1 MEEDYE
7 YDFAYECRRLVE
19 AMAPRSAR
27 SFRQEFNMQDL
38 TTEHTYTSHY
48 TTEKY
53 VRTSH
58 STELDGQPVI
68 KSMTNGKLNSPN
80 YTTKTIITEDDR
92 PDVRKL
98 KRVHRMYE
106 GPNIIESKGILHPET
121 REILT
126 VGQAISMRI
135 LDVRTGRLLSA
146 PDTRQTMTIEQAA
159 QEGLIDPKLAAR
171 LTGPCG
177 MTEDG
182 NEVTLL
188 EAIQR
193 ELYDAEQGLSDPAE
207 KRIKVTVEGEQS
219 SQGMSISDALN
230 RGQVDL
236 QRGLYRLPNGSYIT
250 IAEAY
255 QRGYL
260 IYNEII
266 KIKSSALCL
275 SDAISQDLVD
285 NSGWILDRNSGD
297 RYQIDIAIQNE
308 LINPNI
314 REVVDPKNDTK
325 VTLAEAIE
333 KNIIN
338 TKHSKYIHTVTKEK
352 LTFKD
357 AAIKRYICK
366 PMTLKDV
373 CDNNLMTNDGK
384 ILSPANRAPLNILEA
399 ISAGVLDSDNVK
411 CITNTTTGGLLTL
424 SEALGA
430 KIILHDNK
438 FRDNLTGE
446 ICTIPEAV
454 DRGLITSVSQRS
466 IFDIDGFKDPKTGE
480 FVSFNIALSKGNLK
494 YVNGETFL
502 KSETGDWVFLE
513 DCTKVSLVRA
523 EVLEMFNRKIGVYEN
538 GKELSVL
545 DAVFKNVLDPK
556 TGHLLDSTTKRPIP
570 FNKAVEINM
579 ITPEGAA
586 LLNSLL
592 NITLTLQTV
601 TKTVKRYVTVTNTS
615 ATQRSETIITFAEAI
630 RRGLIDENT
639 QTFTDPTTGTVFPIQ
654 QALDE
659 GLLGVEKNEP
669 RVVHI
674 SDRVS
679 KKDLVPGQVVELKIT
694 KKSYIKD
701 LPPSPEGK
709 VQRDSSRPETVKS
722 PDFAIHEMQPR
733 EGMVQEIRTVT
744 SKSVVSEP
752 TVTSMTIKKN
762 TIELPRGGWT
772 LKEAIQQNLFDPTT
786 GMFIIPGTD
795 RVLDLEEAIKI
806 NIVNG
811 DSANVVD
818 PKSRKEVPLYRALES
833 RIIDSTGHYK
843 HKTEI
848 ITMKEAI
855 ERRFITFIQLTST
868 THSQKVI
875 TITSV
880 AGMPDKME
888 ISEMYDTPSHETI
901 SEDQSALE
909 PVQVT
914 PGVIFDPATAL
925 VISTSSGVSE
935 NVLEAVDRGIL
946 PANSVKV
953 IEPQSGR
960 PISLK
965 QAVDKGIVN
974 PKTGEYTDKTGKRIT
989 LVDAAKIGLVAVV
1002 GAPLVAASKVIQVVK
1017 STMVVDPQTG
1027 ENLPMEVAY
1036 ERGLVD
1042 PITYKKYEESIRDRT
1057 PDMEVTEEVKTS
1069 STSIVTYSQVT
1080 TTKTLPSETTIT
1092 VVVDPKTG
1100 EKLPIDVAYER
1111 GLIDP
1116 VSYKKYEL
1124 SIKEKSPDFEQ
1135 RLISSPSSSGVT
1147 FTQVSSVTTPD
1158 KMVTMVVDPKTGEQ
1172 LPIEVAYEKGILDPI
1187 TYKIYQDAVAIKQ
1200 QEVQP
1205 VTGKTVPGT
1214 STVTISQVSK
1224 PVSVG
1229 AAVSEGFITVESIQ
1243 NSLSADNRRVIE
1255 SPTTTDKTK
1264 TKPTDVVQIIKSTI
1278 STKPKYKVNIGR
1290 EQTPEAQVLEKP
1302 VVLQKLRKHVVTP
1315 LEAVEQGLV
1324 DKETAKI
1331 LESVRVYKD
1340 ESGSPITLEI
1350 AIEKG
1355 IIDENKGKI
1364 VDPVRGDV
1372 LTIKEAIK
1380 RGILDI
1386 EGQDEVLIP
1395 LARSLTIPE
1404 VLEQGLL
1411 DPVTGKIVHPETGSL
1426 LTLREAIICDIVDPL
1441 SSITLAPGKKI
1452 TLAEAVERNIIDNDK
1467 NVVKTSDGPLDFVSA
1482 VNAQVFSDSE
1492 IKPIID
1498 IPPAAMTLNI
1508 AIKKNLIN
1516 PHTGEMKHP
1525 LTGEMTPVG
1534 DAVKKDLIMA
1544 IPYPQ
1549 TSETITLEEAL
1560 DKGAVNLKQATF
1572 TDPKSKEVIPLDKAL
1587 EKGLLAVKPMTDMQA
1602 TGIITTTTETFTSQ
1616 HTVTTK
1622 MIELLADYVLVSSNE
1637 VQNTKTGE
1645 IISIDEARRQGIIR
1659 DEQTSKEQFTTN
1671 DTNFSFE
1678 DALNLGYINIET
1690 GTFTHPKTGE
1700 TVTISEAVTTGL
1712 LNTEVPSESGKS
1724 SPKKQVLEML
1734 DLNEAFELL
1743 FDEKTQKFRD
1753 PKSPNK
1759 VLTFKEALDKKII
1772 NPDSVIYNV
1781 EAGKPVTLKEALNS
1795 GLIDKKTGKLKE
1807 PKTGKSLDIKNAAKM
1822 GLIAVVAAPVLA
1834 GMAVVQGAKSVT
1846 SKIMQPKQEQAVES
1860 SSRIVTSEKTTV
1872 YEPVGHDKDKK
1883 SSDKDK
1889 RPIVS
1894 DVHKPGKVDDKPQ
1907 KSSPQTPTAAE
1918 QTPITVSKTVTV
1930 TKKPDAYDIQE
1941 ELVASQ
1947 DTTVTENVVIEKTTI
1962 VTSKDEKPE
1971 DERLK
1976 QKPKSIKEAKPDQ
1989 PSTDLVTEQTTVTE
2003 VLKKPKELVPK
2014 DVDTTKGK
2022 HIAEKPS
2029 PTVDME
2035 HVVFEEK
2042 PVIQEFTERT
2052 AEGEEVV
2059 TVTKTTV
2066 TKTIYDTAEEAVPSD
2081 KQDQSPTSLPQPG
2094 KERTPTSESKTVV
2107 QEKTTVVT
2115 SAPEQTTVKPADTQI
2130 LPSQRPE
2137 DLSSKPGYSFTKFD
2151 DGPTIEEIHEV
2162 TPDGKEITRIVKTT
2176 VSKSEPTEFI
2186 TEHSSTVITSSS
2198 STFTTVEITQN
2209 ESSSYQVVTE
2219 ETSGPQDYTE
2229 TVIQEYQVTEAPDE
2243 PDDVQATRQYKVSP
2257 PSEKEEGTDKDS
2269 ALPKGVLPTDKV
2281 KEVTE
2286 PKEKPAKIQKDLEPE
2301 KPVEVAPGVIYDP
2314 NTSVV
2319 ISAKEGVADNLLE
2332 AVNKGIVPA
2341 DTVKVVEPKTGK
2353 EITLKEAIKKGVVDS
2368 KTGEIKDKSGK
2379 KISIG
2384 DAAKIGLIA
2393 VVGAPILAAA
2403 KVVQVVKNAVVVD
2416 PKTGEKLP
2424 LDEAREKG
2432 LVDPDTYKK
2441 YEQLIKTTTPE
2452 EITTVSYDVTTT
2464 QGPTEV
2470 TYTETIIQHGT
2481 VTTTHTIQELSSQTT
2496 ESPTTVIS
2504 EITTST
2510 VPEQKMIGVGK
2521 TTPIITVND
2530 GKSVSAM
2537 LIDAERQPLRVI
2549 EEITEQ
2555 NVTKEKSEPIKPL
2568 YENIQLIDAI
2578 AQGKIEPKVCRI
2590 IINGVESPLTV
2601 QDSLEQE
2608 QISRFAPVDVIS
2620 KNCVVVKELKPS
2632 YSVAISQRLTPE
2644 ELSEMGVYDIEKQV
2658 FLNPETGA
2666 KITFEELVYGLQIF
2680 DPETLL
2686 VKDLG
2691 SKSDDYIS
2699 FDEAIARPIID
2710 KTTGHMVNPKTGKRV
2725 PFLECVQLGWIVE
2738 KPEDVSI
2745 PEQVTIESALE
2756 QGLYNAKTGEIKDVN
2771 TGALVPIGQA
2781 IEKGL
2786 VDQESL
2792 LIKVPRTNEIISL
2805 SDAIERNIIEIHEGV
2820 ITIVE
2825 TREIIEISVA
2835 IQRGFITVIRRPISI
2850 EAVIENDMYEP
2861 KTGKI
2866 KDKVTEQL
2874 VSVGDAV
2881 DRNIVHPTISEIKDT
2896 ALEKFV
2902 PLSEALDTKLID
2914 PETGK
2919 IKDKKTGKDIPLD
2932 DALKK
2937 GLVATK
2943 AVTFSLF
2950 DIIELG
2956 YYSPETGKVMN
2967 PRTGQFITLK
2977 DAIQDKLVDPS
2988 EVKIKDDKSEAVV
3001 PFDKAVKS
3009 GLIDL
3014 EKGVI
3019 TSPLCNLKD
3028 ACDKG
3033 YLLSDKKPWSLQEGL
3048 VQGFYDPET
3057 GLLTINDVT
3066 MTLEDAIKI
3075 GNINPE
3081 ALTVRNSV
3089 TGEIISLADAI
3100 KVGIV
3105 DSKEGK
3111 VRDPIYG
3118 DKISLTDAS
3127 ERGLIVPAKRKL
3139 SLPEA
3144 VFKGFYDPKTGK
3156 FSNPLSKEKIPTD
3169 RAIKK
3174 RLIDPQSTLVHAAG
3188 KVIPFEFAVD
3198 RGIVDSR
3205 TGTIR
3210 LGDENIDFREAFE
3223 RGILVEVR
3231 KPMSLIEA
3239 LEKGVYNEITGLFMD
3254 PQSGKKYTLVEAI
3267 KMGLVDAHSVHILD
3281 NRLGKWDKI
3290 TLPESLE
3297 TGVIDDQTGK
3307 IRNINSDNE
3316 EISLRKAFEIGL
3328 LVDSKA
3334 PISLQRALHQGLYDD
3349 STGKIIDPATNRK
3362 ITLHEAI
3369 RRSIISPKYLCYFD
3383 KKSEKPLSLG
3393 DCCRS
3398 EIIDRRSGKFHEPGS
3413 DVAISLSEAM
3423 SLGLIVDIESAGFTL
3438 YEALAM
3444 NMYSINEL
3452 AFIHPVSERPITLKT
3467 AIAEELINPETS
3479 LVKHIPSS
3487 KYIKLTEAI
3496 ESGIIDD
3503 ENSIYILPN
3512 GNQINLLD
3520 AKHRGLIVTTKKN
3533 LSLEEIIRNGLF
3545 RADNG
3550 KIVDPSTNE
3559 FIDINK
3565 AIEINLLNPDLTVVK
3580 DNFTNKFKPLPNAIQ
3595 QGDVDVSKGRVI
3607 DTKAKKTYS
3616 LDIAFDKGLLVTV
3629 IQPITSQT
3637 AKKHVTESLASKE
3650 PTLRE
3655 FTLDEAIKYEFI
3667 DPETAVI
3674 KDPHKNKYIPLKL
3687 GITEGIIDKN
3697 AKGSF
3702 DTQNRSRTLCFVF
3715 ENGLIV
3721 YVREPLTFEQ
3731 AIEEGHLNIATAR
3744 FTDPHSNEVLT
3755 IRDAAALGY
3764 IDPDTALIKD
3774 NLKKRLV
3781 KLPEA
3786 FRKGLM
3792 DAEKGNILDT
3802 ETSKL
3807 NTLTAAIES
3816 GLLMTPKKSFSLIE
3830 TLNFGIYNPTTGA
3843 LNDPFITTSVMDRKR
3858 LNLGEAIAQGIVD
3871 PSSTV
3876 VKEPETGKIMPLVQ
3890 AMEQKLVDPV
3900 EGRLTIDPVKSIS
3913 LDLVKALK
3921 KGYLLPAETRQAVEE
3936 KYRLCDET
3944 LSKLLEWIAVV
3955 EERLANQEAVK
3966 EDMDELR
3973 NQINILKLIKDD
3985 LESHQ
3990 RQVSACA
3997 DQAKQLLVSG
4007 GDVLA
4012 PHEVAALE
4020 RGVRQLKQRCDK
4032 CTDKCDKML
4041 RRLAAARDEL
4051 GKFSNELNA
4060 FNTWMESAYR
4070 TLEDK
4075 EAALSKLNSLPDQ
4088 SEDVREFVSDVIA
4101 HQADL
4106 RFITMSAQ
4114 KFVDESK
4121 EFLSILNEYR
4131 TSLPSRLSH
4140 IAPRGDSAVREG
4152 AGSARRRHADLCARA
4167 QRLQDRL
4174 RGAADVTRH
4183 YHDALQRAGRWIS
4196 EVEPQ
4201 VNSAL
4206 SEPVGGEPRAV
4217 ESQLSK
4223 AKALHNEIISQ
4234 GRLIDNAKDACENLV
4249 KSLEG
4254 NLTPSEI
4261 RQLEV
4266 PVLDLTAR
4274 YKDIVEGIGS
4284 RCSELEAALL
4294 QCQGLQDAAETQ
4306 AHWVGQAES
4315 LFKSQQKPASL
4326 IRERL
4331 DEQMREQRIAIG
4343 ELEARRPTLA
4353 KLLASARQAALTP
4366 SNARIAKK
4374 LEQRAD
4380 DIYARYEKLLE
4391 RSSKRGEFLE
4401 EVSSELAQFTAQAS
4415 TLDAAYSQLI
4425 EQADTRELA
4434 RMPAEEIGGRLTQLA
4449 QFRDKQMPLL
4459 EECLRNGKQLIS
4471 KKDVTDTHVIRDRM
4485 KALENQWR
4493 DFNATLEEK
4502 QKLSKQRAD
4511 QLNQYESLK
4520 IQVLDWLQSM
4530 ENRVTRLQPVA
4541 VDLDVIKQQQDE
4553 LRPLAKEYRDFSITI
4568 DKVNEAGAVYEALTR
4583 GDRADSPHRKRQ
4595 IYSPTK
4601 RQTPSR
4607 TLDGRSPSPSKG
4619 HGLVSPGS
4627 THSTSSGFSSRRSS
4641 QDGFHL
4647 EELSPVQQQ
4656 LSEINNRYSLLGTKL
4671 SDRTAELDA
4680 VREELRKHL
4689 DSLRALN
4696 TFLDK
4701 VQRQLPKES
4710 VPNTKEE
4717 ADKTIKQARAVLE
4730 EMYEKQSILDSTKT
4744 QVRELLKRKQSVL
4757 GADRLHDE
4765 MEDVASRWKALHDAF
4780 KDKIRLMEEMKDFH
4794 DTHSNLSQ
4802 WLLAKDRMMAA
4813 LGPISSDSRM
4823 VQTQVQ
4829 QVQVLREEFRGQQPQ
4844 LAHLEEVGAAVLD
4857 RLEPSS
4863 PDANKLR
4870 QKVTD
4875 VQDRW
4880 NDLLN
4885 KLEQRADSLGAM
4897 ADTSREFDAGLARL
4911 RDALHAIADK
4921 LDDTATET
4929 EPDELL
4935 RKIENL
4941 ERQLEGQRPLLADL
4955 EGAGAALA
4963 QVLSDP
4969 SSRQDIQSKLAAVAR
4984 QYDNLQ
4990 RKLDHRKAEIE
5001 AALKDGRN
5009 LEENVARTLGW
5020 LQSELN
5026 SLPSRLQVSADATK
5040 LQQQLERH
5048 EPLYRELTQR
5058 EHELIMLLD
5067 KGREMEK
5074 KPAHQNLRK
5083 DLDRIQTQWDKL
5095 KRETV
5100 DRHTRLQTAME
5111 HCRKFH
5117 KAQES
5122 FVPWLSDLEDRLAKL
5137 PATAFT
5143 KKEVEK
5149 QLRELQQIR
5158 NDIWKRSGEYE
5169 NNKTLGETFISA
5181 CDVDQDVVRKL
5192 LDSMKE
5198 RWDRINNEVLQQVEF
5213 LETTARKLG
5222 EFAERVR
5229 AVDTPLQRCEERL
5242 QEALAAP
5249 PAQAAEAVA
5258 RLADQIHALRAP
5270 LQSINSAADD
5280 IVSLALECS
5289 GRDAASRAREV
5300 LEEQAQALAD
5310 RLEDL
5315 EARAGDAKGKMAGA
5329 AAAMTLFQD
5338 KVKNLSHDLSD
5349 LEKELDGM
5357 KPPGRDIKTV
5367 RQQLDDIGRFYK
5379 RLEKADDLVGDTERA
5394 AETLVDSG
5402 YTVDSAKT
5410 RDQVEGL
5417 RKQLAKL
5424 DERAR
5429 SKEQDL
5435 DDTLSKLEA
5444 FYKAYDSVMD
5454 DVSEAAEQVRSL
5466 KPVSSEVEQIR
5477 SQQKDFAE
5485 LKRRTLEPLG
5495 QNVAHCNKIGQGLVR
5510 SALQGVNTQVLEK
5523 DLEKMNDKWNALK
5536 EKMNER
5542 ERRLDVGLLQSGK
5555 FAEALAG
5562 LEKWLADTE
5571 DMVNNQKP
5579 PSADYKVVKAQL
5591 QEQKFLKKMLMDRQ
5605 NSMSSLFAMG
5615 NEVAGGCEAAER
5627 KAIEKQLKGL
5637 MQRFDALTNGAQQRM
5652 LDLEQ
5657 AMMVAKQF
5665 QEELQPLVEWLGTTE
5680 RKVKSLQLVPTDEE
5694 KIQHKIREHK
5704 NLHEDI
5710 ISKQPAFKQLTET
5723 ASTLMGLVGDDE
5735 ATALADRLQAATDR
5749 YQALVDHS
5757 LNIGDL
5763 LEASRKGLRHLV
5775 LTYQDL
5781 SAWMDSME
5789 QYLAKR
5795 KILPVHMEKLL
5806 RQMDELAEK
5815 TEEIASKQEAVD
5827 STVESGLELM
5837 KHISGDEALQLKDK
5851 LDALQRRYNDLTSRG
5866 AELLRV
5872 ASETL
5877 PLVQQLYNSHGRLT
5891 DWMAGAESC
5900 LQSVEPREEDILRLE
5915 AELQEYRPVLENINQ
5930 IGPQL
5935 CQISPGEGATHIESI
5950 VTRDN
5955 RRFDAIAEQVQRKA
5969 ERLLLSKKRSL
5980 EVVGDMEEVLE
5991 WLRGVDSALRAAEP
6005 PSCDAPTVRAQ
6016 LKEQRPLSDDVAA
6029 QRVRVRDL
6037 LSQAKKV
6044 LRECQSSE
6052 ETAVIRDRSEELKEM
6067 MEEVGHL
6074 SAERLAALEQ
6084 ALPLAEH
6091 FADTH
6096 HGLSSWLDDMEKQI
6110 QMLAMPALR
6119 PEQIVQQQDK
6129 NEMLQQSINNHKP
6142 LVDKLVKTGE
6152 ALSKLC
6158 GDDDAAKVQDIVD
6171 GDCERYN
6178 ALRAELRQR
6187 QQELE
6192 QALQESSQFS
6202 DKLEGMLRALSGAA
6216 DQLHRAEPVSAH
6228 PPKIEDQIDENNAL
6242 VEDLEKRTEAYNAV
6256 QRAASDVISK
6266 ANKSDPAVRDIRN
6279 KLDKLNKLWG
6289 DVQKASSERGN
6300 SLDATLEVSRRF
6312 WAALHA
6318 VMAQLGELED
6328 TLCAQAPPA
6337 AQPRAIQAQ
6346 QVALQEIRHE
6356 IDHTKPEV
6364 EKVRK
6369 TGSTLMSL
6377 CGEPDKPEVKKHM
6390 EDLDSAWDNITAL
6403 YARREENLIDAME
6416 KAMEFHDTLQNL
6428 QEFLDSAEDKF
6439 SRMGPLGSDI
6449 DAVKR
6454 QIAQLASFKQE
6465 VDPHMVKVEALNRSL
6480 MRQAQELTERTSS
6493 EQAAAI
6499 KAPLTEVNSR
6509 WSALLRGMVERQ
6521 QQLERAL
6528 LRLGQLQHALQEL
6541 LSWIENTSATLDT
6554 LKPVAGDPQILE
6566 VELAKLKVLVNDI
6579 AAHQASVDTL
6589 NDAGAQIVQ
6598 QGTGTDEAGETA
6610 EKLATLNRKWRELQ
6624 QKARDRQTELEDA
6637 LREAQSFNAE
6647 IGDLL
6652 SWLSEV
6658 DSVIAASKPVGGL
6671 PETASEQLERFMEVY
6686 NEIEANRPKVEAV
6699 LQQGQEYLKKQER
6712 PNPTSQ
6718 LHHNLKNLK
6727 SRWDNVTARASDKK
6741 IKLEIALKEATEFH
6755 DALQAFV
6762 DWLTSAEKTLTSAKP
6777 VSRVMETLLT
6787 QIEEHKS
6794 FQKEVATHRETMLHL
6809 DKKGTHLKYFSQKQD
6824 VILIKN
6830 LLVSVQ
6836 HRWERVVSKA
6846 AERTRALDHGFK
6858 EAKEY
6863 NDMWHNLMNWLNDT
6877 EQQLDTFN
6885 AEATVNDPE
6894 KIKQRLTKH
6903 REFQKALA
6911 AKQPV
6916 YDQTMKTGKQLKDKA
6931 PKGDEN
6937 TLKTMMSD
6945 MKTKWTTVCSKAV
6958 DRQRKLEE
6966 ALLYSGQFK
6975 DAMSALLDWLK
6986 KQQKE
6991 LGQDSPVHGDL
7002 DTVMALIEQHKQ
7014 FEEDLHSRE
7023 QQMHSVM
7030 KTGKDLEATV
7040 PREDAASIRQQCSE
7054 LKTAWEAVQS
7064 LSEKKAHKLE
7074 TALKEAEKLHRSV
7087 NMLLEWLSDAETK
7100 LRFSGQLPEGD
7111 QETQQQIR
7119 EHERFVRELNEKQ
7132 RDKDDTITL
7141 AHSILSKAHP
7151 DAVTVIK
7158 HWITIIQSRW
7168 DEVWQWA
7175 MQRGSKLETHMQ
7187 SLKDLDLVL
7196 EELLQWLIGLE
7207 NTLLSLESEPLPES
7221 IELLEGLIEDHKEL
7235 MEHTQKRQNE
7245 VDRVCKAYQ
7254 VKSQSQ
7260 GRESTPRK
7268 VSAKTA
7274 TKGAPGRGSQ
7284 HDLNRERSVS
7294 PDYYGSRRFSRV
7306 SPGRET
7312 PDRNL
7317 PHYGPRF
7324 PAKGSS
7330 KGAEPEFR
7338 SPRVKQLWDKWRTV
7352 WLLAWERQRRL
7363 HERLMHL
7370 KELQRVS
7377 NFSWDDW
7384 RKRFLKFM
7392 NHKKS
7397 RLTDL
7402 FRKMDKDNN
7411 GLIPRHEFIDGIINT
7426 KFDTSRLEM
7435 GAVADLFDRNG
7446 GGLIDWEEFIAALRP
7461 DWVERRGP
7469 PTDADKIHDE
7479 VKRLVMLCTCR
7490 QKFRVFQVGEGK
7502 YRFGDSQK
7510 LRLVRILRS
7519 TVMVRVGGGWVAL
7532 DEFLVK
7538 NDPCRA
7544 EEFMEQLRPIFEAL
7558 RQREELP
7565 CSYPLHVGSTHG
7577 TKQAFIYGHS
7587 RSQGSTTPGA
7597 HHYSHHHGY
7606 QPSPGYHWVRERTA
7620 RSVPMSAGVVAGRA
7634 SRSSLSAGTPDSL
7647 SDNEAASGL
7656 GARYRKPSVPRS
7668 TLTPGGSRPG
7678 SRPGSRAGSKPPSRH
7693 GSNLSLD
7700 STDDVSTPSR
7710 IPMRRVTNTKTSIA
7724 RAAANA
7730 SKLGVTTPN
7739 GGSRPRTPTGFLTP
7753 ASGRYATGGMYR
7765 TSSIPTLSPVP
7776 ALVSST
7782 HSQPSSMASEHPK
7795 SLSHTHPAFQTQG
7808 STKIPVYVGN
7818 RSHRSPSVERR
7829 LKISRKSHS
7838 RETSQEPSP
7847 TSQGPSRK
7855 SEQRSPEDDSSLFSI
7870 SGMTSDNEYESNIS
7884 ESSGEASKPTQ
7895 RDVKGSGSFAST
7907 EGQTPGRSRIPVLKD
7922 HHTNSNTNRQRT
7934 PSGSTTPVRS
7944 GQQTAVTRLMR
7955 KPSDSSDAGTPTTPA
7970 SRRGTPASSRTTEKR
7985 EPFRL

>member
-1 MEEDYE
+1 MSTQAYYKERLGFDPQEAVQDGVNGGAYYDGPHPSKRHRGDRGEHSDTHDQVYEENLTKFKDERDAIQKKTFTKWVNKHLKKVNRHVNDLFEDLRDGLNLISLLEVLSGEHLPRERGRMRFHMLQNVQMALDFLRYKKIKLVNIRAEDIVDGNPKLTLGLIWTIILHFQISDIVIGQEANVTAREALLSWARRSTAKYPGVRVADFTSSWRDGLAFNALIHRNRPDLIDWRNIRSRQVRERLETAFHVVEKEYGVTRLLDPEDVDTHEPDEKSLITYISSLYETFPEPPAVHPLFDAESQRRAAAYTEQAAQHRAWLHEKCALMQDRAFPSTLIEMKKLLSESTRFRQEEVPLRQREKQKLFHHYRELEKYFESVGECDIEPTLRPDALEQAWSRLLMAQQERERDLTDEIRRLERLQRLAEKLHRDIKQTESGLDSVERHIESEIRRVERGVHPADAKLAAESIEQELRAMEHTVQEMFQDSHALREGRYPQAADLHRRVQQVHDRWLNARQSFTGRLVPRLSSVRMPVQQTTVRRETRTVLETRVHDADPKFQQLSEATRWCKERLKKLHESDYGSDLPSVQHELDKHQREHKQIDQFHSKVEQCVHNRANFSGEELNLYNQHLSQLQKLYAELLSTSTKRMSDLDALQDFLQSATAELNWLNEKEQVELSRDWADPHINLPAVQHYYEQLMSSLEKRELQFSNVIDRGEALIAQHHPATKTIESHLQVMQSQWAWVLQLTLCLETHLKHTTQYHNFFEEVKEAEKWIQKREEALNSTFSQSEFTLDQGERLLKGMQELREELNSHGGLVSRLVEDAQEIRPVKQRRAPITRPLRAETVCAYKHANVAIEKGSAVTVVDNSGRSRWRVRLGGAGTEVQVPGAVVALPPPCQDAIDAAGRLRSAYDRVIQLWQRKQLRMRQNMIFATIKVVKGWDFPQFVAMGAEQRQAIRRALNEDAEKLLAEGDPADPQLRRLRREIDDVNRLFDEFERRARAEEESKNAARIFTEQSSNLLERLEVLERQLHERIASHIPRDLDTLEHLVLQHKDWETSVHSLTSDVEEVQATFRGIALKTPAMKKSLDKVMGKWNDMQSKSQLFVDRLKFVEIVVNSMEENHQTISEFEIKLAQFNDLPNDVE
-7 YDFAYECRRLVE
+7 LLKDMHEDLLRMQVAVSKQQIQIDQMNDDAENCRRLVE
-19 AMAPRSAR
+19 TSRAGLPHSSLPRSGKHIDLERLDKEVSQLNNRWNNVCSQLAERLR
-27 SFRQEFNMQDL
+27 S
-38 TTEHTYTSHY
+38 
-48 TTEKY
+48 
-53 VRTSH
+53 
-58 STELDGQPVI
+58 
-68 KSMTNGKLNSPN
+68 
-80 YTTKTIITEDDR
+80 
-92 PDVRKL
+92 
-98 KRVHRMYE
+98 
-106 GPNIIESKGILHPET
+106 
-121 REILT
+121 
-126 VGQAISMRI
+126 
-135 LDVRTGRLLSA
+135 
-146 PDTRQTMTIEQAA
+146 
-159 QEGLIDPKLAAR
+159 
-171 LTGPCG
+171 C
-177 MTEDG
+177 
-182 NEVTLL
+182 
-188 EAIQR
+188 EA
-193 ELYDAEQGLSDPAE
+193 
-207 KRIKVTVEGEQS
+207 
-219 SQGMSISDALN
+219 
-230 RGQVDL
+230 
-236 QRGLYRLPNGSYIT
+236 
-250 IAEAY
+250 AY
-255 QRGYL
+255 QLLRN
-260 IYNEII
+260 YN
-266 KIKSSALCL
+266 A
-275 SDAISQDLVD
+275 
-285 NSGWILDRNSGD
+285 G
-297 RYQIDIAIQNE
+297 
-308 LINPNI
+308 
-314 REVVDPKNDTK
+314 
-325 VTLAEAIE
+325 
-333 KNIIN
+333 
-338 TKHSKYIHTVTKEK
+338 
-352 LTFKD
+352 
-357 AAIKRYICK
+357 
-366 PMTLKDV
+366 
-373 CDNNLMTNDGK
+373 
-384 ILSPANRAPLNILEA
+384 LE
-399 ISAGVLDSDNVK
+399 
-411 CITNTTTGGLLTL
+411 
-424 SEALGA
+424 
-430 KIILHDNK
+430 
-438 FRDNLTGE
+438 
-446 ICTIPEAV
+446 
-454 DRGLITSVSQRS
+454 
-466 IFDIDGFKDPKTGE
+466 
-480 FVSFNIALSKGNLK
+480 
-494 YVNGETFL
+494 
-502 KSETGDWVFLE
+502 
-513 DCTKVSLVRA
+513 
-523 EVLEMFNRKIGVYEN
+523 
-538 GKELSVL
+538 
-545 DAVFKNVLDPK
+545 
-556 TGHLLDSTTKRPIP
+556 
-570 FNKAVEINM
+570 
-579 ITPEGAA
+579 
-586 LLNSLL
+586 
-592 NITLTLQTV
+592 
-601 TKTVKRYVTVTNTS
+601 
-615 ATQRSETIITFAEAI
+615 
-630 RRGLIDENT
+630 
-639 QTFTDPTTGTVFPIQ
+639 
-654 QALDE
+654 
-659 GLLGVEKNEP
+659 
-669 RVVHI
+669 
-674 SDRVS
+674 
-679 KKDLVPGQVVELKIT
+679 
-694 KKSYIKD
+694 
-701 LPPSPEGK
+701 
-709 VQRDSSRPETVKS
+709 
-722 PDFAIHEMQPR
+722 
-733 EGMVQEIRTVT
+733 
-744 SKSVVSEP
+744 
-752 TVTSMTIKKN
+752 
-762 TIELPRGGWT
+762 
-772 LKEAIQQNLFDPTT
+772 KEA
-786 GMFIIPGTD
+786 
-795 RVLDLEEAIKI
+795 EW
-806 NIVNG
+806 
-811 DSANVVD
+811 
-818 PKSRKEVPLYRALES
+818 
-833 RIIDSTGHYK
+833 
-843 HKTEI
+843 
-848 ITMKEAI
+848 I
-855 ERRFITFIQLTST
+855 EDAYSKL
-868 THSQKVI
+868 
-875 TITSV
+875 
-880 AGMPDKME
+880 
-888 ISEMYDTPSHETI
+888 
-901 SEDQSALE
+901 
-909 PVQVT
+909 
-914 PGVIFDPATAL
+914 
-925 VISTSSGVSE
+925 
-935 NVLEAVDRGIL
+935 
-946 PANSVKV
+946 
-953 IEPQSGR
+953 
-960 PISLK
+960 
-965 QAVDKGIVN
+965 QAQ
-974 PKTGEYTDKTGKRIT
+974 P
-989 LVDAAKIGLVAVV
+989 
-1002 GAPLVAASKVIQVVK
+1002 
-1017 STMVVDPQTG
+1017 
-1027 ENLPMEVAY
+1027 
-1036 ERGLVD
+1036 
-1042 PITYKKYEESIRDRT
+1042 
-1057 PDMEVTEEVKTS
+1057 
-1069 STSIVTYSQVT
+1069 
-1080 TTKTLPSETTIT
+1080 
-1092 VVVDPKTG
+1092 
-1100 EKLPIDVAYER
+1100 
-1111 GLIDP
+1111 
-1116 VSYKKYEL
+1116 
-1124 SIKEKSPDFEQ
+1124 
-1135 RLISSPSSSGVT
+1135 
-1147 FTQVSSVTTPD
+1147 
-1158 KMVTMVVDPKTGEQ
+1158 
-1172 LPIEVAYEKGILDPI
+1172 PIEVRPKEHF
-1187 TYKIYQDAVAIKQ
+1187 
-1200 QEVQP
+1200 E
-1205 VTGKTVPGT
+1205 
-1214 STVTISQVSK
+1214 
-1224 PVSVG
+1224 
-1229 AAVSEGFITVESIQ
+1229 
-1243 NSLSADNRRVIE
+1243 
-1255 SPTTTDKTK
+1255 PTR
-1264 TKPTDVVQIIKSTI
+1264 
-1278 STKPKYKVNIGR
+1278 N
-1290 EQTPEAQVLEKP
+1290 
-1302 VVLQKLRKHVVTP
+1302 
-1315 LEAVEQGLV
+1315 
-1324 DKETAKI
+1324 
-1331 LESVRVYKD
+1331 
-1340 ESGSPITLEI
+1340 
-1350 AIEKG
+1350 
-1355 IIDENKGKI
+1355 
-1364 VDPVRGDV
+1364 
-1372 LTIKEAIK
+1372 
-1380 RGILDI
+1380 
-1386 EGQDEVLIP
+1386 
-1395 LARSLTIPE
+1395 
-1404 VLEQGLL
+1404 
-1411 DPVTGKIVHPETGSL
+1411 L
-1426 LTLREAIICDIVDPL
+1426 LT
-1441 SSITLAPGKKI
+1441 S
-1452 TLAEAVERNIIDNDK
+1452 
-1467 NVVKTSDGPLDFVSA
+1467 VV
-1482 VNAQVFSDSE
+1482 
-1492 IKPIID
+1492 
-1498 IPPAAMTLNI
+1498 
-1508 AIKKNLIN
+1508 
-1516 PHTGEMKHP
+1516 
-1525 LTGEMTPVG
+1525 
-1534 DAVKKDLIMA
+1534 
-1544 IPYPQ
+1544 
-1549 TSETITLEEAL
+1549 
-1560 DKGAVNLKQATF
+1560 
-1572 TDPKSKEVIPLDKAL
+1572 
-1587 EKGLLAVKPMTDMQA
+1587 
-1602 TGIITTTTETFTSQ
+1602 
-1616 HTVTTK
+1616 
-1622 MIELLADYVLVSSNE
+1622 
-1637 VQNTKTGE
+1637 
-1645 IISIDEARRQGIIR
+1645 
-1659 DEQTSKEQFTTN
+1659 
-1671 DTNFSFE
+1671 
-1678 DALNLGYINIET
+1678 
-1690 GTFTHPKTGE
+1690 
-1700 TVTISEAVTTGL
+1700 
-1712 LNTEVPSESGKS
+1712 
-1724 SPKKQVLEML
+1724 
-1734 DLNEAFELL
+1734 
-1743 FDEKTQKFRD
+1743 
-1753 PKSPNK
+1753 
-1759 VLTFKEALDKKII
+1759 
-1772 NPDSVIYNV
+1772 
-1781 EAGKPVTLKEALNS
+1781 
-1795 GLIDKKTGKLKE
+1795 
-1807 PKTGKSLDIKNAAKM
+1807 
-1822 GLIAVVAAPVLA
+1822 
-1834 GMAVVQGAKSVT
+1834 
-1846 SKIMQPKQEQAVES
+1846 
-1860 SSRIVTSEKTTV
+1860 
-1872 YEPVGHDKDKK
+1872 
-1883 SSDKDK
+1883 
-1889 RPIVS
+1889 
-1894 DVHKPGKVDDKPQ
+1894 
-1907 KSSPQTPTAAE
+1907 
-1918 QTPITVSKTVTV
+1918 
-1930 TKKPDAYDIQE
+1930 
-1941 ELVASQ
+1941 
-1947 DTTVTENVVIEKTTI
+1947 
-1962 VTSKDEKPE
+1962 
-1971 DERLK
+1971 
-1976 QKPKSIKEAKPDQ
+1976 
-1989 PSTDLVTEQTTVTE
+1989 
-2003 VLKKPKELVPK
+2003 
-2014 DVDTTKGK
+2014 
-2022 HIAEKPS
+2022 
-2029 PTVDME
+2029 
-2035 HVVFEEK
+2035 
-2042 PVIQEFTERT
+2042 
-2052 AEGEEVV
+2052 
-2059 TVTKTTV
+2059 
-2066 TKTIYDTAEEAVPSD
+2066 
-2081 KQDQSPTSLPQPG
+2081 
-2094 KERTPTSESKTVV
+2094 ERTP
-2107 QEKTTVVT
+2107 
-2115 SAPEQTTVKPADTQI
+2115 
-2130 LPSQRPE
+2130 
-2137 DLSSKPGYSFTKFD
+2137 
-2151 DGPTIEEIHEV
+2151 
-2162 TPDGKEITRIVKTT
+2162 
-2176 VSKSEPTEFI
+2176 
-2186 TEHSSTVITSSS
+2186 
-2198 STFTTVEITQN
+2198 
-2209 ESSSYQVVTE
+2209 
-2219 ETSGPQDYTE
+2219 
-2229 TVIQEYQVTEAPDE
+2229 
-2243 PDDVQATRQYKVSP
+2243 
-2257 PSEKEEGTDKDS
+2257 
-2269 ALPKGVLPTDKV
+2269 
-2281 KEVTE
+2281 
-2286 PKEKPAKIQKDLEPE
+2286 
-2301 KPVEVAPGVIYDP
+2301 
-2314 NTSVV
+2314 
-2319 ISAKEGVADNLLE
+2319 
-2332 AVNKGIVPA
+2332 
-2341 DTVKVVEPKTGK
+2341 
-2353 EITLKEAIKKGVVDS
+2353 
-2368 KTGEIKDKSGK
+2368 
-2379 KISIG
+2379 
-2384 DAAKIGLIA
+2384 
-2393 VVGAPILAAA
+2393 
-2403 KVVQVVKNAVVVD
+2403 
-2416 PKTGEKLP
+2416 
-2424 LDEAREKG
+2424 
-2432 LVDPDTYKK
+2432 
-2441 YEQLIKTTTPE
+2441 
-2452 EITTVSYDVTTT
+2452 
-2464 QGPTEV
+2464 
-2470 TYTETIIQHGT
+2470 
-2481 VTTTHTIQELSSQTT
+2481 
-2496 ESPTTVIS
+2496 
-2504 EITTST
+2504 
-2510 VPEQKMIGVGK
+2510 
-2521 TTPIITVND
+2521 
-2530 GKSVSAM
+2530 
-2537 LIDAERQPLRVI
+2537 
-2549 EEITEQ
+2549 
-2555 NVTKEKSEPIKPL
+2555 
-2568 YENIQLIDAI
+2568 
-2578 AQGKIEPKVCRI
+2578 KIEKV
-2590 IINGVESPLTV
+2590 N
-2601 QDSLEQE
+2601 
-2608 QISRFAPVDVIS
+2608 VDGG
-2620 KNCVVVKELKPS
+2620 
-2632 YSVAISQRLTPE
+2632 R
-2644 ELSEMGVYDIEKQV
+2644 
-2658 FLNPETGA
+2658 
-2666 KITFEELVYGLQIF
+2666 
-2680 DPETLL
+2680 
-2686 VKDLG
+2686 
-2691 SKSDDYIS
+2691 YI
-2699 FDEAIARPIID
+2699 
-2710 KTTGHMVNPKTGKRV
+2710 
-2725 PFLECVQLGWIVE
+2725 
-2738 KPEDVSI
+2738 
-2745 PEQVTIESALE
+2745 
-2756 QGLYNAKTGEIKDVN
+2756 
-2771 TGALVPIGQA
+2771 
-2781 IEKGL
+2781 
-2786 VDQESL
+2786 
-2792 LIKVPRTNEIISL
+2792 
-2805 SDAIERNIIEIHEGV
+2805 
-2820 ITIVE
+2820 
-2825 TREIIEISVA
+2825 
-2835 IQRGFITVIRRPISI
+2835 
-2850 EAVIENDMYEP
+2850 
-2861 KTGKI
+2861 
-2866 KDKVTEQL
+2866 
-2874 VSVGDAV
+2874 
-2881 DRNIVHPTISEIKDT
+2881 
-2896 ALEKFV
+2896 
-2902 PLSEALDTKLID
+2902 
-2914 PETGK
+2914 
-2919 IKDKKTGKDIPLD
+2919 
-2932 DALKK
+2932 
-2937 GLVATK
+2937 
-2943 AVTFSLF
+2943 
-2950 DIIELG
+2950 
-2956 YYSPETGKVMN
+2956 
-2967 PRTGQFITLK
+2967 
-2977 DAIQDKLVDPS
+2977 
-2988 EVKIKDDKSEAVV
+2988 
-3001 PFDKAVKS
+3001 
-3009 GLIDL
+3009 
-3014 EKGVI
+3014 
-3019 TSPLCNLKD
+3019 
-3028 ACDKG
+3028 
-3033 YLLSDKKPWSLQEGL
+3033 
-3048 VQGFYDPET
+3048 
-3057 GLLTINDVT
+3057 
-3066 MTLEDAIKI
+3066 
-3075 GNINPE
+3075 
-3081 ALTVRNSV
+3081 
-3089 TGEIISLADAI
+3089 
-3100 KVGIV
+3100 
-3105 DSKEGK
+3105 
-3111 VRDPIYG
+3111 
-3118 DKISLTDAS
+3118 
-3127 ERGLIVPAKRKL
+3127 
-3139 SLPEA
+3139 
-3144 VFKGFYDPKTGK
+3144 
-3156 FSNPLSKEKIPTD
+3156 
-3169 RAIKK
+3169 
-3174 RLIDPQSTLVHAAG
+3174 
-3188 KVIPFEFAVD
+3188 
-3198 RGIVDSR
+3198 
-3205 TGTIR
+3205 
-3210 LGDENIDFREAFE
+3210 REA
-3223 RGILVEVR
+3223 
-3231 KPMSLIEA
+3231 K
-3239 LEKGVYNEITGLFMD
+3239 
-3254 PQSGKKYTLVEAI
+3254 
-3267 KMGLVDAHSVHILD
+3267 
-3281 NRLGKWDKI
+3281 
-3290 TLPESLE
+3290 
-3297 TGVIDDQTGK
+3297 
-3307 IRNINSDNE
+3307 
-3316 EISLRKAFEIGL
+3316 
-3328 LVDSKA
+3328 
-3334 PISLQRALHQGLYDD
+3334 
-3349 STGKIIDPATNRK
+3349 
-3362 ITLHEAI
+3362 
-3369 RRSIISPKYLCYFD
+3369 
-3383 KKSEKPLSLG
+3383 
-3393 DCCRS
+3393 
-3398 EIIDRRSGKFHEPGS
+3398 
-3413 DVAISLSEAM
+3413 
-3423 SLGLIVDIESAGFTL
+3423 
-3438 YEALAM
+3438 
-3444 NMYSINEL
+3444 
-3452 AFIHPVSERPITLKT
+3452 
-3467 AIAEELINPETS
+3467 
-3479 LVKHIPSS
+3479 
-3487 KYIKLTEAI
+3487 
-3496 ESGIIDD
+3496 
-3503 ENSIYILPN
+3503 
-3512 GNQINLLD
+3512 
-3520 AKHRGLIVTTKKN
+3520 
-3533 LSLEEIIRNGLF
+3533 
-3545 RADNG
+3545 
-3550 KIVDPSTNE
+3550 
-3559 FIDINK
+3559 
-3565 AIEINLLNPDLTVVK
+3565 
-3580 DNFTNKFKPLPNAIQ
+3580 
-3595 QGDVDVSKGRVI
+3595 
-3607 DTKAKKTYS
+3607 
-3616 LDIAFDKGLLVTV
+3616 
-3629 IQPITSQT
+3629 
-3637 AKKHVTESLASKE
+3637 
-3650 PTLRE
+3650 
-3655 FTLDEAIKYEFI
+3655 
-3667 DPETAVI
+3667 
-3674 KDPHKNKYIPLKL
+3674 
-3687 GITEGIIDKN
+3687 
-3697 AKGSF
+3697 
-3702 DTQNRSRTLCFVF
+3702 
-3715 ENGLIV
+3715 
-3721 YVREPLTFEQ
+3721 
-3731 AIEEGHLNIATAR
+3731 
-3744 FTDPHSNEVLT
+3744 
-3755 IRDAAALGY
+3755 
-3764 IDPDTALIKD
+3764 
-3774 NLKKRLV
+3774 
-3781 KLPEA
+3781 
-3786 FRKGLM
+3786 
-3792 DAEKGNILDT
+3792 
-3802 ETSKL
+3802 
-3807 NTLTAAIES
+3807 
-3816 GLLMTPKKSFSLIE
+3816 
-3830 TLNFGIYNPTTGA
+3830 
-3843 LNDPFITTSVMDRKR
+3843 
-3858 LNLGEAIAQGIVD
+3858 
-3871 PSSTV
+3871 
-3876 VKEPETGKIMPLVQ
+3876 
-3890 AMEQKLVDPV
+3890 
-3900 EGRLTIDPVKSIS
+3900 
-3913 LDLVKALK
+3913 
-3921 KGYLLPAETRQAVEE
+3921 QAVEE

-3997 DQAKQLLVSG
+3997 DQAKQLVVSG

-4032 CTDKCDKML
+4032 CTEKCDKML

-4051 GKFSNELNA
+4051 GKFTNELNT
-4060 FNTWMESAYR
+4060 FNTWMEGAYR

-4140 IAPRGDSAVREG
+4140 IAPRSESGVREG
-4152 AGSARRRHADLCARA
+4152 AGNARRRHADLCARA
-4167 QRLQDRL
+4167 QRLQDWL
-4174 RGAADVTRH
+4174 RGAADVSRH
-4183 YHDALQRAGRWIS
+4183 YHDALQRAGKWIN
-4196 EVEPQ
+4196 EIEPQ
-4201 VNSAL
+4201 VRSVL

-4223 AKALHNEIISQ
+4223 AKTLHNEIISQ
-4234 GRLIDNAKDACENLV
+4234 GRLIDNAKDACEQLV

-4266 PVLDLTAR
+4266 PVLDLTSR
-4274 YKDIVEGIGS
+4274 YKDITDAVGS

-4331 DEQMREQRIAIG
+4331 DEQIREQRISIG

-4374 LEQRAD
+4374 LEQRAE
-4380 DIYARYEKLLE
+4380 DIYARYEKLVE
-4391 RSSKRGEFLE
+4391 RSSKRSEFLE
-4401 EVSSELAQFTAQAS
+4401 EVSSELAHFSGQAA
-4415 TLDAAYSQLI
+4415 TLDAAHAQLL

-4434 RMPAEEIGGRLTQLA
+4434 RMPAEELGGRLAQLA
-4449 QFRDKQMPLL
+4449 NYRDKQMPLL

-4520 IQVLDWLQSM
+4520 LQVLDWLQSM
-4530 ENRVTRLQPVA
+4530 ESRVTRLQPVA

-4583 GDRADSPHRKRQ
+4583 GDRADSPHRRRQ

-4671 SDRTAELDA
+4671 ADRTAELDA
-4680 VREELRKHL
+4680 VRDELRRHL

-4710 VPNTKEE
+4710 VANTKEE

-4744 QVRELLKRKQSVL
+4744 QVRELLKRKQSVV

-4780 KDKIRLMEEMKDFH
+4780 KDKIRLMEEMKDFL
-4794 DTHSNLSQ
+4794 DTYSNLSV
-4802 WLLAKDRMMAA
+4802 WLGAKDRMMAA

-4844 LAHLEEVGAAVLD
+4844 LAHLEEVGTAVLC
-4857 RLEPSS
+4857 RLEPAS
-4863 PDANKLR
+4863 PDAAKLK
-4870 QKVTD
+4870 QKVAEI
-4875 VQDRW
+4875 QDRW

-4885 KLEQRADSLGAM
+4885 KLEKRADSLGAA
-4897 ADTSREFDAGLARL
+4897 ADTSREFDAGLSRL
-4911 RDALHAIADK
+4911 RDALQTISDK
-4921 LDDTATET
+4921 LDDVAMEN
-4929 EPDELL
+4929 EPDEQL

-4969 SSRQDIQSKLAAVAR
+4969 ASRQDIQSKLAAVAR

-5020 LQSELN
+5020 LQSELS
-5026 SLPSRLQVSADATK
+5026 SLPGRLQVSADAAK

-5074 KPAHQNLRK
+5074 KPAHQGLRK

-5100 DRHTRLQTAME
+5100 DRYTRLQTAKE

-5169 NNKTLGETFISA
+5169 NNKTLGETFISS
-5181 CDVDQDVVRKL
+5181 CDVDQEVVRKL
-5192 LDSMKE
+5192 LDNMKE

-5213 LETTARKLG
+5213 LESTARKLG
-5222 EFAERVR
+5222 EFSERVR
-5229 AVDTPLQRCEERL
+5229 AVETPLQRCEERL
-5242 QEALAAP
+5242 QDALAAP
-5249 PAQAAEAVA
+5249 PARAAETVA
-5258 RLADQIHALRAP
+5258 SLADQIHALRAP
-5270 LQSINSAADD
+5270 LQNINVAADD
-5280 IVSLALECS
+5280 IVQLALECA
-5289 GRDAASRAREV
+5289 GRDAAGRAKAV
-5300 LEEQAQALAD
+5300 LEEQAHALAD
-5310 RLEDL
+5310 RLDEL
-5315 EARAGDAKGKMAGA
+5315 EARAGEAKGRLAGA
-5329 AAAMTLFQD
+5329 AAAMTHFQD

-5349 LEKELDGM
+5349 LEKELDAM

-5367 RQQLDDIGRFYK
+5367 KQQLDDIGRFYK
-5379 RLEKADDLVGDTERA
+5379 RLENADDLVGDTERA
-5394 AETLVDSG
+5394 AEELVDSG

-5454 DVSEAAEQVRSL
+5454 DVTEASEQVRSL

-5485 LKRRTLEPLG
+5485 LKRHTLEPLG

-5510 SALQGVNTQVLEK
+5510 SALQGVSTQILEK

-5536 EKMNER
+5536 EKTNER

-5615 NEVAGGCEAAER
+5615 NEVAGGCEPAER

-5637 MQRFDALTNGAQQRM
+5637 MHRFDALTNGAQQRM

-5704 NLHEDI
+5704 NLHDDI
-5710 ISKQPAFKQLTET
+5710 LSKQPAFKQLTET
-5723 ASTLMGLVGDDE
+5723 ASTLMALVGDDE
-5735 ATALADRLQAATDR
+5735 ASALADRLQAATDR
-5749 YQALVDHS
+5749 YGALVEHS
-5757 LNIGDL
+5757 LSIGDL

-5781 SAWMDSME
+5781 SAWMDAME

-5795 KILPVHMEKLL
+5795 KILPMHMEKLL
-5806 RQMDELAEK
+5806 RQMHELTEK
-5815 TEEIASKQEAVD
+5815 SKEIASKQEAVD

-5866 AELLRV
+5866 ADLLRV

-5877 PLVQQLYNSHGRLT
+5877 PLVEQLYNSHARLA

-5915 AELQEYRPVLENINQ
+5915 AELQEYRPVLENLNQ

-5991 WLRGVDSALRAAEP
+5991 WLRGVDSALRSAEP
-6005 PSCDAPTVRAQ
+6005 PSCEAALVRAQ
-6016 LKEQRPLSDDVAA
+6016 LKEHRPISDDVAA

-6052 ETAVIRDRSEELKEM
+6052 ETAVIRERTEELKEM
-6067 MEEVGHL
+6067 MEEVGQL
-6074 SAERLAALEQ
+6074 AAERLAALEQ

-6119 PEQIVQQQDK
+6119 PEQIVHQQDK
-6129 NEMLQQSINNHKP
+6129 NEMLQQSISNHKP

-6152 ALSKLC
+6152 ALARLC
-6158 GDDDAAKVQDIVD
+6158 GGDDAAKVQDIVD
-6171 GDCERYN
+6171 ADCDRYN

-6228 PPKIEDQIDENNAL
+6228 PPKIEDQIEENNAL
-6242 VEDLEKRTEAYNAV
+6242 VEDLEKRQEAYNAV

-6279 KLDKLNKLWG
+6279 KLDKLNKLWD
-6289 DVQKASSERGN
+6289 DVQRSSTDRGN
-6300 SLDATLEVSRRF
+6300 SLESTLEVARRF
-6312 WAALHA
+6312 WAQLSA
-6318 VMAQLGELED
+6318 VMAQLADLED
-6328 TLCAQAPPA
+6328 TLSAQAPPA
-6337 AQPRAIQAQ
+6337 AQPRAIEAQ

-6428 QEFLDSAEDKF
+6428 LEFLDSAEDKF
-6439 SRMGPLGSDI
+6439 SRMGALGSDI

-6465 VDPHMVKVEALNRSL
+6465 VDPHMVKVEALN
-6480 MRQAQELTERTSS
+6480 RQAQELTERTSS

-6541 LSWIENTSATLDT
+6541 LTWIHNTGETLDT
-6554 LKPVAGDPQILE
+6554 LRPVAGDPQILE

-6699 LQQGQEYLKKQER
+6699 LQQGQEYLKKQDR

-6777 VSRVMETLLT
+6777 VSRVMETLLV

-6858 EAKEY
+6858 EAKEF
-6863 NDMWHNLMNWLNDT
+6863 NEMWNNLMNWLNDT
-6877 EQQLDTFN
+6877 EEQLDTLN

-6975 DAMSALLDWLK
+6975 DAMSALLEWLK
-6986 KQQKE
+6986 KQQKD
-6991 LGQDSPVHGDL
+6991 LAGDSPVHGDL

-7023 QQMHSVM
+7023 QQMQSVM

-7054 LKTAWEAVQS
+7054 LKSAWEAVLS
-7064 LSEKKAHKLE
+7064 LSERKAHRLE
-7074 TALKEAEKLHRSV
+7074 AALKEAEKLHRSV

-7111 QETQQQIR
+7111 VETQQQIR
-7119 EHERFVRELNEKQ
+7119 DHERFVRELNEKQ
-7132 RDKDDTITL
+7132 RDKDDTISL

-7175 MQRGSKLETHMQ
+7175 MQRGGKLEAHMQ

-7254 VKSQSQ
+7254 VKSQNQ

-7268 VSAKTA
+7268 VSAKSA

-7284 HDLNRERSVS
+7284 HDLHRERSVS
-7294 PDYYGSRRFSRV
+7294 PDYYGSRRYRSRIHTRSRRGSRV

-7324 PAKGSS
+7324 PAKGS

-7446 GGLIDWEEFIAALRP
+7446 SGLIDWEQFIAALRP

-7544 EEFMEQLRPIFEAL
+7544 KGRTNIELREQFILADGVSQSMAAFRP
-7558 RQREELP
+7558 RTPRSNTNTP
-7565 CSYPLHVGSTHG
+7565 PSTG
-7577 TKQAFIYGHS
+7577 PIMK
-7587 RSQGSTTPGA
+7587 
-7597 HHYSHHHGY
+7597 
-7606 QPSPGYHWVRERTA
+7606 VRERTA
-7620 RSVPMSAGVVAGRA
+7620 RSVPMSAGGVAGRA

-7656 GARYRKPSVPRS
+7656 GARYKKSSVPRS

-7700 STDDVSTPSR
+7700 STDDVLTPSR

-7730 SKLGVTTPN
+7730 NKLGVTTPN

-7765 TSSIPTLSPVP
+7765 TSSIPTLTPVP

-7944 GQQTAVTRLMR
+7944 GQQTAVTRLLR
-7955 KPSDSSDAGTPTTPA
+7955 KPSDASDSGTPTTPA

-7985 EPFRL
+7985 EPFRH

>member
-1 MEEDYE
+1 
-7 YDFAYECRRLVE
+7 
-19 AMAPRSAR
+19 MAPRSAR

-38 TTEHTYTSHY
+38 TTEQTYTTHY

-58 STELDGQPVI
+58 STELDGQPV

-92 PDVRKL
+92 PDVRNL

-121 REILT
+121 KEILT

-146 PDTRQTMTIEQAA
+146 PGTRQTISIEQAA
-159 QEGLIDPKLAAR
+159 KEGLIDPKLAAR

-182 NEVTLL
+182 NEVTLI

-193 ELYDAEQGLSDPAE
+193 ELYDAEQGLTDPAE
-207 KRIKVTVEGEQS
+207 KRVKVTVEGEKS
-219 SQGMSISDALN
+219 AQGMSISDALN

-275 SDAISQDLVD
+275 SDAISQELVD

-297 RYQIDIAIQNE
+297 RYQIDVAIKNE

-325 VTLAEAIE
+325 ITLAEAIE

-338 TKHSKYIHTVTKEK
+338 TKHSKYVHNITKEK

-357 AAIKRYICK
+357 AASKRFICI

-384 ILSPANRAPLNILEA
+384 ILSPANRSPLNILEA

-480 FVSFNIALSKGNLK
+480 FVSFNVALGKGNLK

-502 KSETGDWVFLE
+502 KSESGDWVFLE

-523 EVLEMFNRKIGVYEN
+523 EVLEMFNRKIGIYEN

-545 DAVFKNVLDPK
+545 DAVFKNILDPK
-556 TGHLLDSTTKRPIP
+556 TGHLLEAATKKPIP

-674 SDRVS
+674 SDRV

-694 KKSYIKD
+694 KKSFIKD

-709 VQRDSSRPETVKS
+709 VQRDSARPETLKS
-722 PDFAIHEMQPR
+722 PDFAIHETVQPR
-733 EGMVQEIRTVT
+733 EGLVQEIRTVT
-744 SKSVVSEP
+744 SKSVVTEP
-752 TVTSMTIKKN
+752 SVTSMTIKKN

-772 LKEAIQQNLFDPTT
+772 LKEAIQQNLFDPST
-786 GMFIIPGTD
+786 GMFVIPGTD
-795 RVLDLEEAIKI
+795 RVLDLEEAIKL
-806 NIVNG
+806 NIING

-818 PKSRKEVPLYRALES
+818 PKSKKEIPLNRALDF

-848 ITMKEAI
+848 MTMKQAI
-855 ERRFITFIQLTST
+855 ERRYIVFIQLTST

-888 ISEMYDTPSHETI
+888 ISEMCDAPSHEIIT
-901 SEDQSALE
+901 EDQSALE
-909 PVQVT
+909 PVQVK

-935 NVLEAVDRGIL
+935 NVLEAVDRGLL

-953 IEPQSGR
+953 VEPQSGR

-965 QAVDKGIVN
+965 QAVEQGIVD
-974 PKTGEYTDKTGKRIT
+974 PKTGEYKDKTGKRIS

-1027 ENLPMEVAY
+1027 ENIPMEVAY

-1042 PITYKKYEESIRDRT
+1042 PVTYKKYEESIRDRS
-1057 PDMEVTEEVKTS
+1057 PEVEVTQEIKTTSTS
-1069 STSIVTYSQVT
+1069 SVTYSQVT
-1080 TTKTLPSETTIT
+1080 TTKTLPTETTVT

-1100 EKLPIDVAYER
+1100 EKLPIEVAYER

-1116 VSYKKYEL
+1116 ISYKKYEL
-1124 SIKEKSPDFEQ
+1124 SIRERTPEYAQ
-1135 RLISSPSSSGVT
+1135 RFTTPSSDIT
-1147 FTQVSSVTTPD
+1147 FTQVPSATTPD
-1158 KMVTMVVDPKTGEQ
+1158 KVVTMVVDPKTGEQ
-1172 LPIEVAYEKGILDPI
+1172 LPIEVAYERGILDPI
-1187 TYKIYQDAVAIKQ
+1187 TYKIYQDSLAINQ
-1200 QEVQP
+1200 QE
-1205 VTGKTVPGT
+1205 TLTKPGIAQT
-1214 STVTISQVSK
+1214 APGASTVTISQVTK

-1243 NSLSADNRRVIE
+1243 NSLSADNRRIIETNVITE
-1255 SPTTTDKTK
+1255 KLKS
-1264 TKPTDVVQIIKSTI
+1264 KPTDIIQINKTTI
-1278 STKPKYKVNIGR
+1278 SAKPKYKVNVGR
-1290 EQTPEAQVLEKP
+1290 EQTPEGQVLDTKP
-1302 VVLQKLRKHVVTP
+1302 IVLQKLRKHVVTP
-1315 LEAVEQGLV
+1315 GEAVEQGLI
-1324 DKETAKI
+1324 DKDTVKI
-1331 LESVRVYKD
+1331 LEAVKVYKD
-1340 ESGSPITLEI
+1340 ESGSPITLEV

-1355 IIDENKGKI
+1355 IVDENQGKI

-1372 LTIKEAIK
+1372 LNIKEAIK
-1380 RGILDI
+1380 RGILDV
-1386 EGQDEVLIP
+1386 EGQDEILIP
-1395 LARSLTIPE
+1395 LAKSLSIPE

-1411 DPVTGKIVHPETGSL
+1411 DPVTGKIVHPETGNL
-1426 LTLREAIICDIVDPL
+1426 LTLREAIICDIIDPL
-1441 SSITLAPGKKI
+1441 SSITIAPGKNI
-1452 TLAEAVERNIIDNDK
+1452 TLAEAIERNIVDHDK
-1467 NVVKTSDGPLDFVSA
+1467 NVFKTSDGPLDFISA
-1482 VNAQVFSDSE
+1482 VNAQVFPESE
-1492 IKPIID
+1492 NKPVID

-1534 DAVKKDLIMA
+1534 DAIKKDLIMA

-1549 TSETITLEEAL
+1549 TSETLTLEEAL

-1572 TDPKSKEVIPLDKAL
+1572 TDPKTKQVLPLDKAL
-1587 EKGLLAVKPMTDMQA
+1587 EQGLVAVKPITDMQT
-1602 TGIITTTTETFTSQ
+1602 TGVVTTITETFTSQ

-1622 MIELLADYVLVSSNE
+1622 MIELLADYVLISSNQ

-1645 IISIDEARRQGIIR
+1645 IISIDEARRHGIVR
-1659 DEQTSKEQFTTN
+1659 DEQTSKEQFIT
-1671 DTNFSFE
+1671 DTNINFE
-1678 DALNLGYINIET
+1678 DALNLGYINIEA

-1700 TVTISEAVTTGL
+1700 TVTISEAVTSGL
-1712 LNTEVPSESGKS
+1712 LNTEVPTDSGKS
-1724 SPKKQVLEML
+1724 SPQKQILDML

-1759 VLTFKEALDKKII
+1759 VMTFKEALEKKVI

-1781 EAGKPVTLKEALNS
+1781 EAGKPVTLKEALNT
-1795 GLIDKKTGKLKE
+1795 GLIDKKTGKVKE
-1807 PKTGKSLDIKNAAKM
+1807 PKTGKSVDIKNAAKM

-1846 SKIMQPKQEQAVES
+1846 SKIMQPKQEKAVES
-1860 SSRIVTSEKTTV
+1860 PNRISTSEKTTR
-1872 YEPVGHDKDKK
+1872 YEPDEDDKDKK
-1883 SSDKDK
+1883 
-1889 RPIVS
+1889 P
-1894 DVHKPGKVDDKPQ
+1894 
-1907 KSSPQTPTAAE
+1907 
-1918 QTPITVSKTVTV
+1918 
-1930 TKKPDAYDIQE
+1930 
-1941 ELVASQ
+1941 
-1947 DTTVTENVVIEKTTI
+1947 
-1962 VTSKDEKPE
+1962 TSKDKN
-1971 DERLK
+1971 
-1976 QKPKSIKEAKPDQ
+1976 
-1989 PSTDLVTEQTTVTE
+1989 
-2003 VLKKPKELVPK
+2003 LVPK
-2014 DVDTTKGK
+2014 DVLQPGKQEEKLQTSQPIWKEPKPLPPTSKTVVAENKTAVDAEEPSRKVSEKYNVKKEISVRQDPIRDEPTREIVIDKKTVIIKETSPNDVSSFEPNDVLKANKIEDRKPELLGSKTVVTETTTV
-2022 HIAEKPS
+2022 HEEVSEKPNQAALRDLDVEYKQVVERPS
-2029 PTVDME
+2029 PIKDME

-2042 PVIQEFTERT
+2042 PAVEEFIETIVEGGKVI
-2052 AEGEEVV
+2052 
-2059 TVTKTTV
+2059 TVTKAVV
-2066 TKTIYDTAEEAVPSD
+2066 TKTASD
-2081 KQDQSPTSLPQPG
+2081 IPEGISSKESNVQSP
-2094 KERTPTSESKTVV
+2094 KEKPEKQNKEKTPTTESKTVV
-2107 QEKTTVVT
+2107 QEMRTVVT
-2115 SAPEQTTVKPADTQI
+2115 TAGTEKILEKPGDKLTSQTTTQK
-2130 LPSQRPE
+2130 PE
-2137 DLSSKPGYSFTKFD
+2137 DLVPKYDAFTKFD
-2151 DGPTIEEIHEV
+2151 DGPTVQEIHEV
-2162 TPDGKEITRIVKTT
+2162 TPDGKEITRIVTTTSKTEP
-2176 VSKSEPTEFI
+2176 SEFL
-2186 TEHSSTVITSSS
+2186 TEHSSTVITSST
-2198 STFTTVEITQN
+2198 STLTTVEITQN
-2209 ESSSYQVVTE
+2209 QSTSYQVITE
-2219 ETSGPQDYTE
+2219 EVSGPKDFTE

-2243 PDDVQATRQYKVSP
+2243 TDDIQITKQYTVSRDSEVPEVLTLGKPDELQRDP
-2257 PSEKEEGTDKDS
+2257 N
-2269 ALPKGVLPTDKV
+2269 
-2281 KEVTE
+2281 
-2286 PKEKPAKIQKDLEPE
+2286 EKPEKGKDQFAAKNKTPEFSERKELEPE
-2301 KPVEVAPGVIYDP
+2301 KPLEVAPGVVYDP

-2319 ISAKEGVADNLLE
+2319 ISAKEGVAENLLE
-2332 AVNKGIVPA
+2332 AVNKGIVPV

-2353 EITLKEAIKKGVVDS
+2353 EITLKEAITKGIVDS
-2368 KTGEIKDKSGK
+2368 KTGEVKDKSGK
-2379 KISIG
+2379 KISIA

-2393 VVGAPILAAA
+2393 VVGAPILDAA
-2403 KVVQVVKNAVVVD
+2403 KVVQVVKSAVVVD

-2424 LDEAREKG
+2424 LDQARERG
-2432 LVDPDTYKK
+2432 LVDADTYKK
-2441 YEQLIKTTTPE
+2441 YEEMIKTQTPE
-2452 EITTVSYDVTTT
+2452 EIATEVLEKTKHPAGVTFTEQIVGNYTTT
-2464 QGPTEV
+2464 S
-2470 TYTETIIQHGT
+2470 
-2481 VTTTHTIQELSSQTT
+2481 TTTTPGEIVITTTT
-2496 ESPTTVIS
+2496 EYTKPIAS
-2504 EITTST
+2504 EITTTT
-2510 VPEQKMIGVGK
+2510 VEQKVIDFSK
-2521 TTPIITVND
+2521 TAPINVND
-2530 GKSVSAM
+2530 GKSISAM

-2549 EEITEQ
+2549 DEITEQ
-2555 NVTKEKSEPIKPL
+2555 NVTKEKAEPLKPL

-2608 QISRFAPVDVIS
+2608 QISRFAPVDVLS
-2620 KNCVVVKELKPS
+2620 KNCVVVREVKPN
-2632 YSVAISQRLTPE
+2632 YTVAISQRITPE
-2644 ELSEMGVYDIEKQV
+2644 ELSEMGVYDIEKQI
-2658 FLNPETGA
+2658 FLHPETGA

-2680 DPETLL
+2680 DPESIL
-2686 VKDLG
+2686 VKDLS
-2691 SKSDDYIS
+2691 SKSDDYIT

-2725 PFLECVQLGWIVE
+2725 PFLECIQLGWIVE
-2738 KPEDVSI
+2738 KPEDVTV

-2756 QGLYNAKTGEIKDVN
+2756 QGLYNPKTGEIKDVN
-2771 TGALVPIGQA
+2771 TGALVPIGKA
-2781 IEKGL
+2781 IENGL

-2792 LIKVPRTNEIISL
+2792 LIKVPRTNEIITL
-2805 SDAIERNIIEIHEGV
+2805 SDAIERNIVEIHEGV
-2820 ITIVE
+2820 ITIIE
-2825 TREIIEISVA
+2825 TQETIEITVA
-2835 IQRGFITVIRRPISI
+2835 IQRGLLTVIRKPISI
-2850 EAVIENDMYEP
+2850 VAVIDNDMYEP
-2861 KTGKI
+2861 KSGKI

-2874 VSVGDAV
+2874 VTVGDAV

-2896 ALEKFV
+2896 ASEKFIS
-2902 PLSEALDTKLID
+2902 LSEALDTKLID

-2919 IKDKKTGKDIPLD
+2919 IRDKKTGKDIPLD

-2950 DIIELG
+2950 DVIELG
-2956 YYSPETGKVMN
+2956 YYSPESGKIMN
-2967 PRTGQFITLK
+2967 PKTGQLITLGEAIK
-2977 DAIQDKLVDPS
+2977 DNLVDPS
-2988 EVKIKDDKSEAVV
+2988 DVKIKDDKSEAVV

-3033 YLLSDKKPWSLQEGL
+3033 YLLSDKKPWTLQEGL

-3081 ALTVRNSV
+3081 ALTVRNSI

-3100 KVGIV
+3100 KAGII

-3111 VRDPIYG
+3111 VRDPIHG

-3198 RGIVDSR
+3198 RGIIDSR

-3267 KMGLVDAHSVHILD
+3267 KLNLIDAQSVHILD

-3307 IRNINSDNE
+3307 IRNINNDNE

-3362 ITLHEAI
+3362 ITLHEAL

-3413 DVAISLSEAM
+3413 DVQVSLSEAM

-3444 NMYSINEL
+3444 NMYSITEL
-3452 AFIHPVSERPITLKT
+3452 AFIHPVSDRPISLKT
-3467 AIAEELINPETS
+3467 AITEEFINPETS

-3487 KYIKLTEAI
+3487 KYIKLSEAI
-3496 ESGIIDD
+3496 SSGIVDD

-3559 FIDINK
+3559 FVDINK
-3565 AIEINLLNPDLTVVK
+3565 AIETKLLNPDLTVVK
-3580 DNFTNKFKPLPNAIQ
+3580 DNFTNKFKPLPVAIQ
-3595 QGDVDVSKGRVI
+3595 QGDVDISKGRVI

-3629 IQPITSQT
+3629 IQPITSQMLI
-3637 AKKHVTESLASKE
+3637 KKYVTDSAASKE
-3650 PTLRE
+3650 PILRE

-3667 DPETAVI
+3667 DPATAVI

-3702 DTQNRSRTLCFVF
+3702 DTQNRSQTLCFVF

-3721 YVREPLTFEQ
+3721 YVREPVTFEQ
-3731 AIEEGHLNIATAR
+3731 AIENGHLNVATAR
-3744 FTDPHSNEVLT
+3744 FTDPQSKEVLT
-3755 IRDAAALGY
+3755 IRDAATLGY

-3816 GLLMTPKKSFSLIE
+3816 GLLMTPKKSFTLIE

-3876 VKEPETGKIMPLVQ
+3876 VKEPETGKICPLVQ
-3890 AMEQKLVDPV
+3890 AIEQKLVDPV

-3921 KGYLLPAETRQAVEE
+3921 KGYLLPAETRPLPAMLKNPFELNRECLPVRDHINDDIKNHHRFAKYLTSHSHCAKNFEVAMQAVEE

-4012 PHEVAALE
+4012 PHEL
-4020 RGVRQLKQRCDK
+4020 QI
-4032 CTDKCDKML
+4032 
-4041 RRLAAARDEL
+4041 
-4051 GKFSNELNA
+4051 SNELNT
-4060 FNTWMESAYR
+4060 FNTWMEGAYR
-4070 TLEDK
+4070 TLEEK

-4140 IAPRGDSAVREG
+4140 VPSRGESSVRDD
-4152 AGSARRRHADLCARA
+4152 ATRARRRHAELGARA
-4167 QRLQDRL
+4167 QRLHDWL
-4174 RGAADVTRH
+4174 RAAADGTRH
-4183 YHDALQRAGRWIS
+4183 YHDALQRATKWI
-4196 EVEPQ
+4196 
-4201 VNSAL
+4201 
-4206 SEPVGGEPRAV
+4206 
-4217 ESQLSK
+4217 
-4223 AKALHNEIISQ
+4223 NE
-4234 GRLIDNAKDACENLV
+4234 ACEQLV

-4266 PVLDLTAR
+4266 PVLDLTSR
-4274 YKDIVEGIGS
+4274 YKDITDAVGS

-4294 QCQGLQDAAETQ
+4294 Q
-4306 AHWVGQAES
+4306 
-4315 LFKSQQKPASL
+4315 SQQKPASL

-4331 DEQMREQRIAIG
+4331 DEQIREQRIAIG

-4374 LEQRAD
+4374 LEQRAE
-4380 DIYARYEKLLE
+4380 DIYARYEKLVE
-4391 RSSKRGEFLE
+4391 KSSKRSEFLE
-4401 EVSSELAQFTAQAS
+4401 EVSSELAQFSSQAGA
-4415 TLDAAYSQLI
+4415 LDAAHAQLL

-4434 RMPAEEIGGRLTQLA
+4434 RMPAEELGGRLAHLA
-4449 QFRDKQMPLL
+4449 SYRDKQMPLL

-4520 IQVLDWLQSM
+4520 IQSM
-4530 ENRVTRLQPVA
+4530 ESRVTRLQPVA
-4541 VDLDVIKQQQDE
+4541 VDLEVIKQQQDE

-4568 DKVNEAGAVYEALTR
+4568 D
-4583 GDRADSPHRKRQ
+4583 
-4595 IYSPTK
+4595 
-4601 RQTPSR
+4601 
-4607 TLDGRSPSPSKG
+4607 
-4619 HGLVSPGS
+4619 
-4627 THSTSSGFSSRRSS
+4627 
-4641 QDGFHL
+4641 
-4647 EELSPVQQQ
+4647 
-4656 LSEINNRYSLLGTKL
+4656 
-4671 SDRTAELDA
+4671 
-4680 VREELRKHL
+4680 
-4689 DSLRALN
+4689 
-4696 TFLDK
+4696 
-4701 VQRQLPKES
+4701 
-4710 VPNTKEE
+4710 KEE

-4794 DTHSNLSQ
+4794 DTYSNLSV
-4802 WLLAKDRMMAA
+4802 WLSAKDRMMAA

-4823 VQTQVQ
+4823 VQ
-4829 QVQVLREEFRGQQPQ
+4829 VLREEFRVQQPQ
-4844 LAHLEEVGAAVLD
+4844 LSHLQEVGGAALARLD
-4857 RLEPSS
+4857 PASH
-4863 PDANKLR
+4863 DATKLKH
-4870 QKVTD
+4870 KVTEL
-4875 VQDRW
+4875 QDRW

-4885 KLEQRADSLGAM
+4885 KLEQRAESLGAA
-4897 ADTSREFDAGLARL
+4897 ADTSREFDAGLSRL
-4911 RDALHAIADK
+4911 RDALQTISDK
-4921 LDDTATET
+4921 LDDVALEN
-4929 EPDELL
+4929 EPEEQL

-4969 SSRQDIQSKLAAVAR
+4969 ASRQDIQSKLSAVAR

-5026 SLPSRLQVSADATK
+5026 SLPGRLQVSADATK

-5074 KPAHQNLRK
+5074 KPAHQGLRK
-5083 DLDRIQTQWDKL
+5083 ELDRIQTQWDKL

-5100 DRHTRLQTAME
+5100 DRYTRLQTAKE

-5137 PATAFT
+5137 PAIAFT

-5149 QLRELQQIR
+5149 QLKELQQIR

-5169 NNKTLGETFISA
+5169 NNKTLGETFISS
-5181 CDVDQDVVRKL
+5181 CDIDQEVVRKL

-5198 RWDRINNEVLQQVEF
+5198 RWDRINNEVLQQVEY
-5213 LETTARKLG
+5213 LESTARKLG

-5229 AVDTPLQRCEERL
+5229 GVEAPLARCEARL
-5242 QEALAAP
+5242 LAALAAP
-5249 PAQAAEAVA
+5249 PARAA
-5258 RLADQIHALRAP
+5258 ADKINPNYHLNKFPMESGILQTNHTKSTLSVTKIKLK
-5270 LQSINSAADD
+5270 LQQSINVAADD
-5280 IVSLALECS
+5280 IVQLALECS
-5289 GRDAASRAREV
+5289 GREAAGRARAV
-5300 LEEQAQALAD
+5300 LDEQARALAD
-5310 RLEDL
+5310 R
-5315 EARAGDAKGKMAGA
+5315 
-5329 AAAMTLFQD
+5329 
-5338 KVKNLSHDLSD
+5338 VKSLSHDLSD

-5367 RQQLDDIGRFYK
+5367 KQQLDDIGRFYK
-5379 RLEKADDLVGDTERA
+5379 RLENADDLVGDTERA
-5394 AETLVDSG
+5394 AEELVDSG
-5402 YTVDSAKT
+5402 HTVDDTKT

-5429 SKEQDL
+5429 AKEQDL

-5444 FYKAYDSVMD
+5444 FYKAYDS
-5454 DVSEAAEQVRSL
+5454 AAEQVRSL

-5485 LKRRTLEPLG
+5485 LKRHTLEPLG

-5510 SALQGVNTQVLEK
+5510 SALQGT
-5523 DLEKMNDKWNALK
+5523 
-5536 EKMNER
+5536 NER

-5571 DMVNNQKP
+5571 DM
-5579 PSADYKVVKAQL
+5579 
-5591 QEQKFLKKMLMDRQ
+5591 FLKKMLMDRQ

-5615 NEVAGGCEAAER
+5615 NEVAGGCEPAER

-5637 MQRFDALTNGAQQRM
+5637 MHRYGA
-5652 LDLEQ
+5652 
-5657 AMMVAKQF
+5657 
-5665 QEELQPLVEWLGTTE
+5665 LVE
-5680 RKVKSLQLVPTDEE
+5680 
-5694 KIQHKIREHK
+5694 
-5704 NLHEDI
+5704 
-5710 ISKQPAFKQLTET
+5710 
-5723 ASTLMGLVGDDE
+5723 
-5735 ATALADRLQAATDR
+5735 
-5749 YQALVDHS
+5749 HS

-5781 SAWMDSME
+5781 SAWMDAME

-5795 KILPVHMEKLL
+5795 KILPMHMEKLL
-5806 RQMDELAEK
+5806 RQMHELTEK
-5815 TEEIASKQEAVD
+5815 SKEIASKQEAVD

-5866 AELLRV
+5866 ADLLRV

-5877 PLVQQLYNSHGRLT
+5877 PLVEQLYNSHARLA

-5915 AELQEYRPVLENINQ
+5915 AELQEYRPILENLNQ

-5991 WLRGVDSALRAAEP
+5991 WLRGVDSALRNAEP
-6005 PSCDAPTVRAQ
+6005 PSCEAALVRAQ
-6016 LKEQRPLSDDVAA
+6016 LKEHRPISDDVAA

-6052 ETAVIRDRSEELKEM
+6052 ETAVIRDRSEELKEI
-6067 MEEVGHL
+6067 MEEVGQL
-6074 SAERLAALEQ
+6074 AAERLAALEQ

-6096 HGLSSWLDDMEKQI
+6096 YGLSSWLDDMEKQI

-6119 PEQIVQQQDK
+6119 PEQIVHQQDK

-6152 ALSKLC
+6152 ALAKLC
-6158 GDDDAAKVQDIVD
+6158 GDEDVPKVQDIVD
-6171 GDCERYN
+6171 ADCERYN

-6228 PPKIEDQIDENNAL
+6228 PPKIEDQIEENNAL
-6242 VEDLEKRTEAYNAV
+6242 VEDLEKRQEAYNAV

-6279 KLDKLNKLWG
+6279 KLDKLNNT
-6289 DVQKASSERGN
+6289 DRGN
-6300 SLDATLEVSRRF
+6300 SLDSTLEVARKF
-6312 WAALHA
+6312 WQQLNA
-6318 VMAQLGELED
+6318 VMAQLSELED
-6328 TLCAQAPPA
+6328 TLTAQPPPA
-6337 AQPRAIQAQ
+6337 AQPRAIEAQ

-6428 QEFLDSAEDKF
+6428 LEFLDSAEDKF

-6465 VDPHMVKVEALNRSL
+6465 VDPHMVKVEALN
-6480 MRQAQELTERTSS
+6480 RQAQELTERTSS

-6541 LSWIENTSATLDT
+6541 LTWIQNTGETLDT
-6554 LKPVAGDPQILE
+6554 LRPVAGDPQILE

-6598 QGTGTDEAGETA
+6598 QGTDEAGETA

-6699 LQQGQEYLKKQER
+6699 LQQGQEYLKKQDR

-6727 SRWDNVTARASDKK
+6727 SRWDNVTA
-6741 IKLEIALKEATEFH
+6741 
-6755 DALQAFV
+6755 
-6762 DWLTSAEKTLTSAKP
+6762 
-6777 VSRVMETLLT
+6777 
-6787 QIEEHKS
+6787 
-6794 FQKEVATHRETMLHL
+6794 RETMLHL

-6858 EAKEY
+6858 EAKEF
-6863 NDMWHNLMNWLNDT
+6863 NEMWNNLMNWLNDT
-6877 EQQLDTFN
+6877 EEQLDTLN
-6885 AEATVNDPE
+6885 AEAT
-6894 KIKQRLTKH
+6894 
-6903 REFQKALA
+6903 
-6911 AKQPV
+6911 
-6916 YDQTMKTGKQLKDKA
+6916 
-6931 PKGDEN
+6931 
-6937 TLKTMMSD
+6937 
-6945 MKTKWTTVCSKAV
+6945 
-6958 DRQRKLEE
+6958 
-6966 ALLYSGQFK
+6966 FK

-6986 KQQKE
+6986 KQQKD
-6991 LGQDSPVHGDL
+6991 LAGDSPVHGDL
-7002 DTVMALIEQHKQ
+7002 DTVMALIEQHKVHISSQ
-7014 FEEDLHSRE
+7014 
-7023 QQMHSVM
+7023 
-7030 KTGKDLEATV
+7030 V

-7054 LKTAWEAVQS
+7054 LKSAWEAVLT
-7064 LSEKKAHKLE
+7064 LSERKAHRLE
-7074 TALKEAEKLHRSV
+7074 AALKEAEKLHRSV

-7111 QETQQQIR
+7111 VETQQQIR
-7119 EHERFVRELNEKQ
+7119 DHERFVRELNEKQ
-7132 RDKDDTITL
+7132 RDKDDTISL

-7175 MQRGSKLETHMQ
+7175 MQRGGKLEAHMQ

-7268 VSAKTA
+7268 VSAKSA
-7274 TKGAPGRGSQ
+7274 TKGAPG
-7284 HDLNRERSVS
+7284 
-7294 PDYYGSRRFSRV
+7294 RV

-7324 PAKGSS
+7324 PAKGRDNQ
-7330 KGAEPEFR
+7330 KN
-7338 SPRVKQLWDKWRTV
+7338 Q
-7352 WLLAWERQRRL
+7352 
-7363 HERLMHL
+7363 
-7370 KELQRVS
+7370 
-7377 NFSWDDW
+7377 
-7384 RKRFLKFM
+7384 FLKFM

-7411 GLIPRHEFIDGIINT
+7411 GLIARHEFIDGIINT
-7426 KFDTSRLEM
+7426 S
-7435 GAVADLFDRNG
+7435 
-7446 GGLIDWEEFIAALRP
+7446 
-7461 DWVERRGP
+7461 
-7469 PTDADKIHDE
+7469 
-7479 VKRLVMLCTCR
+7479 
-7490 QKFRVFQVGEGK
+7490 K
-7502 YRFGDSQK
+7502 Y
-7510 LRLVRILRS
+7510 
-7519 TVMVRVGGGWVAL
+7519 T
-7532 DEFLVK
+7532 
-7538 NDPCRA
+7538 
-7544 EEFMEQLRPIFEAL
+7544 
-7558 RQREELP
+7558 LP
-7565 CSYPLHVGSTHG
+7565 Y
-7577 TKQAFIYGHS
+7577 
-7587 RSQGSTTPGA
+7587 
-7597 HHYSHHHGY
+7597 
-7606 QPSPGYHWVRERTA
+7606 
-7620 RSVPMSAGVVAGRA
+7620 
-7634 SRSSLSAGTPDSL
+7634 
-7647 SDNEAASGL
+7647 
-7656 GARYRKPSVPRS
+7656 KP
-7668 TLTPGGSRPG
+7668 
-7678 SRPGSRAGSKPPSRH
+7678 AM
-7693 GSNLSLD
+7693 D
-7700 STDDVSTPSR
+7700 
-7710 IPMRRVTNTKTSIA
+7710 IVT
-7724 RAAANA
+7724 
-7730 SKLGVTTPN
+7730 
-7739 GGSRPRTPTGFLTP
+7739 FF
-7753 ASGRYATGGMYR
+7753 Y
-7765 TSSIPTLSPVP
+7765 
-7776 ALVSST
+7776 
-7782 HSQPSSMASEHPK
+7782 
-7795 SLSHTHPAFQTQG
+7795 
-7808 STKIPVYVGN
+7808 TKIQVFIHG
-7818 RSHRSPSVERR
+7818 
-7829 LKISRKSHS
+7829 
-7838 RETSQEPSP
+7838 
-7847 TSQGPSRK
+7847 
-7855 SEQRSPEDDSSLFSI
+7855 ED
-7870 SGMTSDNEYESNIS
+7870 
-7884 ESSGEASKPTQ
+7884 
-7895 RDVKGSGSFAST
+7895 
-7907 EGQTPGRSRIPVLKD
+7907 
-7922 HHTNSNTNRQRT
+7922 
-7934 PSGSTTPVRS
+7934 
-7944 GQQTAVTRLMR
+7944 
-7955 KPSDSSDAGTPTTPA
+7955 
-7970 SRRGTPASSRTTEKR
+7970 
-7985 EPFRL
+7985 

>member
-1 MEEDYE
+1 MSMYRFVKEGGSSKRLFVQGTLESDDSKPLKSSLKKSSPSPVGSPITTSLNLASVPRSLREGLTRHETVYDGNYPGMERSSSYRSGSYREESYNGRIVHDGNQTHFEYDGESAIAVPTSAGGLGMSELQAIHTNKRMSTEVLGSSLESTKISKKDDSGQRRITTRIVRKVTTLTRGEEKASAEDVRSGTVQRSAEHYRHVEMESSLPRRVKISDIVIGQEANVTAREALLSWARRSTAKYPGVRVTDFTSSWRDGLAFNALIHRNRPDLIDWRNIRSRQVRERLETAFHVVEKEYGVTRLLDPEDVDTHEPDEKSLITYISSLYETFPEPPTVHPLFDAESQRRAAAYTEQAAQHRAWLHEKCALMQDRAFPSTLIEMKKLLSESTRFRQEEVPLRQREKQKLFHHYRELEKYFESVGECDIEPSLRPDALEQAWARLLMAQQERERDLTDEIRRLERLQRLAEKLHRDIKQTEGGLDSVERHIESEIRRVERGVHPADAKLAAEQIEQELRAMEHTIQEMFQDSHALREGRYPQAQDLHRRVQQVHDRWLAARQSFTGRLLPRLSSVRLPVQQTTVRRETRTVLETRVHDADPHFQHLSEATRWCKEKLKKLHESDYGSDLPTVQHELDKHQKEHKQIDMFHSKVEQCVHNRANFSGEELNLYNQHLSQLQKLYAELLSTSTKRMSDLDALQDFLQSATAELNWLNEKEQVELSRDWADPHINLPAVQHYYEHSFGDDREQLMSSLEKRELQFSNVIDRGEALIAQHHPATKTIEAHLQVMQSQWAWVLQLTLCLETHLKHTTQYHNFFEEVKEAEKWIQKREEALNSTFSQSEFTLDQGERLLKGMQELREELNSHGARVSRLNDLAQDVRPVKQRRSPITRPLRAETVCAYKHANVAIEKGSAVTVVDNSGRSRWRVRLGGAGTDVALPGAVLALPPPCQDAIDAAARLRQAYDRVIQLWQRKQLRMRQNMIFATIKVVKGWDFPQFVAMGAEQRQAIRRALNEDAEKLLGEGDPADPQLRRLRREIDDVNRLFDEFERRARAEEESKNAARIFTEQSSSLLERLEILERQLHERIASHIPRDLDSLEHLVLQHKDWETSVHACTHDVEEVQNTFRGIALKTPAMKKSLDKVMGKWNDMQSKSQLFVERLKFVEIVVNSMEENHQTISEFEIKLAQFNDLPNDVE
-7 YDFAYECRRLVE
+7 LLKDMHEDLLRMQVAVSKQQIQVDQMNDDAENCRRLVE
-19 AMAPRSAR
+19 TSRAALPHSSLPRAGKHIDLERLDKEVSQLNNRWNSVCTQLAERLR
-27 SFRQEFNMQDL
+27 S
-38 TTEHTYTSHY
+38 
-48 TTEKY
+48 
-53 VRTSH
+53 
-58 STELDGQPVI
+58 
-68 KSMTNGKLNSPN
+68 
-80 YTTKTIITEDDR
+80 
-92 PDVRKL
+92 
-98 KRVHRMYE
+98 
-106 GPNIIESKGILHPET
+106 
-121 REILT
+121 
-126 VGQAISMRI
+126 
-135 LDVRTGRLLSA
+135 
-146 PDTRQTMTIEQAA
+146 
-159 QEGLIDPKLAAR
+159 
-171 LTGPCG
+171 C
-177 MTEDG
+177 
-182 NEVTLL
+182 
-188 EAIQR
+188 EA
-193 ELYDAEQGLSDPAE
+193 
-207 KRIKVTVEGEQS
+207 
-219 SQGMSISDALN
+219 
-230 RGQVDL
+230 
-236 QRGLYRLPNGSYIT
+236 
-250 IAEAY
+250 AY
-255 QRGYL
+255 QLLRN
-260 IYNEII
+260 YN
-266 KIKSSALCL
+266 A
-275 SDAISQDLVD
+275 
-285 NSGWILDRNSGD
+285 G
-297 RYQIDIAIQNE
+297 
-308 LINPNI
+308 
-314 REVVDPKNDTK
+314 
-325 VTLAEAIE
+325 
-333 KNIIN
+333 
-338 TKHSKYIHTVTKEK
+338 
-352 LTFKD
+352 
-357 AAIKRYICK
+357 
-366 PMTLKDV
+366 
-373 CDNNLMTNDGK
+373 
-384 ILSPANRAPLNILEA
+384 LE
-399 ISAGVLDSDNVK
+399 
-411 CITNTTTGGLLTL
+411 
-424 SEALGA
+424 
-430 KIILHDNK
+430 
-438 FRDNLTGE
+438 
-446 ICTIPEAV
+446 
-454 DRGLITSVSQRS
+454 
-466 IFDIDGFKDPKTGE
+466 
-480 FVSFNIALSKGNLK
+480 
-494 YVNGETFL
+494 
-502 KSETGDWVFLE
+502 
-513 DCTKVSLVRA
+513 
-523 EVLEMFNRKIGVYEN
+523 
-538 GKELSVL
+538 
-545 DAVFKNVLDPK
+545 
-556 TGHLLDSTTKRPIP
+556 
-570 FNKAVEINM
+570 
-579 ITPEGAA
+579 
-586 LLNSLL
+586 
-592 NITLTLQTV
+592 
-601 TKTVKRYVTVTNTS
+601 
-615 ATQRSETIITFAEAI
+615 
-630 RRGLIDENT
+630 
-639 QTFTDPTTGTVFPIQ
+639 
-654 QALDE
+654 
-659 GLLGVEKNEP
+659 
-669 RVVHI
+669 
-674 SDRVS
+674 
-679 KKDLVPGQVVELKIT
+679 
-694 KKSYIKD
+694 
-701 LPPSPEGK
+701 
-709 VQRDSSRPETVKS
+709 
-722 PDFAIHEMQPR
+722 
-733 EGMVQEIRTVT
+733 
-744 SKSVVSEP
+744 
-752 TVTSMTIKKN
+752 
-762 TIELPRGGWT
+762 
-772 LKEAIQQNLFDPTT
+772 KEA
-786 GMFIIPGTD
+786 
-795 RVLDLEEAIKI
+795 EW
-806 NIVNG
+806 
-811 DSANVVD
+811 
-818 PKSRKEVPLYRALES
+818 
-833 RIIDSTGHYK
+833 IDDAYSK
-843 HKTEI
+843 
-848 ITMKEAI
+848 
-855 ERRFITFIQLTST
+855 L
-868 THSQKVI
+868 
-875 TITSV
+875 
-880 AGMPDKME
+880 
-888 ISEMYDTPSHETI
+888 
-901 SEDQSALE
+901 
-909 PVQVT
+909 
-914 PGVIFDPATAL
+914 
-925 VISTSSGVSE
+925 
-935 NVLEAVDRGIL
+935 
-946 PANSVKV
+946 
-953 IEPQSGR
+953 
-960 PISLK
+960 
-965 QAVDKGIVN
+965 QAQ
-974 PKTGEYTDKTGKRIT
+974 P
-989 LVDAAKIGLVAVV
+989 
-1002 GAPLVAASKVIQVVK
+1002 
-1017 STMVVDPQTG
+1017 
-1027 ENLPMEVAY
+1027 
-1036 ERGLVD
+1036 
-1042 PITYKKYEESIRDRT
+1042 
-1057 PDMEVTEEVKTS
+1057 
-1069 STSIVTYSQVT
+1069 
-1080 TTKTLPSETTIT
+1080 
-1092 VVVDPKTG
+1092 
-1100 EKLPIDVAYER
+1100 
-1111 GLIDP
+1111 
-1116 VSYKKYEL
+1116 
-1124 SIKEKSPDFEQ
+1124 
-1135 RLISSPSSSGVT
+1135 
-1147 FTQVSSVTTPD
+1147 
-1158 KMVTMVVDPKTGEQ
+1158 
-1172 LPIEVAYEKGILDPI
+1172 PIEVRP
-1187 TYKIYQDAVAIKQ
+1187 
-1200 QEVQP
+1200 
-1205 VTGKTVPGT
+1205 
-1214 STVTISQVSK
+1214 
-1224 PVSVG
+1224 
-1229 AAVSEGFITVESIQ
+1229 
-1243 NSLSADNRRVIE
+1243 
-1255 SPTTTDKTK
+1255 
-1264 TKPTDVVQIIKSTI
+1264 
-1278 STKPKYKVNIGR
+1278 
-1290 EQTPEAQVLEKP
+1290 
-1302 VVLQKLRKHVVTP
+1302 
-1315 LEAVEQGLV
+1315 
-1324 DKETAKI
+1324 
-1331 LESVRVYKD
+1331 
-1340 ESGSPITLEI
+1340 
-1350 AIEKG
+1350 
-1355 IIDENKGKI
+1355 
-1364 VDPVRGDV
+1364 
-1372 LTIKEAIK
+1372 
-1380 RGILDI
+1380 
-1386 EGQDEVLIP
+1386 
-1395 LARSLTIPE
+1395 
-1404 VLEQGLL
+1404 
-1411 DPVTGKIVHPETGSL
+1411 
-1426 LTLREAIICDIVDPL
+1426 
-1441 SSITLAPGKKI
+1441 
-1452 TLAEAVERNIIDNDK
+1452 
-1467 NVVKTSDGPLDFVSA
+1467 
-1482 VNAQVFSDSE
+1482 
-1492 IKPIID
+1492 
-1498 IPPAAMTLNI
+1498 
-1508 AIKKNLIN
+1508 
-1516 PHTGEMKHP
+1516 
-1525 LTGEMTPVG
+1525 
-1534 DAVKKDLIMA
+1534 
-1544 IPYPQ
+1544 
-1549 TSETITLEEAL
+1549 
-1560 DKGAVNLKQATF
+1560 
-1572 TDPKSKEVIPLDKAL
+1572 
-1587 EKGLLAVKPMTDMQA
+1587 
-1602 TGIITTTTETFTSQ
+1602 
-1616 HTVTTK
+1616 
-1622 MIELLADYVLVSSNE
+1622 
-1637 VQNTKTGE
+1637 
-1645 IISIDEARRQGIIR
+1645 
-1659 DEQTSKEQFTTN
+1659 KEQFEPTR
-1671 DTNFSFE
+1671 
-1678 DALNLGYINIET
+1678 NL
-1690 GTFTHPKTGE
+1690 
-1700 TVTISEAVTTGL
+1700 
-1712 LNTEVPSESGKS
+1712 
-1724 SPKKQVLEML
+1724 
-1734 DLNEAFELL
+1734 
-1743 FDEKTQKFRD
+1743 
-1753 PKSPNK
+1753 
-1759 VLTFKEALDKKII
+1759 LT
-1772 NPDSVIYNV
+1772 SVV
-1781 EAGKPVTLKEALNS
+1781 
-1795 GLIDKKTGKLKE
+1795 
-1807 PKTGKSLDIKNAAKM
+1807 
-1822 GLIAVVAAPVLA
+1822 
-1834 GMAVVQGAKSVT
+1834 
-1846 SKIMQPKQEQAVES
+1846 
-1860 SSRIVTSEKTTV
+1860 
-1872 YEPVGHDKDKK
+1872 
-1883 SSDKDK
+1883 
-1889 RPIVS
+1889 
-1894 DVHKPGKVDDKPQ
+1894 
-1907 KSSPQTPTAAE
+1907 
-1918 QTPITVSKTVTV
+1918 
-1930 TKKPDAYDIQE
+1930 
-1941 ELVASQ
+1941 
-1947 DTTVTENVVIEKTTI
+1947 
-1962 VTSKDEKPE
+1962 
-1971 DERLK
+1971 
-1976 QKPKSIKEAKPDQ
+1976 
-1989 PSTDLVTEQTTVTE
+1989 
-2003 VLKKPKELVPK
+2003 
-2014 DVDTTKGK
+2014 
-2022 HIAEKPS
+2022 
-2029 PTVDME
+2029 
-2035 HVVFEEK
+2035 
-2042 PVIQEFTERT
+2042 
-2052 AEGEEVV
+2052 
-2059 TVTKTTV
+2059 
-2066 TKTIYDTAEEAVPSD
+2066 
-2081 KQDQSPTSLPQPG
+2081 
-2094 KERTPTSESKTVV
+2094 ERTP
-2107 QEKTTVVT
+2107 
-2115 SAPEQTTVKPADTQI
+2115 
-2130 LPSQRPE
+2130 
-2137 DLSSKPGYSFTKFD
+2137 
-2151 DGPTIEEIHEV
+2151 
-2162 TPDGKEITRIVKTT
+2162 
-2176 VSKSEPTEFI
+2176 
-2186 TEHSSTVITSSS
+2186 
-2198 STFTTVEITQN
+2198 
-2209 ESSSYQVVTE
+2209 
-2219 ETSGPQDYTE
+2219 
-2229 TVIQEYQVTEAPDE
+2229 
-2243 PDDVQATRQYKVSP
+2243 
-2257 PSEKEEGTDKDS
+2257 
-2269 ALPKGVLPTDKV
+2269 
-2281 KEVTE
+2281 
-2286 PKEKPAKIQKDLEPE
+2286 
-2301 KPVEVAPGVIYDP
+2301 
-2314 NTSVV
+2314 
-2319 ISAKEGVADNLLE
+2319 
-2332 AVNKGIVPA
+2332 
-2341 DTVKVVEPKTGK
+2341 
-2353 EITLKEAIKKGVVDS
+2353 
-2368 KTGEIKDKSGK
+2368 
-2379 KISIG
+2379 
-2384 DAAKIGLIA
+2384 
-2393 VVGAPILAAA
+2393 
-2403 KVVQVVKNAVVVD
+2403 
-2416 PKTGEKLP
+2416 
-2424 LDEAREKG
+2424 
-2432 LVDPDTYKK
+2432 
-2441 YEQLIKTTTPE
+2441 
-2452 EITTVSYDVTTT
+2452 
-2464 QGPTEV
+2464 
-2470 TYTETIIQHGT
+2470 
-2481 VTTTHTIQELSSQTT
+2481 
-2496 ESPTTVIS
+2496 
-2504 EITTST
+2504 
-2510 VPEQKMIGVGK
+2510 
-2521 TTPIITVND
+2521 
-2530 GKSVSAM
+2530 
-2537 LIDAERQPLRVI
+2537 
-2549 EEITEQ
+2549 
-2555 NVTKEKSEPIKPL
+2555 
-2568 YENIQLIDAI
+2568 
-2578 AQGKIEPKVCRI
+2578 KIEKV
-2590 IINGVESPLTV
+2590 N
-2601 QDSLEQE
+2601 
-2608 QISRFAPVDVIS
+2608 VDGG
-2620 KNCVVVKELKPS
+2620 
-2632 YSVAISQRLTPE
+2632 R
-2644 ELSEMGVYDIEKQV
+2644 
-2658 FLNPETGA
+2658 
-2666 KITFEELVYGLQIF
+2666 
-2680 DPETLL
+2680 
-2686 VKDLG
+2686 
-2691 SKSDDYIS
+2691 YI
-2699 FDEAIARPIID
+2699 
-2710 KTTGHMVNPKTGKRV
+2710 
-2725 PFLECVQLGWIVE
+2725 
-2738 KPEDVSI
+2738 
-2745 PEQVTIESALE
+2745 
-2756 QGLYNAKTGEIKDVN
+2756 
-2771 TGALVPIGQA
+2771 
-2781 IEKGL
+2781 
-2786 VDQESL
+2786 
-2792 LIKVPRTNEIISL
+2792 
-2805 SDAIERNIIEIHEGV
+2805 
-2820 ITIVE
+2820 
-2825 TREIIEISVA
+2825 
-2835 IQRGFITVIRRPISI
+2835 
-2850 EAVIENDMYEP
+2850 
-2861 KTGKI
+2861 
-2866 KDKVTEQL
+2866 
-2874 VSVGDAV
+2874 
-2881 DRNIVHPTISEIKDT
+2881 
-2896 ALEKFV
+2896 
-2902 PLSEALDTKLID
+2902 
-2914 PETGK
+2914 
-2919 IKDKKTGKDIPLD
+2919 
-2932 DALKK
+2932 
-2937 GLVATK
+2937 
-2943 AVTFSLF
+2943 
-2950 DIIELG
+2950 
-2956 YYSPETGKVMN
+2956 
-2967 PRTGQFITLK
+2967 
-2977 DAIQDKLVDPS
+2977 
-2988 EVKIKDDKSEAVV
+2988 
-3001 PFDKAVKS
+3001 
-3009 GLIDL
+3009 
-3014 EKGVI
+3014 
-3019 TSPLCNLKD
+3019 
-3028 ACDKG
+3028 
-3033 YLLSDKKPWSLQEGL
+3033 
-3048 VQGFYDPET
+3048 
-3057 GLLTINDVT
+3057 
-3066 MTLEDAIKI
+3066 
-3075 GNINPE
+3075 
-3081 ALTVRNSV
+3081 
-3089 TGEIISLADAI
+3089 
-3100 KVGIV
+3100 
-3105 DSKEGK
+3105 
-3111 VRDPIYG
+3111 
-3118 DKISLTDAS
+3118 
-3127 ERGLIVPAKRKL
+3127 
-3139 SLPEA
+3139 
-3144 VFKGFYDPKTGK
+3144 
-3156 FSNPLSKEKIPTD
+3156 
-3169 RAIKK
+3169 
-3174 RLIDPQSTLVHAAG
+3174 
-3188 KVIPFEFAVD
+3188 
-3198 RGIVDSR
+3198 
-3205 TGTIR
+3205 
-3210 LGDENIDFREAFE
+3210 REA
-3223 RGILVEVR
+3223 
-3231 KPMSLIEA
+3231 K
-3239 LEKGVYNEITGLFMD
+3239 
-3254 PQSGKKYTLVEAI
+3254 
-3267 KMGLVDAHSVHILD
+3267 
-3281 NRLGKWDKI
+3281 
-3290 TLPESLE
+3290 
-3297 TGVIDDQTGK
+3297 
-3307 IRNINSDNE
+3307 
-3316 EISLRKAFEIGL
+3316 
-3328 LVDSKA
+3328 
-3334 PISLQRALHQGLYDD
+3334 
-3349 STGKIIDPATNRK
+3349 
-3362 ITLHEAI
+3362 
-3369 RRSIISPKYLCYFD
+3369 
-3383 KKSEKPLSLG
+3383 
-3393 DCCRS
+3393 
-3398 EIIDRRSGKFHEPGS
+3398 
-3413 DVAISLSEAM
+3413 
-3423 SLGLIVDIESAGFTL
+3423 
-3438 YEALAM
+3438 
-3444 NMYSINEL
+3444 
-3452 AFIHPVSERPITLKT
+3452 
-3467 AIAEELINPETS
+3467 
-3479 LVKHIPSS
+3479 
-3487 KYIKLTEAI
+3487 
-3496 ESGIIDD
+3496 
-3503 ENSIYILPN
+3503 
-3512 GNQINLLD
+3512 
-3520 AKHRGLIVTTKKN
+3520 
-3533 LSLEEIIRNGLF
+3533 
-3545 RADNG
+3545 
-3550 KIVDPSTNE
+3550 
-3559 FIDINK
+3559 
-3565 AIEINLLNPDLTVVK
+3565 
-3580 DNFTNKFKPLPNAIQ
+3580 
-3595 QGDVDVSKGRVI
+3595 
-3607 DTKAKKTYS
+3607 
-3616 LDIAFDKGLLVTV
+3616 
-3629 IQPITSQT
+3629 
-3637 AKKHVTESLASKE
+3637 
-3650 PTLRE
+3650 
-3655 FTLDEAIKYEFI
+3655 
-3667 DPETAVI
+3667 
-3674 KDPHKNKYIPLKL
+3674 
-3687 GITEGIIDKN
+3687 
-3697 AKGSF
+3697 
-3702 DTQNRSRTLCFVF
+3702 
-3715 ENGLIV
+3715 
-3721 YVREPLTFEQ
+3721 
-3731 AIEEGHLNIATAR
+3731 
-3744 FTDPHSNEVLT
+3744 
-3755 IRDAAALGY
+3755 
-3764 IDPDTALIKD
+3764 
-3774 NLKKRLV
+3774 
-3781 KLPEA
+3781 
-3786 FRKGLM
+3786 
-3792 DAEKGNILDT
+3792 
-3802 ETSKL
+3802 
-3807 NTLTAAIES
+3807 
-3816 GLLMTPKKSFSLIE
+3816 
-3830 TLNFGIYNPTTGA
+3830 
-3843 LNDPFITTSVMDRKR
+3843 
-3858 LNLGEAIAQGIVD
+3858 
-3871 PSSTV
+3871 
-3876 VKEPETGKIMPLVQ
+3876 
-3890 AMEQKLVDPV
+3890 
-3900 EGRLTIDPVKSIS
+3900 
-3913 LDLVKALK
+3913 
-3921 KGYLLPAETRQAVEE
+3921 QAVEE

-4051 GKFSNELNA
+4051 GKFSNELTT
-4060 FNTWMESAYR
+4060 FNTWMEGAYR

-4121 EFLSILNEYR
+4121 EFLTILNEYR

-4140 IAPRGDSAVREG
+4140 VAVRPDSAVRER
-4152 AGSARRRHADLCARA
+4152 AAAARRQHADLCARA
-4167 QRLQDRL
+4167 QRLHDRL
-4174 RGAADVTRH
+4174 RGAADVTRQ
-4183 YHDALQRAGRWIS
+4183 YHDALQRATRWVAEI
-4196 EVEPQ
+4196 EPQ
-4201 VNSAL
+4201 VRSVL

-4223 AKALHNEIISQ
+4223 AKTLHNEILSQ
-4234 GRLIDNAKDACENLV
+4234 GRLIDNARDACEQLV

-4266 PVLDLTAR
+4266 PVIDLTSR
-4274 YKDIVEGIGS
+4274 YKDMSDAVGG
-4284 RCSELEAALL
+4284 RCTELEAALL
-4294 QCQGLQDAAETQ
+4294 QCQGLQDAAEAQ
-4306 AHWVGQAES
+4306 AHWLSQAENA
-4315 LFKSQQKPASL
+4315 LKTQYKPASL

-4331 DEQMREQRIAIG
+4331 DEQVREQRLSLA

-4353 KLLASARQAALTP
+4353 KLLANARDAALTP

-4374 LEQRAD
+4374 LEQRAE
-4380 DIYARYEKLLE
+4380 DIYARYEKLVE
-4391 RSSKRGEFLE
+4391 RSSKRSGFLD
-4401 EVSSELAQFTAQAS
+4401 EVSSELSHFSQLAG
-4415 TLDAAYSQLI
+4415 TLDAAHAQLI
-4425 EQADTRELA
+4425 EQADARDLV
-4434 RMPAEEIGGRLTQLA
+4434 RMPAEELGGRLAQLA
-4449 QFRDKQMPLL
+4449 NYRDKQMPLL
-4459 EECLRNGKQLIS
+4459 EECLRHGKQLIA

-4485 KALENQWR
+4485 KALENVWR

-4511 QLNQYESLK
+4511 QLNQYETLK
-4520 IQVLDWLQSM
+4520 LQVLDWLQSM
-4530 ENRVTRLQPVA
+4530 ESRVGHLQPVA
-4541 VDLDVIKQQQDE
+4541 VDLDVIKHQQDE
-4553 LRPLAKEYRDFSITI
+4553 LRPLAKEYRDASITI

-4671 SDRTAELDA
+4671 ADRQSELDA

-4689 DSLRALN
+4689 ESFRQLN

-4701 VQRQLPKES
+4701 VQRQLPKET

-4765 MEDVASRWKALHDAF
+4765 MEDVSSRWKALHDAF

-4802 WLLAKDRMMAA
+4802 WLSAKDRMMTA

-4857 RLEPSS
+4857 RLEPQS
-4863 PDANKLR
+4863 PDATKLR
-4870 QKVTD
+4870 QKVVD
-4875 VQDRW
+4875 LQDRW

-4885 KLEQRADSLGAM
+4885 KLEKRADSLGAA
-4897 ADTSREFDAGLARL
+4897 ADTSREFDAGLTRL
-4911 RDALHAIADK
+4911 RDALHTISDK
-4921 LDDTATET
+4921 LDDVAMEN
-4929 EPDELL
+4929 EPDEQL

-4955 EGAGAALA
+4955 EAAGAALST
-4963 QVLSDP
+4963 VLSDP
-4969 SSRQDIQSKLAAVAR
+4969 ASRQDIQSKLAAVAR

-5020 LQSELN
+5020 LQSELGA
-5026 SLPSRLQVSADATK
+5026 LPARLLVSADINK

-5122 FVPWLSDLEDRLAKL
+5122 FTPWLSDAEDRLNKL

-5169 NNKTLGETFISA
+5169 NNKTLGETFISS
-5181 CDVDQDVVRKL
+5181 CDVDQEVVRKL

-5242 QEALAAP
+5242 VEALAAP
-5249 PAQAAEAVA
+5249 PAHAAEAVA
-5258 RLADQIHALRAP
+5258 RLTDQIHALRAP
-5270 LQSINSAADD
+5270 LQSINAAADD

-5289 GRDAASRAREV
+5289 GRDAAARARSV
-5300 LEEQAQALAD
+5300 LEEQAHALAD
-5310 RLEDL
+5310 RLDEL
-5315 EARAGDAKGKMAGA
+5315 EARAGEAKGRMAGA
-5329 AAAMTLFQD
+5329 AAAMSHFQD
-5338 KVKNLSHDLSD
+5338 KVKSLSHDLTD

-5367 RQQLDDIGRFYK
+5367 KQQLDDIGRFYK
-5379 RLEKADDLVGDTERA
+5379 RLENADDLVGDTERA
-5394 AETLVDSG
+5394 AEQLVDSG
-5402 YTVDSAKT
+5402 YTVDTAKT

-5454 DVSEAAEQVRSL
+5454 DVNEASEQVRSL

-5477 SQQKDFAE
+5477 AQQKDFTE

-5510 SALQGVNTQVLEK
+5510 SALQGVSTQVLEK

-5536 EKMNER
+5536 EKTNER

-5615 NEVAGGCEAAER
+5615 NEVAAGCEPGER
-5627 KAIEKQLKGL
+5627 KTIEKQLKGL

-5657 AMMVAKQF
+5657 AMKVAKQF

-5710 ISKQPAFKQLTET
+5710 LSKQPPFKQLTET

-5757 LNIGDL
+5757 LEIGDL
-5763 LEASRKGLRHLV
+5763 LESSRKGLRHLV

-5851 LDALQRRYNDLTSRG
+5851 LDALQRRYNELTSRG

-5915 AELQEYRPVLENINQ
+5915 AELQEFRPVLDNINQ

-5935 CQISPGEGATHIESI
+5935 CQISPGEGATYIESI

-5991 WLRGVDSALRAAEP
+5991 WLRGVDAVLRAAEP
-6005 PSCDAPTVRAQ
+6005 PAADANTVRRQ
-6016 LKEQRPLSDDVAA
+6016 LNQQRPLSDDVAA

-6052 ETAVIRDRSEELKEM
+6052 ETAVIRDRSEELKET

-6074 SAERLAALEQ
+6074 SAARLAALEQ

-6129 NEMLQQSINNHKP
+6129 NEMLQQSISNHKP

-6152 ALSKLC
+6152 ALAKLT

-6171 GDCERYN
+6171 TDCERYN

-6202 DKLEGMLRALSGAA
+6202 DKLEGMLRALNGAA
-6216 DQLHRAEPVSAH
+6216 DQLQRAEPVSAH
-6228 PPKIEDQIDENNAL
+6228 PPKIEDQIEENNAL
-6242 VEDLEKRTEAYNAV
+6242 VEDLEKRQEAYNAV

-6279 KLDKLNKLWG
+6279 KLDKLSKIWG
-6289 DVQKASSERGN
+6289 EVQRASSDRGN
-6300 SLDATLEVSRRF
+6300 SLDSTLEVARRF
-6312 WAALHA
+6312 WQQLNA

-6328 TLCAQAPPA
+6328 TLTAQAPPA
-6337 AQPRAIQAQ
+6337 AQPADIQEQ
-6346 QVALQEIRHE
+6346 QLVLQEIRNE
-6356 IDHTKPEV
+6356 IDQTKPEV

-6390 EDLDSAWDNITAL
+6390 EDLDNAWDNITAL

-6428 QEFLDSAEDKF
+6428 QEFLDSAEEKF

-6493 EQAAAI
+6493 EQAATI
-6499 KAPLTEVNSR
+6499 KAPLTKVNSR

-6541 LSWIENTSATLDT
+6541 LSWIQHTSDTLDS
-6554 LKPVAGDPQILE
+6554 LRPVAGDPQILE

-6598 QGTGTDEAGETA
+6598 HGTGTDEAGETA

-6671 PETASEQLERFMEVY
+6671 PETATEQLERFMEVY

-6699 LQQGQEYLKKQER
+6699 LQQGQEYLKRQDK

-6777 VSRVMETLLT
+6777 VSRVMETLLI

-6858 EAKEY
+6858 EAKEF
-6863 NDMWHNLMNWLNDT
+6863 NDMWNNLMNWLNDT
-6877 EQQLDTFN
+6877 EEQLDELN
-6885 AEATVNDPE
+6885 SEATVNDPE

-6931 PKGDEN
+6931 PKSDEN
-6937 TLKTMMSD
+6937 TLKTMMAD

-6986 KQQKE
+6986 KQLKE
-6991 LGQDSPVHGDL
+6991 LSADSPVHGDL

-7023 QQMHSVM
+7023 QQMQSVM
-7030 KTGKDLEATV
+7030 KTGKELEATV
-7040 PREDAASIRQQCSE
+7040 PREDAVLIRQQCAE
-7054 LKTAWEAVQS
+7054 LQTAWDQVHS
-7064 LSEKKAHKLE
+7064 LTETKAHKLDA
-7074 TALKEAEKLHRSV
+7074 ALKQAEKLHRSV

-7175 MQRGSKLETHMQ
+7175 MQRGTKLETHMQ

-7196 EELLQWLIGLE
+7196 EELLQWLVGLE

-7268 VSAKTA
+7268 VSAKSA

-7284 HDLNRERSVS
+7284 HDLHRERSVS
-7294 PDYYGSRRFSRV
+7294 PDYYGSRRFRSRIHTRSRRGSRV

-7324 PAKGSS
+7324 PPKGS

-7363 HERLMHL
+7363 HERLVHL

-7377 NFSWDDW
+7377 NFVWDEW

-7411 GLIPRHEFIDGIINT
+7411 GLIARHEFIDGIINT

-7446 GGLIDWEEFIAALRP
+7446 SGLIDWEEFIAALRP

-7620 RSVPMSAGVVAGRA
+7620 RSVPMSAGGVAGRA

-7710 IPMRRVTNTKTSIA
+7710 IPMRKVTNTRASVA
-7724 RAAANA
+7724 RAAATA
-7730 SKLGVTTPN
+7730 SKLGVATPN
-7739 GGSRPRTPTGFLTP
+7739 GGSRPRTPTGLLTP
-7753 ASGRYATGGMYR
+7753 ASGRLPSGAMYR

-7829 LKISRKSHS
+7829 LKICRKSHS

-7847 TSQGPSRK
+7847 TSQDPSRK

-7922 HHTNSNTNRQRT
+7922 HHTNSNMNRQRT

-7944 GQQTAVTRLMR
+7944 GQQTAVTRLLR
-7955 KPSDSSDAGTPTTPA
+7955 KPSDASDAGTPTTPA

>member
-1 MEEDYE
+1 MDY
-7 YDFAYECRRLVE
+7 FCFLFRLVE

-53 VRTSH
+53 VRTSQT
-58 STELDGQPVI
+58 TELDGQPVV

-80 YTTKTIITEDDR
+80 YTTKTIITDDDR

-135 LDVRTGRLLSA
+135 LDVRTGRLLSS
-146 PDTRQTMTIEQAA
+146 PETRQTMTIDQAA

-193 ELYDAEQGLSDPAE
+193 ELYDAEQGLADPAE
-207 KRIKVTVEGEQS
+207 KRIKVTVEGERS
-219 SQGMSISDALN
+219 TQGMSISDALT

-236 QRGLYRLPNGSYIT
+236 QKGLYRLPNGSYIT

-285 NSGWILDRNSGD
+285 NSGWIMDRNSGE
-297 RYQIDIAIQNE
+297 RFQINVAIKNE
-308 LINPNI
+308 LINPNV

-325 VTLAEAIE
+325 ITLAEAIE

-338 TKHSKYIHTVTKEK
+338 VKTSKYVHNVTKEK

-357 AAIKRYICK
+357 AASHRYICK

-384 ILSPANRAPLNILEA
+384 ILSPANKAPLNILES
-399 ISAGVLDSDNVK
+399 ISVGVLDSDNVK
-411 CITNTTTGGLLTL
+411 CITNTTTGALLTL

-480 FVSFNIALSKGNLK
+480 FVSFNVALSKGNLK
-494 YVNGETFL
+494 YVNGETFV
-502 KSETGDWVFLE
+502 KSESGDWVYLE

-523 EVLEMFNRKIGVYEN
+523 EVLEMFNRKIGVYDN

-545 DAVFKNVLDPK
+545 DAVFKNTLDPK
-556 TGHLLDSTTKRPIP
+556 TGHLLDAKTKKPIP

-615 ATQRSETIITFAEAI
+615 GTQRSEAIITFAEAI

-654 QALDE
+654 QALDQ

-679 KKDLVPGQVVELKIT
+679 KKDLVPGQIVELKIT
-694 KKSYIKD
+694 KKSFIKD
-701 LPPSPEGK
+701 LPDSSPEGK
-709 VQRDSSRPETVKS
+709 VERDNKPETVKS
-722 PDFAIHEMQPR
+722 PDYSLHEAMQPR
-733 EGMVQEIRTVT
+733 EEFVQEIRSVT
-744 SKSVVSEP
+744 SKSVVTEP
-752 TVTSMTIKKN
+752 SVTSMTIKKN

-772 LKEAIQQNLFDPTT
+772 LKEAIEQNLFDPAT

-795 RVLDLEEAIKI
+795 RVLDLEEALKLNVI
-806 NIVNG
+806 NG

-818 PKSRKEVPLYRALES
+818 PKTKKEVPLNKALDL
-833 RIIDSTGHYK
+833 RLIDSVGRYK
-843 HKTEI
+843 YVTEI

-855 ERRFITFIQLTST
+855 ERRYIVFVKLTST
-868 THSQKVI
+868 ISSQKVI

-888 ISEMYDTPSHETI
+888 ISELSKSSSRDVI

-909 PVQVT
+909 PVQVA
-914 PGVIFDPATAL
+914 PGVIFDPSTAL

-935 NVLEAVDRGIL
+935 NVLEAVERGML
-946 PANSVKV
+946 PPNSVTV
-953 IEPQSGR
+953 TEPVSGK

-965 QAVDKGIVN
+965 QAIDQGVIDTR
-974 PKTGEYTDKTGKRIT
+974 TGEYTPQSGAKLS

-1002 GAPLVAASKVIQVVK
+1002 GAPLVAASKVIQVVR
-1017 STMVVDPQTG
+1017 STMVLDPQTG
-1027 ENLPMEVAY
+1027 ESVPMEVAY

-1057 PDMEVTEEVKTS
+1057 PETEVTQEIKTS
-1069 STSIVTYSQVT
+1069 STSSVTYTQVT
-1080 TTKTLPSETTIT
+1080 TTKTIPSETTVT

-1100 EKLPIDVAYER
+1100 EKLPIEVAYER

-1124 SIKEKSPDFEQ
+1124 SIKEKTPEYTQ
-1135 RLISSPSSSGVT
+1135 RITGSPSSHEVT
-1147 FTQVSSVTTPD
+1147 FTQVLSATTPGQ
-1158 KMVTMVVDPKTGEQ
+1158 MVTMVVDPKTNEQ
-1172 LPIEVAYEKGILDPI
+1172 IPIEVAYERGIIDAV
-1187 TYKIYQDAVAIKQ
+1187 TYKIYQDALAIKQ
-1200 QEVQP
+1200 QEALLQASSAKP
-1205 VTGKTVPGT
+1205 VVGT
-1214 STVTISQVSK
+1214 SSVTVSQSSK
-1224 PVSVG
+1224 PISVG

-1243 NSLSADNRRVIE
+1243 NSLSADNRKGIE
-1255 SPTTTDKTK
+1255 SAVLPEKSK
-1264 TKPTDVVQIIKSTI
+1264 SRPTDVIQLTKS
-1278 STKPKYKVNIGR
+1278 SSFSAKPKYKVNVSR
-1290 EQTPEAQVLEKP
+1290 EATPEPQSHESKVI
-1302 VVLQKLRKHVVTP
+1302 VLQKLRKHVMFP
-1315 LEAVEQGLV
+1315 QEAVEKKII
-1324 DKETAKI
+1324 DPETAKI
-1331 LESVRVYKD
+1331 LEGVKSLTD
-1340 ESGSPITLEI
+1340 ESGSPITLEK
-1350 AIEKG
+1350 AIEMG
-1355 IIDENKGKI
+1355 LVDDNKGKI
-1364 VDPVRGDV
+1364 VDPVHGDV
-1372 LTIKEAIK
+1372 VNIKEAIK
-1380 RGILDI
+1380 RGILAG

-1411 DPVTGKIVHPETGSL
+1411 DPATGKIVHPETGSL

-1441 SSITLAPGKKI
+1441 STITIGPGKEI
-1452 TLAEAVERNIIDNDK
+1452 TLAEAIERNFIDNDK
-1467 NVVKTSDGPLDFVSA
+1467 NIVKSSDGPLDLLAA
-1482 VNAQVFSDSE
+1482 VNADVFPEPDN
-1492 IKPIID
+1492 KPLME

-1516 PHTGEMKHP
+1516 PHTGEMRHP
-1525 LTGEMTPVG
+1525 LTGELTPVG
-1534 DAVKKDLIMA
+1534 DAVNKDLIMS

-1549 TSETITLEEAL
+1549 SSETMTLEEAL
-1560 DKGAVNLKQATF
+1560 ENRAVNLKQGTF
-1572 TDPKSKEVIPLDKAL
+1572 TDPKSKKVIPLEAAL
-1587 EKGLLAVKPMTDMQA
+1587 EQGLLAVKPMKDMQA
-1602 TGIITTTTETFTSQ
+1602 VGIVTTFSETFTSQ

-1622 MIELLADYVLVSSNE
+1622 MIEILADYVLVSANE
-1637 VQNTKTGE
+1637 VQNAKTGE
-1645 IISIDEARRQGIIR
+1645 IISIEEARRQGIVK
-1659 DEQTSKEQFTTN
+1659 DEQTSKEQFITS
-1671 DTNFSFE
+1671 DTNINFE

-1700 TVTISEAVTTGL
+1700 TLTISEAVTSGI
-1712 LNTEVPSESGKS
+1712 LNTETPTKPDEP
-1724 SPKKQVLEML
+1724 SPKKQSLEML
-1734 DLNEAFELL
+1734 DLNDAFELL

-1759 VLTFKEALDKKII
+1759 VLTFKEALEKNII
-1772 NPDSVIYNV
+1772 NPESTIFDVA
-1781 EAGKPVTLKEALNS
+1781 AGKPLTLKEALKT

-1807 PKTGKSLDIKNAAKM
+1807 PKTGKSVDIKNAAKM

-1834 GMAVVQGAKSVT
+1834 GMAVVKGAQAIT
-1846 SKIMQPKQEQAVES
+1846 SKITQPKESPVVDSTSRVITPGTTKMIDPVAQDQAKKPEANIIKKEVS
-1860 SSRIVTSEKTTV
+1860 SSGPQPEKQNEKPTILSPESEISEVQSIKTKDVVSAEKRISEK
-1872 YEPVGHDKDKK
+1872 EPSDQVPSKHDSKVVSAPKDTAKVETIDTDGTAVITESLKTDKDKA
-1883 SSDKDK
+1883 
-1889 RPIVS
+1889 
-1894 DVHKPGKVDDKPQ
+1894 KPKEIGKQDQ
-1907 KSSPQTPTAAE
+1907 YE
-1918 QTPITVSKTVTV
+1918 TVSVPSEKADAS
-1930 TKKPDAYDIQE
+1930 KKPDE
-1941 ELVASQ
+1941 MP
-1947 DTTVTENVVIEKTTI
+1947 VTELGSIRAQPI
-1962 VTSKDEKPE
+1962 VD
-1971 DERLK
+1971 
-1976 QKPKSIKEAKPDQ
+1976 
-1989 PSTDLVTEQTTVTE
+1989 
-2003 VLKKPKELVPK
+2003 
-2014 DVDTTKGK
+2014 
-2022 HIAEKPS
+2022 KPS
-2029 PTVDME
+2029 PIRDIE

-2042 PVIQEFTERT
+2042 PVIQEFRQTT
-2052 AEGEEVV
+2052 AEGEEIIS
-2059 TVTKTTV
+2059 VTKTSV
-2066 TKTIYDTAEEAVPSD
+2066 TKTIIDTAEESYVTGSVD
-2081 KQDQSPTSLPQPG
+2081 DSITN
-2094 KERTPTSESKTVV
+2094 KTL
-2107 QEKTTVVT
+2107 ETK
-2115 SAPEQTTVKPADTQI
+2115 D
-2130 LPSQRPE
+2130 
-2137 DLSSKPGYSFTKFD
+2137 SKPGVQDKVVREPKDKVSDKPSSNQESPRETSATPD
-2151 DGPTIEEIHEV
+2151 DDFEIIEEIPTIEEMR
-2162 TPDGKEITRIVKTT
+2162 EITPYDQQSTTVVKTT
-2176 VSKSEPTEFI
+2176 ISKTEPTEI
-2186 TEHSSTVITSSS
+2186 VTEHSSTVITTSS
-2198 STFTTVEITQN
+2198 STVTTVEITENQ
-2209 ESSSYQVVTE
+2209 STSYQVITE
-2219 ETSGPQDYTE
+2219 VTSGPQEGSE
-2229 TVIQEYQVTEAPDE
+2229 TVIQEYHVTEAPDE
-2243 PDDVQATRQYKVSP
+2243 
-2257 PSEKEEGTDKDS
+2257 
-2269 ALPKGVLPTDKV
+2269 TDKV
-2281 KEVTE
+2281 TIQDYESPDKPEIISHKEPQSSTVERSVVSELKT
-2286 PKEKPAKIQKDLEPE
+2286 D

-2314 NTSVV
+2314 DTSVL
-2319 ISAKEGVADNLLE
+2319 ISAKEGITDNLLD
-2332 AVNKGIVPA
+2332 AVNKGIIPSE
-2341 DTVKVVEPKTGK
+2341 TIKVVEPKTGK
-2353 EITLKEAIKKGVVDS
+2353 EITLQEAIKKGVVDD
-2368 KTGEIKDKSGK
+2368 KTGELKDKSGK
-2379 KISIG
+2379 KISIA

-2403 KVVQVVKNAVVVD
+2403 KVVEVVKSAMVVD
-2416 PKTGEKLP
+2416 PKTGEQVP
-2424 LDEAREKG
+2424 IDQARQRGILDS
-2432 LVDPDTYKK
+2432 DTYKK
-2441 YEQLIKTTTPE
+2441 YEEVIKTHAPG
-2452 EITTVSYDVTTT
+2452 STTT
-2464 QGPTEV
+2464 EVVTQITSKPGKDSTLSEKVVETYTTTTTTRPTEV
-2470 TYTETIIQHGT
+2470 EITEVTESSDSVVAEVI
-2481 VTTTHTIQELSSQTT
+2481 TTT
-2496 ESPTTVIS
+2496 V
-2504 EITTST
+2504 
-2510 VPEQKMIGVGK
+2510 EQKLLEFGK
-2521 TTPIITVND
+2521 TTPTTAND
-2530 GKSVSAM
+2530 SKSISAM

-2555 NVTKEKSEPIKPL
+2555 NVTKEKTELPKPI
-2568 YENIQLIDAI
+2568 YENIPLIDAI
-2578 AQGKIEPKVCRI
+2578 AKGRIEPKVCRI

-2608 QISRFAPVDVIS
+2608 QISRFAPVDVLS
-2620 KNCVVVKELKPS
+2620 KNCVVVREFKPS
-2632 YSVAISQRLTPE
+2632 YSVAISHRLTPE

-2666 KITFEELVYGLQIF
+2666 KISFEELVYGLQIF
-2680 DPETLL
+2680 DPESIL

-2725 PFLECVQLGWIVE
+2725 PFLECIQLGWIVE
-2738 KPEDVSI
+2738 KPEDVSV

-2756 QGLYNAKTGEIKDVN
+2756 QGLYNPATGEIKDVN
-2771 TGALVPIGQA
+2771 TGALVPIGKA
-2781 IEKGL
+2781 VESGL

-2792 LIKVPRTNEIISL
+2792 LIKIPRTNEIVSL
-2805 SDAIERNIIEIHEGV
+2805 SDAIERGVIEIHEGV

-2835 IQRGFITVIRRPISI
+2835 IQKGLITVIRRPISI
-2850 EAVIENDMYEP
+2850 AAVIDNDMYEP
-2861 KTGKI
+2861 TTGKI

-2874 VSVGDAV
+2874 VTVGDAV
-2881 DRNIVHPTISEIKDT
+2881 DRNIIHPTISEIKDT

-2902 PLSEALDTKLID
+2902 PLSEAIDTKLID
-2914 PETGK
+2914 SETGK

-2943 AVTFSLF
+2943 SVTFSLF

-2956 YYSPETGKVMN
+2956 YYSPESGKIMDPKTGKL
-2967 PRTGQFITLK
+2967 ITLK
-2977 DAIQDKLVDPS
+2977 EAIEQKLVDPS
-2988 EVKIKDDKSEAVV
+2988 DVKIKDDKSEAVV
-3001 PFDKAVKS
+3001 PFDSAVKS
-3009 GLIDL
+3009 GLIDI
-3014 EKGVI
+3014 EKGVV

-3033 YLLSDKKPWSLQEGL
+3033 YLLSDSKPWSLQEGL

-3066 MTLEDAIKI
+3066 MTLEEAIKI

-3081 ALTVRNSV
+3081 ALTVRNSI
-3089 TGEIISLADAI
+3089 TGEIITLAEAI
-3100 KVGIV
+3100 KAGII

-3156 FSNPLSKEKIPTD
+3156 FSNPLSKEKVPTD

-3174 RLIDPQSTLVHAAG
+3174 RFIDPQSTLVHAAG

-3254 PQSGKKYTLVEAI
+3254 PQSGKKYTLAEAI
-3267 KMGLVDAHSVHILD
+3267 KMNLIDAHSVHILD

-3297 TGVIDDQTGK
+3297 TGVIDDQTSK
-3307 IRNINSDNE
+3307 IRNINNDNE

-3413 DVAISLSEAM
+3413 DVQVSLSEAM

-3438 YEALAM
+3438 YETLAM
-3444 NMYSINEL
+3444 NMYTITEL
-3452 AFIHPVSERPITLKT
+3452 AFIHPVSERLISLKT
-3467 AIAEELINPETS
+3467 AIADELINPETS

-3487 KYIKLTEAI
+3487 KYIKLSEAI
-3496 ESGIIDD
+3496 ENGVIDS
-3503 ENSIYILPN
+3503 ENNVYILPN

-3550 KIVDPSTNE
+3550 KIVDPSNNE

-3565 AIEINLLNPDLTVVK
+3565 AIEIKLLNPDLTVVK
-3580 DNFTNKFKPLPNAIQ
+3580 DNFTNKFKPLPVAIQ
-3595 QGDVDVSKGRVI
+3595 QGDVDVGKGRVI

-3637 AKKHVTESLASKE
+3637 VTKKYVTDSTASKE
-3650 PTLRE
+3650 PVIRE

-3667 DPETAVI
+3667 DPETALI
-3674 KDPHKNKYIPLKL
+3674 KDPHKNKYIPLKV
-3687 GITEGIIDKN
+3687 GIAEGIIDKN

-3702 DTQNRSRTLCFVF
+3702 ETQNRSRTLCFVF

-3731 AIEEGHLNIATAR
+3731 AIENGHLNVATAR

-3755 IRDAAALGY
+3755 IRDAALLGY

-3816 GLLMTPKKSFSLIE
+3816 GLLMTPKKCFSLIE

-3858 LNLGEAIAQGIVD
+3858 LNLGEAIQQGIVD

-3876 VKEPETGKIMPLVQ
+3876 VKEPETGKIWPLVQ
-3890 AMEQKLVDPV
+3890 AIEQKLVDPV
-3900 EGRLTIDPVKSIS
+3900 EGRLIIDPVKSIS

-3955 EERLANQEAVK
+3955 EDRLANQEAVK

-4051 GKFSNELNA
+4051 GKFGNELNA
-4060 FNTWMESAYR
+4060 FNTWMEGAYR

-4121 EFLSILNEYR
+4121 EFLTILNEYR

-4140 IAPRGDSAVREG
+4140 IPARGESAVRG
-4152 AGSARRRHADLCARA
+4152 AAGGARRRHAELCARA
-4167 QRLQDRL
+4167 QRLQERL
-4174 RGAADVTRH
+4174 RGAADVTRL
-4183 YHDALQRAGRWIS
+4183 YHDAMNRAQRWITDI
-4196 EVEPQ
+4196 EPQ
-4201 VNSAL
+4201 VRSVL

-4223 AKALHNEIISQ
+4223 AKTLHNEIVSQ
-4234 GRLIDNAKDACENLV
+4234 GRLIDNVKDACEQLV

-4266 PVLDLTAR
+4266 PVLDLTSR
-4274 YKDIVEGIGS
+4274 YKDLTEAVGS
-4284 RCSELEAALL
+4284 RCAELEAALL

-4306 AHWVGQAES
+4306 AHWVGQAEN
-4315 LFKSQQKPASL
+4315 LFKSQLKPASL

-4331 DEQMREQRIAIG
+4331 DEQVREQRIAIA

-4353 KLLASARQAALTP
+4353 KLLASARDAALTP

-4380 DIYARYEKLLE
+4380 DIYTRYEKLVE
-4391 RSSKRGEFLE
+4391 RSAKRSEFLD
-4401 EVSSELAQFTAQAS
+4401 EVSSELAQFSGQAGA
-4415 TLDAAYSQLI
+4415 LDAAHAQLL
-4425 EQADTRELA
+4425 EQADARELA
-4434 RMPAEEIGGRLTQLA
+4434 RLSADDLANRLAQLA
-4449 QFRDKQMPLL
+4449 HYRDKQMPLL
-4459 EECLRNGKQLIS
+4459 EECLRNGKQLIV

-4530 ENRVTRLQPVA
+4530 EGRVTRLQPVA

-4595 IYSPTK
+4595 MYSPTK

-4607 TLDGRSPSPSKG
+4607 TLDGRSPSPSKA

-4656 LSEINNRYSLLGTKL
+4656 LAEINNRYSLLGTKL
-4671 SDRTAELDA
+4671 ADRTAELDA

-4765 MEDVASRWKALHDAF
+4765 MEDVSSRWKALHDAF

-4802 WLLAKDRMMAA
+4802 WLSAKDRMMTA

-4857 RLEPSS
+4857 RLEPAS

-4875 VQDRW
+4875 LQDRW
-4880 NDLLN
+4880 NELLN
-4885 KLEQRADSLGAM
+4885 KLEKRAESLGAA
-4897 ADTSREFDAGLARL
+4897 ADTSREFEAGLARL
-4911 RDALHAIADK
+4911 RDALQTIGDK
-4921 LDDTATET
+4921 LDEVAMEN
-4929 EPDELL
+4929 EPDEQL

-4963 QVLSDP
+4963 AVLADP
-4969 SSRQDIQSKLAAVAR
+4969 SARHDIQAKLASLAR
-4984 QYDNLQ
+4984 LYDALQ

-5026 SLPSRLQVSADATK
+5026 SLPARLQVSADSVK

-5048 EPLYRELTQR
+5048 EPLYRDLTQR

-5074 KPAHQNLRK
+5074 KPAHQSLRK

-5100 DRHTRLQTAME
+5100 DRYTRLQTAME

-5137 PATAFT
+5137 PDTTFT

-5169 NNKTLGETFISA
+5169 NNKTLGETFISS
-5181 CDVDQDVVRKL
+5181 CDIDQEIVRKL
-5192 LDSMKE
+5192 LDNIKE

-5222 EFAERVR
+5222 EFGEKVR
-5229 AVDTPLQRCEERL
+5229 AVDTPLSRCEERL
-5242 QEALAAP
+5242 QEALSAP
-5249 PAQAAEAVA
+5249 PAHAAEAVA

-5270 LQSINSAADD
+5270 LQSINAAADD

-5289 GRDAASRAREV
+5289 GREAGARARQV
-5300 LEEQAQALAD
+5300 LEEQAQALAE
-5310 RLEDL
+5310 RLDEL
-5315 EARAGDAKGKMAGA
+5315 EARAGDARGRLAGA
-5329 AAAMTLFQD
+5329 AAAMTHFQD

-5349 LEKELDGM
+5349 LEKELDSM
-5357 KPPGRDIKTV
+5357 KPPGRDLKTV

-5379 RLEKADDLVGDTERA
+5379 RLENADDLVGDTERA

-5402 YTVDSAKT
+5402 YTVDTAKT

-5417 RKQLAKL
+5417 RKQLGKL

-5485 LKRRTLEPLG
+5485 LKKRTLEPLG

-5615 NEVAGGCEAAER
+5615 NEVAAGCETAER

-5665 QEELQPLVEWLGTTE
+5665 QEELQPLVEWLGVTE

-5723 ASTLMGLVGDDE
+5723 ASTLLGLVGDDE
-5735 ATALADRLQAATDR
+5735 ASALADRLQAATDR

-5763 LEASRKGLRHLV
+5763 LESSRKGLRHLV

-5781 SAWMDSME
+5781 SAWMDAME
-5789 QYLAKR
+5789 QFLAKR
-5795 KILPVHMEKLL
+5795 KVLPVHMEKLL

-5877 PLVQQLYNSHGRLT
+5877 PLVQQLYNSHARLT

-5915 AELQEYRPVLENINQ
+5915 AEVQEYRPVLDNLNQ

-5950 VTRDN
+5950 VMRDN

-5969 ERLLLSKKRSL
+5969 ERLLLSKTRSL

-5991 WLRGVDSALRAAEP
+5991 WLRGVDAALRAAEP
-6005 PSCDAPTVRAQ
+6005 PSCEASVVRAQ
-6016 LKEQRPLSDDVAA
+6016 LREQRPLSDDVAA

-6119 PEQIVQQQDK
+6119 PEQIAQQQDK
-6129 NEMLQQSINNHKP
+6129 NEMLQQSIANHKP

-6152 ALSKLC
+6152 ALAKLC

-6171 GDCERYN
+6171 ADCERYN

-6216 DQLHRAEPVSAH
+6216 DQLQRAEPVSAH
-6228 PPKIEDQIDENNAL
+6228 PPKIEDQIEENNAL
-6242 VEDLEKRTEAYNAV
+6242 VEDLEKRQEAYNAV

-6279 KLDKLNKLWG
+6279 KLDKLNKLWD
-6289 DVQKASSERGN
+6289 DVQKSSSDRGN
-6300 SLDATLEVSRRF
+6300 SLDSTLEVARKF
-6312 WAALHA
+6312 WQQLNA
-6318 VMAQLGELED
+6318 VMAQLSELED
-6328 TLCAQAPPA
+6328 TLTAQPPPA

-6541 LSWIENTSATLDT
+6541 LSWIQHTSDTLDT
-6554 LKPVAGDPQILE
+6554 LRPVAGDPQILE

-6658 DSVIAASKPVGGL
+6658 DSVITASKPVGGL

-6699 LQQGQEYLKKQER
+6699 LQQGQEYLKRQDK

-6858 EAKEY
+6858 EAKEF
-6863 NDMWHNLMNWLNDT
+6863 NDMWNNLMNWLNDT
-6877 EQQLDTFN
+6877 EEQLDQLN
-6885 AEATVNDPE
+6885 SEATVNDPE

-6911 AKQPV
+6911 GKQPV
-6916 YDQTMKTGKQLKDKA
+6916 YDQTMKIGKQLKDKA

-6937 TLKTMMSD
+6937 TLKTMLQD
-6945 MKTKWTTVCSKAV
+6945 MKTKWTTICSKAV

-6975 DAMSALLDWLK
+6975 DAMSALLEWLR
-6986 KQQKE
+6986 KQQK
-6991 LGQDSPVHGDL
+6991 LLAGDAPVHGDL

-7023 QQMHSVM
+7023 QQMQSVM

-7040 PREDAASIRQQCSE
+7040 PREDAASIRQQCGE
-7054 LKTAWEAVQS
+7054 LKSAWETVQS

-7074 TALKEAEKLHRSV
+7074 SALKEAEKLHRSV

-7111 QETQQQIR
+7111 QETQQQIFD
-7119 EHERFVRELNEKQ
+7119 HERFVRELNEKQ

-7175 MQRGSKLETHMQ
+7175 MQRGSKLESHMQ

-7207 NTLLSLESEPLPES
+7207 NTLLSLEAEPLPES

-7294 PDYYGSRRFSRV
+7294 PDYYGSRRFRSRIHTRTRRGSRV

-7324 PAKGSS
+7324 PPKGSS

-7363 HERLMHL
+7363 HERLVHL

-7411 GLIPRHEFIDGIINT
+7411 GLIARHEFIDGIINT

-7446 GGLIDWEEFIAALRP
+7446 SGLIDWEEFIAALRP

-7587 RSQGSTTPGA
+7587 RSQGSTTPGP

-7620 RSVPMSAGVVAGRA
+7620 RSVPMSAGGVAGRA

-7710 IPMRRVTNTKTSIA
+7710 IPMRKVTNTRTSIA

-7753 ASGRYATGGMYR
+7753 ASGRYPTGGMYR

-7795 SLSHTHPAFQTQG
+7795 SISHTHPAFQTQG

-7829 LKISRKSHS
+7829 LKISRKTHS

-7907 EGQTPGRSRIPVLKD
+7907 DGQTPGRSRIPVLKD
-7922 HHTNSNTNRQRT
+7922 HHTNCNLNRQRT

-7944 GQQTAVTRLMR
+7944 GQQTAVTRLLR
-7955 KPSDSSDAGTPTTPA
+7955 KPSDASDAGTPTTPA
-7970 SRRGTPASSRTTEKR
+7970 SRRATPASSRTTEKR

>member
-1 MEEDYE
+1 MSTQAYYKERLGFDPQEVMQDGVNGGAAYYDGPHQPKRHRGEHQSETHDQVYEENLTKFKDERDAIQKKTFTKWVNKHLKKVNRHVNDLFEDLRDGLNLISLLEVLSGEHLPRERGRMRFHMLQNVQMALDFLRYKKIKLVNIRAEDIVDGNPKLTLGLIWTIILHFQISDIVIGQEANVTAREALLSWARRSTAKYPGVRVTDFTSSWRDGLAFNALIHRNRPDLIDWRNIRSRQVRERLETAFHVVEKEYGVTRLLDPEDVDTHEPDEKSLITYISSLYETFPEPPTVHPLFDAESQRRAAAYTEQAAQHRAWLHEKCALMQDRAFPSTLIEMKKLLSESTRFRQEEVPLRQREKQKLFHHYRELEKYFESVGECDIEPSLRPDALEQAWARLLMAQQERERDLTDEIRRLERLQRLAEKLHRDIKQTEGGLDSVERHIESEIRRVERGVHPADAKLAAEQIEQELRAMEHTIQEMFQDSHALREGRYPQAQDLHRRVQQVHDRWLAARQSFTGRLLPRLSSVRLPVQQTTVRRETRTVLETRVHDADPHFQHLSEATRWCKEKLKKLHESDYGSDLPTVQHELDKHQKEHKQIDMFHSKVEQCVHNRANFSGEELNLYNQHLSQLQKLYAELLSTSTKRMSDLDALQDFLQSATAELNWLNEKEQVELSRDWADPHINLPAVQHYYEQLMSSLEKRELQFSNVIDRGEALIAQHHPATKTIEAHLQVMQSQWAWVLQLTLCLETHLKHTTQYHNFFEEVKEAEKWIQKREEALNSTFSQSEFTLDQGERLLKGMQELREELNSHGARVSRLNDLAQDVRPVKQRRSPITRPLRAETVCAYKHANVAIEKGSAVTVVDNSGRSRWRVRLGGAGTDVALPGAVLALPPPCQDAIDAAARLRQAYDRVIQLWQRKQLRMRQNMIFATIKVVKGWDFPQFVAMGAEQRQAIRRALNEDAEKLLGEGDPADPQLRRLRREIDDVNRLFDEFERRARAEEESKNAARIFTEQSSSLLERLEILERQLHERIASHIPRDLDSLEHLVLQHKDWETSVHACTHDVEEVQNTFRGIALKTPAMKKSLDKVMGKWNDMQSKSQLFVERLKFVEIVVNSMEENHQTISEFEIKLAQFNDLPNDVE
-7 YDFAYECRRLVE
+7 LLKDMHEDLLRMQVAVSKQQIQVDQMNDDAENCRRLVE
-19 AMAPRSAR
+19 TSRAALPHSSLPRAGKHIDLERLDKEVSQLNNRWNSVCTQLAERLR
-27 SFRQEFNMQDL
+27 S
-38 TTEHTYTSHY
+38 
-48 TTEKY
+48 
-53 VRTSH
+53 
-58 STELDGQPVI
+58 
-68 KSMTNGKLNSPN
+68 
-80 YTTKTIITEDDR
+80 
-92 PDVRKL
+92 
-98 KRVHRMYE
+98 
-106 GPNIIESKGILHPET
+106 
-121 REILT
+121 
-126 VGQAISMRI
+126 
-135 LDVRTGRLLSA
+135 
-146 PDTRQTMTIEQAA
+146 
-159 QEGLIDPKLAAR
+159 
-171 LTGPCG
+171 C
-177 MTEDG
+177 
-182 NEVTLL
+182 
-188 EAIQR
+188 EA
-193 ELYDAEQGLSDPAE
+193 
-207 KRIKVTVEGEQS
+207 
-219 SQGMSISDALN
+219 
-230 RGQVDL
+230 
-236 QRGLYRLPNGSYIT
+236 
-250 IAEAY
+250 AY
-255 QRGYL
+255 QLLRN
-260 IYNEII
+260 YN
-266 KIKSSALCL
+266 A
-275 SDAISQDLVD
+275 
-285 NSGWILDRNSGD
+285 G
-297 RYQIDIAIQNE
+297 
-308 LINPNI
+308 
-314 REVVDPKNDTK
+314 
-325 VTLAEAIE
+325 
-333 KNIIN
+333 
-338 TKHSKYIHTVTKEK
+338 
-352 LTFKD
+352 
-357 AAIKRYICK
+357 
-366 PMTLKDV
+366 
-373 CDNNLMTNDGK
+373 
-384 ILSPANRAPLNILEA
+384 LE
-399 ISAGVLDSDNVK
+399 
-411 CITNTTTGGLLTL
+411 
-424 SEALGA
+424 
-430 KIILHDNK
+430 
-438 FRDNLTGE
+438 
-446 ICTIPEAV
+446 
-454 DRGLITSVSQRS
+454 
-466 IFDIDGFKDPKTGE
+466 
-480 FVSFNIALSKGNLK
+480 
-494 YVNGETFL
+494 
-502 KSETGDWVFLE
+502 
-513 DCTKVSLVRA
+513 
-523 EVLEMFNRKIGVYEN
+523 
-538 GKELSVL
+538 
-545 DAVFKNVLDPK
+545 
-556 TGHLLDSTTKRPIP
+556 
-570 FNKAVEINM
+570 
-579 ITPEGAA
+579 
-586 LLNSLL
+586 
-592 NITLTLQTV
+592 
-601 TKTVKRYVTVTNTS
+601 
-615 ATQRSETIITFAEAI
+615 
-630 RRGLIDENT
+630 
-639 QTFTDPTTGTVFPIQ
+639 
-654 QALDE
+654 
-659 GLLGVEKNEP
+659 
-669 RVVHI
+669 
-674 SDRVS
+674 
-679 KKDLVPGQVVELKIT
+679 
-694 KKSYIKD
+694 
-701 LPPSPEGK
+701 
-709 VQRDSSRPETVKS
+709 
-722 PDFAIHEMQPR
+722 
-733 EGMVQEIRTVT
+733 
-744 SKSVVSEP
+744 
-752 TVTSMTIKKN
+752 
-762 TIELPRGGWT
+762 
-772 LKEAIQQNLFDPTT
+772 KEA
-786 GMFIIPGTD
+786 
-795 RVLDLEEAIKI
+795 EW
-806 NIVNG
+806 
-811 DSANVVD
+811 
-818 PKSRKEVPLYRALES
+818 
-833 RIIDSTGHYK
+833 IDDAYSK
-843 HKTEI
+843 
-848 ITMKEAI
+848 
-855 ERRFITFIQLTST
+855 L
-868 THSQKVI
+868 
-875 TITSV
+875 
-880 AGMPDKME
+880 
-888 ISEMYDTPSHETI
+888 
-901 SEDQSALE
+901 
-909 PVQVT
+909 
-914 PGVIFDPATAL
+914 
-925 VISTSSGVSE
+925 
-935 NVLEAVDRGIL
+935 
-946 PANSVKV
+946 
-953 IEPQSGR
+953 
-960 PISLK
+960 
-965 QAVDKGIVN
+965 QAQ
-974 PKTGEYTDKTGKRIT
+974 P
-989 LVDAAKIGLVAVV
+989 
-1002 GAPLVAASKVIQVVK
+1002 
-1017 STMVVDPQTG
+1017 
-1027 ENLPMEVAY
+1027 
-1036 ERGLVD
+1036 
-1042 PITYKKYEESIRDRT
+1042 
-1057 PDMEVTEEVKTS
+1057 
-1069 STSIVTYSQVT
+1069 
-1080 TTKTLPSETTIT
+1080 
-1092 VVVDPKTG
+1092 
-1100 EKLPIDVAYER
+1100 
-1111 GLIDP
+1111 
-1116 VSYKKYEL
+1116 
-1124 SIKEKSPDFEQ
+1124 
-1135 RLISSPSSSGVT
+1135 
-1147 FTQVSSVTTPD
+1147 
-1158 KMVTMVVDPKTGEQ
+1158 
-1172 LPIEVAYEKGILDPI
+1172 PIEVRP
-1187 TYKIYQDAVAIKQ
+1187 
-1200 QEVQP
+1200 
-1205 VTGKTVPGT
+1205 
-1214 STVTISQVSK
+1214 
-1224 PVSVG
+1224 
-1229 AAVSEGFITVESIQ
+1229 
-1243 NSLSADNRRVIE
+1243 
-1255 SPTTTDKTK
+1255 
-1264 TKPTDVVQIIKSTI
+1264 
-1278 STKPKYKVNIGR
+1278 
-1290 EQTPEAQVLEKP
+1290 
-1302 VVLQKLRKHVVTP
+1302 
-1315 LEAVEQGLV
+1315 
-1324 DKETAKI
+1324 
-1331 LESVRVYKD
+1331 
-1340 ESGSPITLEI
+1340 
-1350 AIEKG
+1350 
-1355 IIDENKGKI
+1355 
-1364 VDPVRGDV
+1364 
-1372 LTIKEAIK
+1372 
-1380 RGILDI
+1380 
-1386 EGQDEVLIP
+1386 
-1395 LARSLTIPE
+1395 
-1404 VLEQGLL
+1404 
-1411 DPVTGKIVHPETGSL
+1411 
-1426 LTLREAIICDIVDPL
+1426 
-1441 SSITLAPGKKI
+1441 
-1452 TLAEAVERNIIDNDK
+1452 
-1467 NVVKTSDGPLDFVSA
+1467 
-1482 VNAQVFSDSE
+1482 
-1492 IKPIID
+1492 
-1498 IPPAAMTLNI
+1498 
-1508 AIKKNLIN
+1508 
-1516 PHTGEMKHP
+1516 
-1525 LTGEMTPVG
+1525 
-1534 DAVKKDLIMA
+1534 
-1544 IPYPQ
+1544 
-1549 TSETITLEEAL
+1549 
-1560 DKGAVNLKQATF
+1560 
-1572 TDPKSKEVIPLDKAL
+1572 
-1587 EKGLLAVKPMTDMQA
+1587 
-1602 TGIITTTTETFTSQ
+1602 
-1616 HTVTTK
+1616 
-1622 MIELLADYVLVSSNE
+1622 
-1637 VQNTKTGE
+1637 
-1645 IISIDEARRQGIIR
+1645 
-1659 DEQTSKEQFTTN
+1659 KEQFEPTR
-1671 DTNFSFE
+1671 
-1678 DALNLGYINIET
+1678 NL
-1690 GTFTHPKTGE
+1690 
-1700 TVTISEAVTTGL
+1700 
-1712 LNTEVPSESGKS
+1712 
-1724 SPKKQVLEML
+1724 
-1734 DLNEAFELL
+1734 
-1743 FDEKTQKFRD
+1743 
-1753 PKSPNK
+1753 
-1759 VLTFKEALDKKII
+1759 LT
-1772 NPDSVIYNV
+1772 SVV
-1781 EAGKPVTLKEALNS
+1781 
-1795 GLIDKKTGKLKE
+1795 
-1807 PKTGKSLDIKNAAKM
+1807 
-1822 GLIAVVAAPVLA
+1822 
-1834 GMAVVQGAKSVT
+1834 
-1846 SKIMQPKQEQAVES
+1846 
-1860 SSRIVTSEKTTV
+1860 
-1872 YEPVGHDKDKK
+1872 
-1883 SSDKDK
+1883 
-1889 RPIVS
+1889 
-1894 DVHKPGKVDDKPQ
+1894 
-1907 KSSPQTPTAAE
+1907 
-1918 QTPITVSKTVTV
+1918 
-1930 TKKPDAYDIQE
+1930 
-1941 ELVASQ
+1941 
-1947 DTTVTENVVIEKTTI
+1947 
-1962 VTSKDEKPE
+1962 
-1971 DERLK
+1971 
-1976 QKPKSIKEAKPDQ
+1976 
-1989 PSTDLVTEQTTVTE
+1989 
-2003 VLKKPKELVPK
+2003 
-2014 DVDTTKGK
+2014 
-2022 HIAEKPS
+2022 
-2029 PTVDME
+2029 
-2035 HVVFEEK
+2035 
-2042 PVIQEFTERT
+2042 
-2052 AEGEEVV
+2052 
-2059 TVTKTTV
+2059 
-2066 TKTIYDTAEEAVPSD
+2066 
-2081 KQDQSPTSLPQPG
+2081 
-2094 KERTPTSESKTVV
+2094 ERTP
-2107 QEKTTVVT
+2107 
-2115 SAPEQTTVKPADTQI
+2115 
-2130 LPSQRPE
+2130 
-2137 DLSSKPGYSFTKFD
+2137 
-2151 DGPTIEEIHEV
+2151 
-2162 TPDGKEITRIVKTT
+2162 
-2176 VSKSEPTEFI
+2176 
-2186 TEHSSTVITSSS
+2186 
-2198 STFTTVEITQN
+2198 
-2209 ESSSYQVVTE
+2209 
-2219 ETSGPQDYTE
+2219 
-2229 TVIQEYQVTEAPDE
+2229 
-2243 PDDVQATRQYKVSP
+2243 
-2257 PSEKEEGTDKDS
+2257 
-2269 ALPKGVLPTDKV
+2269 
-2281 KEVTE
+2281 
-2286 PKEKPAKIQKDLEPE
+2286 
-2301 KPVEVAPGVIYDP
+2301 
-2314 NTSVV
+2314 
-2319 ISAKEGVADNLLE
+2319 
-2332 AVNKGIVPA
+2332 
-2341 DTVKVVEPKTGK
+2341 
-2353 EITLKEAIKKGVVDS
+2353 
-2368 KTGEIKDKSGK
+2368 
-2379 KISIG
+2379 
-2384 DAAKIGLIA
+2384 
-2393 VVGAPILAAA
+2393 
-2403 KVVQVVKNAVVVD
+2403 
-2416 PKTGEKLP
+2416 
-2424 LDEAREKG
+2424 
-2432 LVDPDTYKK
+2432 
-2441 YEQLIKTTTPE
+2441 
-2452 EITTVSYDVTTT
+2452 
-2464 QGPTEV
+2464 
-2470 TYTETIIQHGT
+2470 
-2481 VTTTHTIQELSSQTT
+2481 
-2496 ESPTTVIS
+2496 
-2504 EITTST
+2504 
-2510 VPEQKMIGVGK
+2510 
-2521 TTPIITVND
+2521 
-2530 GKSVSAM
+2530 
-2537 LIDAERQPLRVI
+2537 
-2549 EEITEQ
+2549 
-2555 NVTKEKSEPIKPL
+2555 
-2568 YENIQLIDAI
+2568 
-2578 AQGKIEPKVCRI
+2578 KIEKV
-2590 IINGVESPLTV
+2590 N
-2601 QDSLEQE
+2601 
-2608 QISRFAPVDVIS
+2608 VDGG
-2620 KNCVVVKELKPS
+2620 
-2632 YSVAISQRLTPE
+2632 R
-2644 ELSEMGVYDIEKQV
+2644 
-2658 FLNPETGA
+2658 
-2666 KITFEELVYGLQIF
+2666 
-2680 DPETLL
+2680 
-2686 VKDLG
+2686 
-2691 SKSDDYIS
+2691 YI
-2699 FDEAIARPIID
+2699 
-2710 KTTGHMVNPKTGKRV
+2710 
-2725 PFLECVQLGWIVE
+2725 
-2738 KPEDVSI
+2738 
-2745 PEQVTIESALE
+2745 
-2756 QGLYNAKTGEIKDVN
+2756 
-2771 TGALVPIGQA
+2771 
-2781 IEKGL
+2781 
-2786 VDQESL
+2786 
-2792 LIKVPRTNEIISL
+2792 
-2805 SDAIERNIIEIHEGV
+2805 
-2820 ITIVE
+2820 
-2825 TREIIEISVA
+2825 
-2835 IQRGFITVIRRPISI
+2835 
-2850 EAVIENDMYEP
+2850 
-2861 KTGKI
+2861 
-2866 KDKVTEQL
+2866 
-2874 VSVGDAV
+2874 
-2881 DRNIVHPTISEIKDT
+2881 
-2896 ALEKFV
+2896 
-2902 PLSEALDTKLID
+2902 
-2914 PETGK
+2914 
-2919 IKDKKTGKDIPLD
+2919 
-2932 DALKK
+2932 
-2937 GLVATK
+2937 
-2943 AVTFSLF
+2943 
-2950 DIIELG
+2950 
-2956 YYSPETGKVMN
+2956 
-2967 PRTGQFITLK
+2967 
-2977 DAIQDKLVDPS
+2977 
-2988 EVKIKDDKSEAVV
+2988 
-3001 PFDKAVKS
+3001 
-3009 GLIDL
+3009 
-3014 EKGVI
+3014 
-3019 TSPLCNLKD
+3019 
-3028 ACDKG
+3028 
-3033 YLLSDKKPWSLQEGL
+3033 
-3048 VQGFYDPET
+3048 
-3057 GLLTINDVT
+3057 
-3066 MTLEDAIKI
+3066 
-3075 GNINPE
+3075 
-3081 ALTVRNSV
+3081 
-3089 TGEIISLADAI
+3089 
-3100 KVGIV
+3100 
-3105 DSKEGK
+3105 
-3111 VRDPIYG
+3111 
-3118 DKISLTDAS
+3118 
-3127 ERGLIVPAKRKL
+3127 
-3139 SLPEA
+3139 
-3144 VFKGFYDPKTGK
+3144 
-3156 FSNPLSKEKIPTD
+3156 
-3169 RAIKK
+3169 
-3174 RLIDPQSTLVHAAG
+3174 
-3188 KVIPFEFAVD
+3188 
-3198 RGIVDSR
+3198 
-3205 TGTIR
+3205 
-3210 LGDENIDFREAFE
+3210 REA
-3223 RGILVEVR
+3223 
-3231 KPMSLIEA
+3231 K
-3239 LEKGVYNEITGLFMD
+3239 
-3254 PQSGKKYTLVEAI
+3254 
-3267 KMGLVDAHSVHILD
+3267 
-3281 NRLGKWDKI
+3281 
-3290 TLPESLE
+3290 
-3297 TGVIDDQTGK
+3297 
-3307 IRNINSDNE
+3307 
-3316 EISLRKAFEIGL
+3316 
-3328 LVDSKA
+3328 
-3334 PISLQRALHQGLYDD
+3334 
-3349 STGKIIDPATNRK
+3349 
-3362 ITLHEAI
+3362 
-3369 RRSIISPKYLCYFD
+3369 
-3383 KKSEKPLSLG
+3383 
-3393 DCCRS
+3393 
-3398 EIIDRRSGKFHEPGS
+3398 
-3413 DVAISLSEAM
+3413 
-3423 SLGLIVDIESAGFTL
+3423 
-3438 YEALAM
+3438 
-3444 NMYSINEL
+3444 
-3452 AFIHPVSERPITLKT
+3452 
-3467 AIAEELINPETS
+3467 
-3479 LVKHIPSS
+3479 
-3487 KYIKLTEAI
+3487 
-3496 ESGIIDD
+3496 
-3503 ENSIYILPN
+3503 
-3512 GNQINLLD
+3512 
-3520 AKHRGLIVTTKKN
+3520 
-3533 LSLEEIIRNGLF
+3533 
-3545 RADNG
+3545 
-3550 KIVDPSTNE
+3550 
-3559 FIDINK
+3559 
-3565 AIEINLLNPDLTVVK
+3565 
-3580 DNFTNKFKPLPNAIQ
+3580 
-3595 QGDVDVSKGRVI
+3595 
-3607 DTKAKKTYS
+3607 
-3616 LDIAFDKGLLVTV
+3616 
-3629 IQPITSQT
+3629 
-3637 AKKHVTESLASKE
+3637 
-3650 PTLRE
+3650 
-3655 FTLDEAIKYEFI
+3655 
-3667 DPETAVI
+3667 
-3674 KDPHKNKYIPLKL
+3674 
-3687 GITEGIIDKN
+3687 
-3697 AKGSF
+3697 
-3702 DTQNRSRTLCFVF
+3702 
-3715 ENGLIV
+3715 
-3721 YVREPLTFEQ
+3721 
-3731 AIEEGHLNIATAR
+3731 
-3744 FTDPHSNEVLT
+3744 
-3755 IRDAAALGY
+3755 
-3764 IDPDTALIKD
+3764 
-3774 NLKKRLV
+3774 
-3781 KLPEA
+3781 
-3786 FRKGLM
+3786 
-3792 DAEKGNILDT
+3792 
-3802 ETSKL
+3802 
-3807 NTLTAAIES
+3807 
-3816 GLLMTPKKSFSLIE
+3816 
-3830 TLNFGIYNPTTGA
+3830 
-3843 LNDPFITTSVMDRKR
+3843 
-3858 LNLGEAIAQGIVD
+3858 
-3871 PSSTV
+3871 
-3876 VKEPETGKIMPLVQ
+3876 
-3890 AMEQKLVDPV
+3890 
-3900 EGRLTIDPVKSIS
+3900 
-3913 LDLVKALK
+3913 
-3921 KGYLLPAETRQAVEE
+3921 QAVEE

-4051 GKFSNELNA
+4051 GKFSNELTT
-4060 FNTWMESAYR
+4060 FNTWMEGAYR

-4121 EFLSILNEYR
+4121 EFLTILNEYR

-4140 IAPRGDSAVREG
+4140 VAVRPDSAVRER
-4152 AGSARRRHADLCARA
+4152 AAAARRQHADLCARA
-4167 QRLQDRL
+4167 QRLHDRL
-4174 RGAADVTRH
+4174 RGAADVTRQ
-4183 YHDALQRAGRWIS
+4183 YHDALQRATRWVAEI
-4196 EVEPQ
+4196 EPQ
-4201 VNSAL
+4201 VRSVL

-4223 AKALHNEIISQ
+4223 AKTLHNEILSQ
-4234 GRLIDNAKDACENLV
+4234 GRLIDNARDACEQLV

-4266 PVLDLTAR
+4266 PVIDLTSR
-4274 YKDIVEGIGS
+4274 YKDMSDAVGG
-4284 RCSELEAALL
+4284 RCTELEAALL
-4294 QCQGLQDAAETQ
+4294 QCQGLQDAAEAQ
-4306 AHWVGQAES
+4306 AHWLSQAENA
-4315 LFKSQQKPASL
+4315 LKTQYKPASL

-4331 DEQMREQRIAIG
+4331 DEQVREQRLSLA

-4353 KLLASARQAALTP
+4353 KLLANARDAALTP

-4374 LEQRAD
+4374 LEQRAE
-4380 DIYARYEKLLE
+4380 DIYARYEKLVE
-4391 RSSKRGEFLE
+4391 RSSKRSGFLD
-4401 EVSSELAQFTAQAS
+4401 EVSSELSHFSQLAG
-4415 TLDAAYSQLI
+4415 TLDAAHAQLI
-4425 EQADTRELA
+4425 EQADARDLV
-4434 RMPAEEIGGRLTQLA
+4434 RMPAEELGGRLAQLA
-4449 QFRDKQMPLL
+4449 NYRDKQMPLL
-4459 EECLRNGKQLIS
+4459 EECLRHGKQLIA

-4485 KALENQWR
+4485 KALENVWR

-4511 QLNQYESLK
+4511 QLNQYETLK
-4520 IQVLDWLQSM
+4520 LQVLDWLQSM
-4530 ENRVTRLQPVA
+4530 ESRVGHLQPVA
-4541 VDLDVIKQQQDE
+4541 VDLDVIKHQQDE
-4553 LRPLAKEYRDFSITI
+4553 LRPLAKEYRDASITI

-4671 SDRTAELDA
+4671 ADRQSELDA

-4689 DSLRALN
+4689 ESFRQLN

-4701 VQRQLPKES
+4701 VQRQLPKET

-4765 MEDVASRWKALHDAF
+4765 MEDVSSRWKALHDAF

-4802 WLLAKDRMMAA
+4802 WLSAKDRMMTA

-4857 RLEPSS
+4857 RLEPQS
-4863 PDANKLR
+4863 PDATKLR
-4870 QKVTD
+4870 QKVVD
-4875 VQDRW
+4875 LQDRW

-4885 KLEQRADSLGAM
+4885 KLEKRADSLGAA
-4897 ADTSREFDAGLARL
+4897 ADTSREFDAGLTRL
-4911 RDALHAIADK
+4911 RDALHTISDK
-4921 LDDTATET
+4921 LDDVAMEN
-4929 EPDELL
+4929 EPDEQL

-4955 EGAGAALA
+4955 EAAGAALST
-4963 QVLSDP
+4963 VLSDP
-4969 SSRQDIQSKLAAVAR
+4969 ASRQDIQSKLAAVAR

-5020 LQSELN
+5020 LQSELGA
-5026 SLPSRLQVSADATK
+5026 LPARLLVSADINK

-5122 FVPWLSDLEDRLAKL
+5122 FTPWLSDAEDRLNKL

-5169 NNKTLGETFISA
+5169 NNKTLGETFISS
-5181 CDVDQDVVRKL
+5181 CDVDQEVVRKL

-5242 QEALAAP
+5242 VEALAAP
-5249 PAQAAEAVA
+5249 PAHAAEAVA
-5258 RLADQIHALRAP
+5258 RLTDQIHALRAP
-5270 LQSINSAADD
+5270 LQSINAAADD

-5289 GRDAASRAREV
+5289 GRDAAARARSV
-5300 LEEQAQALAD
+5300 LEEQAHALAD
-5310 RLEDL
+5310 RLDEL
-5315 EARAGDAKGKMAGA
+5315 EARAGEAKGRMAGA
-5329 AAAMTLFQD
+5329 AAAMSHFQD
-5338 KVKNLSHDLSD
+5338 KVKSLSHDLTD

-5367 RQQLDDIGRFYK
+5367 KQQLDDIGRFYK
-5379 RLEKADDLVGDTERA
+5379 RLENADDLVGDTERA
-5394 AETLVDSG
+5394 AEQLVDSG
-5402 YTVDSAKT
+5402 YTVDTAKT

-5454 DVSEAAEQVRSL
+5454 DVNEASEQVRSL

-5477 SQQKDFAE
+5477 AQQKDFTE

-5510 SALQGVNTQVLEK
+5510 SALQGVSTQVLEK

-5536 EKMNER
+5536 EKTNER

-5615 NEVAGGCEAAER
+5615 NEVAAGCEPGER
-5627 KAIEKQLKGL
+5627 KTIEKQLKGL

-5657 AMMVAKQF
+5657 AMKVAKQF

-5710 ISKQPAFKQLTET
+5710 LSKQPPFKQLTET

-5757 LNIGDL
+5757 LEIGDL
-5763 LEASRKGLRHLV
+5763 LESSRKGLRHLV

-5851 LDALQRRYNDLTSRG
+5851 LDALQRRYNELTSRG

-5915 AELQEYRPVLENINQ
+5915 AELQEFRPVLDNINQ

-5935 CQISPGEGATHIESI
+5935 CQISPGEGATYIESI

-5991 WLRGVDSALRAAEP
+5991 WLRGVDAVLRAAEP
-6005 PSCDAPTVRAQ
+6005 PAADANTVRRQ
-6016 LKEQRPLSDDVAA
+6016 LNQQRPLSDDVAA

-6052 ETAVIRDRSEELKEM
+6052 ETAVIRDRSEELKET

-6074 SAERLAALEQ
+6074 SAARLAALEQ

-6129 NEMLQQSINNHKP
+6129 NEMLQQSISNHKP

-6152 ALSKLC
+6152 ALAKLT

-6171 GDCERYN
+6171 TDCERYN

-6202 DKLEGMLRALSGAA
+6202 DKLEGMLRALNGAA
-6216 DQLHRAEPVSAH
+6216 DQLQRAEPVSAH
-6228 PPKIEDQIDENNAL
+6228 PPKIEDQIEENNAL
-6242 VEDLEKRTEAYNAV
+6242 VEDLEKRQEAYNAV

-6279 KLDKLNKLWG
+6279 KLDKLSKIWG
-6289 DVQKASSERGN
+6289 EVQRASSDRGN
-6300 SLDATLEVSRRF
+6300 SLDSTLEVARRF
-6312 WAALHA
+6312 WQQLNA

-6328 TLCAQAPPA
+6328 TLTAQAPPA
-6337 AQPRAIQAQ
+6337 AQPADIQEQ
-6346 QVALQEIRHE
+6346 QLVLQEIRNE
-6356 IDHTKPEV
+6356 IDQTKPEV

-6390 EDLDSAWDNITAL
+6390 EDLDNAWDNITAL

-6428 QEFLDSAEDKF
+6428 QEFLDSAEEKF

-6465 VDPHMVKVEALNRSL
+6465 VDPHMVKVEALNR
-6480 MRQAQELTERTSS
+6480 QAQELTERTSS
-6493 EQAAAI
+6493 EQAATI
-6499 KAPLTEVNSR
+6499 KAPLTKVNSR

-6541 LSWIENTSATLDT
+6541 LSWIQHTSDTLDS
-6554 LKPVAGDPQILE
+6554 LRPVAGDPQILE

-6598 QGTGTDEAGETA
+6598 HGTGTDEAGETA

-6671 PETASEQLERFMEVY
+6671 PETATEQLERFMEVY

-6699 LQQGQEYLKKQER
+6699 LQQGQEYLKRQDK

-6777 VSRVMETLLT
+6777 VSRVMETLLI

-6858 EAKEY
+6858 EAKEF
-6863 NDMWHNLMNWLNDT
+6863 NDMWNNLMNWLNDT
-6877 EQQLDTFN
+6877 EEQLDELN
-6885 AEATVNDPE
+6885 SEATVNDPE

-6931 PKGDEN
+6931 PKSDEN
-6937 TLKTMMSD
+6937 TLKTMMAD

-6986 KQQKE
+6986 KQLKE
-6991 LGQDSPVHGDL
+6991 LSADSPVHGDL

-7023 QQMHSVM
+7023 QQMQSVM
-7030 KTGKDLEATV
+7030 KTGKELEATV
-7040 PREDAASIRQQCSE
+7040 PREDAVLIRQQCAE
-7054 LKTAWEAVQS
+7054 LQTAWDQVHS
-7064 LSEKKAHKLE
+7064 LTETKAHKLDA
-7074 TALKEAEKLHRSV
+7074 ALKQAEKLHRSV

-7175 MQRGSKLETHMQ
+7175 MQRGTKLETHMQ

-7196 EELLQWLIGLE
+7196 EELLQWLVGLE

-7268 VSAKTA
+7268 VSAKSA

-7284 HDLNRERSVS
+7284 HDLHRERSVS
-7294 PDYYGSRRFSRV
+7294 PDYYGSRRFRSRIHTRSRRGSRV

-7324 PAKGSS
+7324 PPKGS

-7363 HERLMHL
+7363 HERLVHL

-7377 NFSWDDW
+7377 NFVWDEW

-7411 GLIPRHEFIDGIINT
+7411 GLIARHEFIDGIINT

-7446 GGLIDWEEFIAALRP
+7446 SGLIDWEEFIAALRP

-7544 EEFMEQLRPIFEAL
+7544 KGRTNIELREQFILADGVSQSMAAFRP
-7558 RQREELP
+7558 RTPRSNTNTP
-7565 CSYPLHVGSTHG
+7565 PSTG
-7577 TKQAFIYGHS
+7577 PITK
-7587 RSQGSTTPGA
+7587 
-7597 HHYSHHHGY
+7597 
-7606 QPSPGYHWVRERTA
+7606 VRERTA
-7620 RSVPMSAGVVAGRA
+7620 RSVPMSAGGVAGRA

-7710 IPMRRVTNTKTSIA
+7710 IPMRKVTNTRASVA
-7724 RAAANA
+7724 RAAATA
-7730 SKLGVTTPN
+7730 SKLGVATPN
-7739 GGSRPRTPTGFLTP
+7739 GGSRPRTPTGLLTP
-7753 ASGRYATGGMYR
+7753 ASGRLPSGAMYR

-7829 LKISRKSHS
+7829 LKICRKSHS

-7847 TSQGPSRK
+7847 TSQDPSRK

-7922 HHTNSNTNRQRT
+7922 HHTNSNMNRQRT

-7944 GQQTAVTRLMR
+7944 GQQTAVTRLLR
-7955 KPSDSSDAGTPTTPA
+7955 KPSDASDAGTPTTPA

>member
-1 MEEDYE
+1 
-7 YDFAYECRRLVE
+7 
-19 AMAPRSAR
+19 
-27 SFRQEFNMQDL
+27 
-38 TTEHTYTSHY
+38 
-48 TTEKY
+48 
-53 VRTSH
+53 
-58 STELDGQPVI
+58 
-68 KSMTNGKLNSPN
+68 
-80 YTTKTIITEDDR
+80 
-92 PDVRKL
+92 
-98 KRVHRMYE
+98 
-106 GPNIIESKGILHPET
+106 
-121 REILT
+121 
-126 VGQAISMRI
+126 
-135 LDVRTGRLLSA
+135 
-146 PDTRQTMTIEQAA
+146 
-159 QEGLIDPKLAAR
+159 
-171 LTGPCG
+171 
-177 MTEDG
+177 
-182 NEVTLL
+182 
-188 EAIQR
+188 
-193 ELYDAEQGLSDPAE
+193 
-207 KRIKVTVEGEQS
+207 
-219 SQGMSISDALN
+219 MSISDALN
-230 RGQVDL
+230 HGQVDL
-236 QRGLYRLPNGSYIT
+236 QRGLYKLPDGTYIS

-255 QRGYL
+255 QKGYL

-266 KIKSSALCL
+266 KIKSSALSL
-275 SDAISQDLVD
+275 SDAITQDLVD

-297 RYQIDIAIQNE
+297 RFQLDVAIKNE
-308 LINPNI
+308 LINPYV
-314 REVVDPKNDTK
+314 REVVDPQNDTK
-325 VTLAEAIE
+325 VTVAEAIE
-333 KNIIN
+333 RNIIN
-338 TKHSKYIHTVTKEK
+338 TKHSKYVHNITKERM
-352 LTFKD
+352 TFKD
-357 AAIKRYICK
+357 AASKRFICK
-366 PMTLKDV
+366 PMTLKDI

-384 ILSPANRAPLNILEA
+384 ILSPTNRAHLNILEA
-399 ISAGVLDSDNVK
+399 ISVGVLDSDSVK
-411 CITNTTTGGLLTL
+411 CITDTKTGQLLTL

-430 KIILHDNK
+430 KIILPDNK
-438 FRDNLTGE
+438 FRDNLTSE

-466 IFDIDGFKDPKTGE
+466 IFDIDGFRDPKTGE
-480 FVSFNIALSKGNLK
+480 FVSFNVAMSKGNLK
-494 YVNGETFL
+494 FANGETFL
-502 KSETGDWVFLE
+502 KAESGDFVYLE
-513 DCTKVSLVRA
+513 DCTKVSTVRP
-523 EVLEMFNRKIGVYEN
+523 EVLEMFNRKIGVYDH
-538 GKELSVL
+538 GKELTVL
-545 DAVFKNVLDPK
+545 EAVFKNILDPQ
-556 TGHLLDSTTKRPIP
+556 TGYLLDSKTKKPIP

-601 TKTVKRYVTVTNTS
+601 TKTVKRYVTVTNTGAS
-615 ATQRSETIITFAEAI
+615 QRAETIITFAEAVK
-630 RRGLIDENT
+630 RGLIDETT

-654 QALDE
+654 QALDD
-659 GLLGVEKNEP
+659 GLLGVEKDEM
-669 RVVHI
+669 RVVQI
-674 SDRVS
+674 SDRTT
-679 KKDLVPGQVVELKIT
+679 KKDLLPGQVVELKIT
-694 KKSYIKD
+694 KKSFIKD
-701 LPPSPEGK
+701 MPLSPESK
-709 VQRDSSRPETVKS
+709 VQYDSRPETVKS
-722 PDFAIHEMQPR
+722 PDYAIRETSIPR
-733 EGMVQEIRTVT
+733 EGLMKEIRTVT
-744 SKSVVSEP
+744 SKSIATEP
-752 TVTSMTIKKN
+752 SVTSLTIKKN

-772 LKEAIQQNLFDPTT
+772 LKEAIQQNLFDPDT
-786 GMFIIPGTD
+786 GMFKIPGTD
-795 RVLDLEEAIKI
+795 RVLDLEEALKLNII
-806 NIVNG
+806 NP
-811 DSANVVD
+811 DSANAID
-818 PKSRKEVPLYRALES
+818 PNTKKEIPLNKALQL
-833 RIIDSTGHYK
+833 RILDNTGHYK
-843 HKTEI
+843 YSTRK

-855 ERRFITFIQLTST
+855 DRSYIIFVQLTTPTSL
-868 THSQKVI
+868 QKVI

-888 ISEMYDTPSHETI
+888 ISELQSPLETS
-901 SEDQSALE
+901 SEDQTAFE
-909 PVQVT
+909 PVQVAQ
-914 PGVIFDPATAL
+914 GVIYDPATAL
-925 VISTSSGVSE
+925 VICTTTGVSE
-935 NVLEAVDRGIL
+935 NIVEAVNRGVV
-946 PANSVKV
+946 PSDTVKV
-953 IEPQSGR
+953 IEPQTGTQIALQQALDRGIIDKKSGHYKDKSGKK
-960 PISLK
+960 ISL
-965 QAVDKGIVN
+965 A
-974 PKTGEYTDKTGKRIT
+974 
-989 LVDAAKIGLVAVV
+989 DAAKIGLIAVV
-1002 GAPLVAASKVIQVVK
+1002 GAPLMAASKVIQVVK
-1017 STMVVDPQTG
+1017 STMVVDPNTG
-1027 ENLPMEVAY
+1027 EKLPMEVAY

-1042 PITYKKYEESIRDRT
+1042 PVTYKQYEDSIREKT
-1057 PDMEVTEEVKTS
+1057 P
-1069 STSIVTYSQVT
+1069 
-1080 TTKTLPSETTIT
+1080 ET
-1092 VVVDPKTG
+1092 
-1100 EKLPIDVAYER
+1100 
-1111 GLIDP
+1111 
-1116 VSYKKYEL
+1116 
-1124 SIKEKSPDFEQ
+1124 DF
-1135 RLISSPSSSGVT
+1135 I
-1147 FTQVSSVTTPD
+1147 
-1158 KMVTMVVDPKTGEQ
+1158 
-1172 LPIEVAYEKGILDPI
+1172 
-1187 TYKIYQDAVAIKQ
+1187 Q
-1200 QEVQP
+1200 Q
-1205 VTGKTVPGT
+1205 GT
-1214 STVTISQVSK
+1214 STVTFSQVTK

-1243 NSLSADNRRVIE
+1243 SSIASDNRKVIG
-1255 SPTTTDKTK
+1255 TAIDKTK
-1264 TKPTDVVQIIKSTI
+1264 THPPNVVQITKTQTT
-1278 STKPKYKVNIGR
+1278 TKPKYNIHIAKER
-1290 EQTPEAQVLEKP
+1290 IIDTQVLDTKP
-1302 VVLQKLRKHVVTP
+1302 VVLQKLRKRVVLP
-1315 LEAVEQGLV
+1315 LEAVEKGMI
-1324 DKETAKI
+1324 DKDTAKI
-1331 LESVRVYKD
+1331 LEAVKNYKD
-1340 ESGSPITLEI
+1340 ENGAPITLEI

-1355 IIDENKGKI
+1355 LIDENKGKI
-1364 VDPVRGDV
+1364 VDPLHGD
-1372 LTIKEAIK
+1372 TISIKEAID
-1380 RGILDI
+1380 RGILDG

-1395 LARSLTIPE
+1395 LAKSLSIPE

-1411 DPVTGKIVHPETGSL
+1411 DPATGKIIHPETGSL
-1426 LTLREAIICDIVDPL
+1426 LSIREAIICEIIDPL
-1441 SSITLAPGKKI
+1441 SCITIAPGQSI
-1452 TLAEAVERNIIDNDK
+1452 TLAEAINRNILDNDK
-1467 NVVKTSDGPLDFVSA
+1467 NIIKTSDGSLDIITA
-1482 VNAQVFSDSE
+1482 VNAQIFPEPE
-1492 IKPIID
+1492 IVKPIED
-1498 IPPAAMTLNI
+1498 IPPAGMTLTT
-1508 AIKKNLIN
+1508 AIKQKIID
-1516 PHTGEMKHP
+1516 PTTAEIKHP
-1525 LTGEMTPVG
+1525 LTGERIPIKE
-1534 DAVKKDLIMA
+1534 AVAKDLIMS

-1549 TSETITLEEAL
+1549 SLHTMILQEAL
-1560 DKGAVNLKQATF
+1560 DNGAVNLKEGTF
-1572 TDPKSKEVIPLDKAL
+1572 TDPKTKEIVSL
-1587 EKGLLAVKPMTDMQA
+1587 EKAMEQGLLAVKPNSEIMQA
-1602 TGIITTTTETFTSQ
+1602 SGVVTTITETFTSQ
-1616 HTVTTK
+1616 HTITAK
-1622 MIELLADYVLVSSNE
+1622 MINLLPDYVLVSAHV
-1637 VQNTKTGE
+1637 VQNRNTGE
-1645 IISIDEARRQGIIR
+1645 KMSITEARQKGIVK
-1659 DEQTSKEQFTTN
+1659 DEQESKVQFIKS
-1671 DTNFSFE
+1671 DTNITFE
-1678 DALNLGYINIET
+1678 DALNLGYINIEE
-1690 GTFTHPKTGE
+1690 GTFTHPNTGE
-1700 TVTISEAVTTGL
+1700 TITISEAVSTGI
-1712 LNTEVPSESGKS
+1712 LNTEVPKDTGKV
-1724 SPKKQVLEML
+1724 SPTKMNTDTL
-1734 DLNEAFELL
+1734 DLNDAFEYL
-1743 FDEKTQKFRD
+1743 FDENTQKFRD

-1759 VLTFKEALDKKII
+1759 QLTFNEALEKKLI
-1772 NPDSVIYNV
+1772 NPDSVIYDV
-1781 EAGKPVTLKEALNS
+1781 ISGKPVTVKEAVDT
-1795 GLIDKKTGKLKE
+1795 GLIDKKTGKYME
-1807 PKTGKSLDIKNAAKM
+1807 PKTGKSVDIKNAAKM
-1822 GLIAVVAAPVLA
+1822 GLIAIVAAPILA
-1834 GMAVVQGAKSVT
+1834 GAAAVQGVKSVA
-1846 SKIMQPKQEQAVES
+1846 SKIMKPKQDAVVTAAP
-1860 SSRIVTSEKTTV
+1860 SRVDKVTKFGNIEVKR
-1872 YEPVGHDKDKK
+1872 EKDKSTIGSEVTPK
-1883 SSDKDK
+1883 PAKK
-1889 RPIVS
+1889 YETFQKAAPI
-1894 DVHKPGKVDDKPQ
+1894 
-1907 KSSPQTPTAAE
+1907 PQTESKIITEKEKSKSPTKENVPKVKDGTLRTPVE
-1918 QTPITVSKTVTV
+1918 QKLPRPDDSQSGYEKKTVISETVSSQEPKLIHTKEKKQSSEGAKFQKEVEEKPIIQEFRQTMPEGDQITTIIKKTVT
-1930 TKKPDAYDIQE
+1930 TSEPTEY
-1941 ELVASQ
+1941 
-1947 DTTVTENVVIEKTTI
+1947 TTEHTSTI
-1962 VTSKDEKPE
+1962 VTTTSTTSQSDT
-1971 DERLK
+1971 
-1976 QKPKSIKEAKPDQ
+1976 AKYV
-1989 PSTDLVTEQTTVTE
+1989 VTEINEPSQLAENLAPRRDEAGIAYSKSKERSPLRDETKVVESKPIIEEYRHTT
-2003 VLKKPKELVPK
+2003 P
-2014 DVDTTKGK
+2014 
-2022 HIAEKPS
+2022 
-2029 PTVDME
+2029 
-2035 HVVFEEK
+2035 
-2042 PVIQEFTERT
+2042 
-2052 AEGEEVV
+2052 EGEEV
-2059 TVTKTTV
+2059 TT
-2066 TKTIYDTAEEAVPSD
+2066 
-2081 KQDQSPTSLPQPG
+2081 
-2094 KERTPTSESKTVV
+2094 
-2107 QEKTTVVT
+2107 
-2115 SAPEQTTVKPADTQI
+2115 
-2130 LPSQRPE
+2130 
-2137 DLSSKPGYSFTKFD
+2137 
-2151 DGPTIEEIHEV
+2151 
-2162 TPDGKEITRIVKTT
+2162 IVKTII
-2176 VSKSEPTEFI
+2176 SKSDPSEI
-2186 TEHSSTVITSSS
+2186 VTEHTSTVITKESKV
-2198 STFTTVEITQN
+2198 TTVEITQN
-2209 ESSSYQVVTE
+2209 ESTSYKVITE
-2219 ETSGPQDYTE
+2219 EFAGPFDSTE
-2229 TVIQEYQVTEAPDE
+2229 TTINQYTIEYTDSDQADKVPTNNQVSENKVVQKSIKKTISPSKEISPETKTCKKE
-2243 PDDVQATRQYKVSP
+2243 PDFVKDNIAPKQKTP
-2257 PSEKEEGTDKDS
+2257 PGDCEEIDNTS
-2269 ALPKGVLPTDKV
+2269 
-2281 KEVTE
+2281 
-2286 PKEKPAKIQKDLEPE
+2286 

-2314 NTSVV
+2314 DTSVV
-2319 ISAKEGVADNLLE
+2319 ISSTSGVSCDILQ
-2332 AVNKGIVPA
+2332 AVDKGIIPSDSITITDPKSGQKLTLKQAIEKGIV
-2341 DTVKVVEPKTGK
+2341 D
-2353 EITLKEAIKKGVVDS
+2353 KKSS
-2368 KTGEIKDKSGK
+2368 KIKDKSGK
-2379 KISIG
+2379 KIKFA
-2384 DAAKIGLIA
+2384 DAVKFGLVA
-2393 VVGAPILAAA
+2393 VVGAPVLAAS
-2403 KVVQVVKNAVVVD
+2403 KIIDVVKSAVVTD
-2416 PKTGEKLP
+2416 PKTGEKMP
-2424 LDEAREKG
+2424 LDKARERG
-2432 LVDPDTYKK
+2432 LIDPATYKQYK
-2441 YEQLIKTTTPE
+2441 E
-2452 EITTVSYDVTTT
+2452 EIKQT
-2464 QGPTEV
+2464 PTEHKV
-2470 TYTETIIQHGT
+2470 TVAEATER
-2481 VTTTHTIQELSSQTT
+2481 
-2496 ESPTTVIS
+2496 
-2504 EITTST
+2504 TSKE
-2510 VPEQKMIGVGK
+2510 VDGK
-2521 TTPIITVND
+2521 T
-2530 GKSVSAM
+2530 SSAM
-2537 LIDAERQPLRVI
+2537 LLDAERQPLRVI
-2549 EEITEQ
+2549 DEITEQ
-2555 NVTKEKSEPIKPL
+2555 NVTKIKSEPVKVL
-2568 YENIQLIDAI
+2568 YENILLIDAI
-2578 AQGKIEPKVCRI
+2578 QQNKIEPKVCRI
-2590 IINGVESPLTV
+2590 IINGIESPLTV

-2608 QISRFAPVDVIS
+2608 QISKFAPVDIVN
-2620 KNCVVVKELKPS
+2620 KNCVIVKMTKPK
-2632 YSVAISQRLTPE
+2632 YFVAISQKLTPE
-2644 ELSEMGVYDIEKQV
+2644 ELSEMGIYDIEKQC
-2658 FLNPETGA
+2658 FLNPDTGA
-2666 KITFEELVYGLQIF
+2666 KISFEELVYALHIF
-2680 DPETLL
+2680 DPESIL

-2691 SKSDDYIS
+2691 SKSDNYIS

-2710 KTTGHMVNPKTGKRV
+2710 RITGHMVNPRTGKRV
-2725 PFLECVQLGWIVE
+2725 PFAECVQLGWIVE
-2738 KPEDVSI
+2738 RPDDVSVS
-2745 PEQVTIESALE
+2745 EQVSIDFALE
-2756 QGLYNAKTGEIKDVN
+2756 KGLYNPKTGEIKDVN
-2771 TGALVPIGQA
+2771 TGVLVPIGTA

-2786 VDQESL
+2786 VDHESL
-2792 LIKVPRTNEIISL
+2792 YIKVPHTNENVPL
-2805 SDAIERNIIEIHEGV
+2805 SDAIERGIVEIHEGV

-2825 TREIIEISVA
+2825 THEVIEISLA
-2835 IQRGFITVIRRPISI
+2835 IQHGLIAVTRRPVSI
-2850 EAVIENDMYEP
+2850 AAVIKNDLYEP
-2861 KTGKI
+2861 KSGKI
-2866 KDKVTEQL
+2866 KDKVTDQL
-2874 VSVGDAV
+2874 VTIKDAV
-2881 DRNIVHPTISEIKDT
+2881 DKNIVHPTISEIKDT
-2896 ALEKFV
+2896 VTEKFV
-2902 PLSEALDTKLID
+2902 SLSEALDTKLIH

-2919 IKDKKTGKDIPLD
+2919 VKDKKTGKTIPLD

-2937 GLVATK
+2937 GLVGTK
-2943 AVTFSLF
+2943 DVTFTLF

-2956 YYSPETGKVMN
+2956 YYSPDSCQVLDPKTGKTV
-2967 PRTGQFITLK
+2967 TVGK
-2977 DAIQDKLVDPS
+2977 AIKHKLIDTS
-2988 EVKIKDDKSEAVV
+2988 DVKIKDDESEAVI
-3001 PFDKAVKS
+3001 PFDQAVTS

-3014 EKGVI
+3014 DKGI
-3019 TSPLCNLKD
+3019 LTSPVCNLKE
-3028 ACDKG
+3028 ASEKG
-3033 YLLSDKKPWSLQEGL
+3033 YLLSDKKPWTLQEGL
-3048 VQGFYDPET
+3048 VQGIYDPET
-3057 GLLTINDVT
+3057 GLLTINGIT
-3066 MTLEDAIKI
+3066 MTLDEAIKG

-3081 ALTVRNSV
+3081 ALSVRNSF
-3089 TGEIISLADAI
+3089 TGEIITLADAI
-3100 KVGIV
+3100 KAGII

-3111 VRDPIYG
+3111 VRDPIQG
-3118 DKISLTDAS
+3118 DKISFTDAS

-3156 FSNPLSKEKIPTD
+3156 FSHPQSKEKVPTD
-3169 RAIKK
+3169 RAIRK
-3174 RLIDPQSTLVHAAG
+3174 RMLDPQSTLVHVGG

-3198 RGIVDSR
+3198 KGIVDGR
-3205 TGTIR
+3205 TGTIV
-3210 LGDENIDFREAFE
+3210 LGDEKVDFREAFE

-3231 KPMSLIEA
+3231 KPLSLIEA
-3239 LEKGVYNEITGLFMD
+3239 IEKGVYNEITGLFLD
-3254 PQSGKKYTLVEAI
+3254 PQSGKKYTLAEAI
-3267 KMGLVDAHSVHILD
+3267 RRHLIDPHSVHIQD
-3281 NRLGKWDKI
+3281 NRLGKWDTI
-3290 TLPESLE
+3290 TLPESIE
-3297 TGVIDDQTGK
+3297 TGVLNDQSGK

-3349 STGKIIDPATNRK
+3349 ATGKIIDPATNRK
-3362 ITLHEAI
+3362 ITLHEAL

-3383 KKSEKPLSLG
+3383 KKSEKPLTLTE
-3393 DCCRS
+3393 CCRS
-3398 EIIDRRSGKFHEPGS
+3398 EIIDRRSGKFREPGS
-3413 DVAISLSEAM
+3413 DVQIPLSEAM

-3438 YEALAM
+3438 YDALAM
-3444 NMYSINEL
+3444 NMYDITEL
-3452 AFIHPVSERPITLKT
+3452 VFVHPVNERRISLQSANT
-3467 AIAEELINPETS
+3467 EELINPETS
-3479 LVKHIPSS
+3479 LVKHLPSN
-3487 KYIKLTEAI
+3487 KYIKLNEAI
-3496 ESGIIDD
+3496 QNGTIDD
-3503 ENSIYILPN
+3503 NNSVYVLPN
-3512 GNQINLLD
+3512 GNQINLVD

-3533 LSLEEIIRNGLF
+3533 LNLEEIIRNGLF

-3559 FIDINK
+3559 YVDINK
-3565 AIEINLLNPDLTVVK
+3565 SIEIGLLNPDSTVVK
-3580 DNFTNKFKPLPNAIQ
+3580 DSFTNKFKPLPIAIQ
-3595 QGDVDVSKGRVI
+3595 QGDVDVNKGRVL

-3629 IQPITSQT
+3629 NQPLTSQT
-3637 AKKHVTESLASKE
+3637 VTKRYVPESSATKE
-3650 PTLRE
+3650 SVLRE

-3667 DPETAVI
+3667 DPETALI

-3687 GITEGIIDKN
+3687 GISEGIIDKN

-3702 DTQNRSRTLCFVF
+3702 DTQRSKTLCFLF

-3731 AIEEGHLNIATAR
+3731 AIENGHLNIVTAR
-3744 FTDPHSNEVLT
+3744 FTDPLSNEVLT
-3755 IRDAAALGY
+3755 IKDAATLGY

-3807 NTLTAAIES
+3807 NTLQAAIES
-3816 GLLMTPKKSFSLIE
+3816 GLLITPKKSFSLIE

-3843 LNDPFITTSVMDRKR
+3843 LNDPFITTSVIDRKR
-3858 LNLGEAIAQGIVD
+3858 LSLGEAIQQGIVD

-3876 VKEPETGKIMPLVQ
+3876 VKEPQTGKIWPLVQ
-3890 AMEQKLVDPV
+3890 AIEQKLVDPV
-3900 EGRLTIDPVKSIS
+3900 AGRLTIDPVKSIS
-3913 LDLVKALK
+3913 LDLVKAHK

-3944 LSKLLEWIAVV
+3944 LSKLLEWIAIV
-3955 EERLANQEAVK
+3955 EERLANQEPVK
-3966 EDMDELR
+3966 EDLDELR

-3990 RQVSACA
+3990 RQVSSCA

-4032 CTDKCDKML
+4032 CTEKCDKML
-4041 RRLAAARDEL
+4041 RKLAAARDEL
-4051 GKFSNELNA
+4051 GKFSNELNT
-4060 FNTWMESAYR
+4060 FNTWMEGAYR

-4075 EAALSKLNSLPDQ
+4075 ESQLSKLNNLPNQ
-4088 SEDVREFVSDVIA
+4088 SQEVREFVSDVIA

-4106 RFITMSAQ
+4106 RFITMAAQ

-4121 EFLSILNEYR
+4121 EFLNVVNEYR

-4140 IAPRGDSAVREG
+4140 VPAPGDSAVRE
-4152 AGSARRRHADLCARA
+4152 AAALAKRRHAELAARA
-4167 QRLQDRL
+4167 QRLHERL
-4174 RGAADVTRH
+4174 RGAAHGSQH
-4183 YHDALQRAGRWIS
+4183 YHDALDRADRWLKEI
-4196 EVEPQ
+4196 EPQ
-4201 VNSAL
+4201 ARSVL
-4206 SEPVGGEPRAV
+4206 SEGVAGEPRAV
-4217 ESQLSK
+4217 ESQLSR
-4223 AKALHNEIISQ
+4223 AKALHTEILAQ
-4234 GRLIDNAKDACENLV
+4234 GRLIDNAKDACDQLV

-4274 YKDIVEGIGS
+4274 YKDLVGAVGA
-4284 RCSELEAALL
+4284 RCSELEGALL
-4294 QCQGLQDAAETQ
+4294 QCQGLQDAAEAQ
-4306 AHWVGQAES
+4306 AHWLGQAENA
-4315 LFKSQQKPASL
+4315 FKNQFKPASL

-4331 DEQMREQRIAIG
+4331 DEQVREHRLAQN

-4353 KLLASARQAALTP
+4353 KLVSSARDAALNP

-4374 LEQRAD
+4374 LEQRAEE
-4380 DIYARYEKLLE
+4380 IYARYEKLLE
-4391 RSSKRGEFLE
+4391 RSMKRSQFLD
-4401 EVSSELAQFTAQAS
+4401 EVSSELAQFAQKAAR
-4415 TLDAAYSQLI
+4415 LDAAHAQLL
-4425 EQADTRELA
+4425 EQADSRELA
-4434 RMPAEEIGGRLTQLA
+4434 RMPAEELRARLSDLA
-4449 QFRDKQMPLL
+4449 HFRDKHLPLL
-4459 EECLRNGKQLIS
+4459 EECLRIGKQLIA
-4471 KKDVTDTHVIRDRM
+4471 KKDVTDTHAVRDRI
-4485 KALENQWR
+4485 KQLENQWR
-4493 DFNATLEEK
+4493 DFNSALEEK

-4511 QLNQYESLK
+4511 QLSQYEGLRA
-4520 IQVLDWLQSM
+4520 QVLEWLQAM
-4530 ENRVTRLQPVA
+4530 ENRVGRLQPVA
-4541 VDLDVIKQQQDE
+4541 VDLDIMKQQQDE
-4553 LRPLAKEYRDFSITI
+4553 LRPLTKEYRDFSVTI
-4568 DKVNEAGAVYEALTR
+4568 EKVNEAGEIYEALTR

-4595 IYSPTK
+4595 VYSPTK
-4601 RQTPSR
+4601 RQTPIR
-4607 TLDGRSPSPSKG
+4607 TLDGRSPSPTKG

-4671 SDRTAELDA
+4671 TDRQSELDA
-4680 VREELRKHL
+4680 LREELRKHL
-4689 DSLRALN
+4689 DSCRQLN
-4696 TFLDK
+4696 QFLDK
-4701 VQRQLPKES
+4701 VQRQLPKDS

-4717 ADKTIKQARAVLE
+4717 ADKTIKQARAILE

-4744 QVRELLKRKQSVL
+4744 QVRELVKRKQGVQ
-4757 GADRLHDE
+4757 GADRLHSE

-4780 KDKIRLMEEMKDFH
+4780 KDRIRLMEEMKDFH
-4794 DTHSNLSQ
+4794 DTHINLTQ
-4802 WLLAKDRMMAA
+4802 WLNSKDRMMAA

-4829 QVQVLREEFRGQQPQ
+4829 QVQVLREEFRSQQPQ
-4844 LAHLEEVGAAVLD
+4844 LAHLEEVASDILSRLD
-4857 RLEPSS
+4857 PRS
-4863 PDANKLR
+4863 PDAAKLK
-4870 QKVTD
+4870 QKVKD
-4875 VQDRW
+4875 LQDRW

-4885 KLEQRADSLGAM
+4885 KLEKRAESLGAA

-4911 RDALHAIADK
+4911 RDALQTISDK
-4921 LDDTATET
+4921 LDDVALEK
-4929 EPDELL
+4929 EPDEQL

-4955 EGAGAALA
+4955 ESAGATLA
-4963 QVLSDP
+4963 TVLSDP
-4969 SSRQDIQSKLAAVAR
+4969 ASRQDIQSKLAAVAR

-5009 LEENVARTLGW
+5009 LEETVAKTLGW
-5020 LQSELN
+5020 LQSELGA
-5026 SLPSRLQVSADATK
+5026 LPGRLQVSADSTK
-5040 LQQQLERH
+5040 LQQQLDKH
-5048 EPLYRELTQR
+5048 EPLYRDLTKR
-5058 EHELIMLLD
+5058 EHEIIMLLD

-5074 KPAHQNLRK
+5074 KPAHQGLRK
-5083 DLDRIQTQWDKL
+5083 DLDRIQTQWEKL

-5111 HCRKFH
+5111 HCRKYS

-5122 FVPWLSDLEDRLAKL
+5122 FLPWLSSAEDRLAKL
-5137 PATAFT
+5137 PAAAFT

-5181 CDVDQDVVRKL
+5181 CDVDQEIVRKQ

-5198 RWDRINNEVLQQVEF
+5198 RWDRLNNEVLHQVEF
-5213 LETTARKLG
+5213 LESTARKLG
-5222 EFAERVR
+5222 EFAEKVR
-5229 AVDTPLQRCEERL
+5229 AVETPLTRCEERL
-5242 QEALAAP
+5242 QDALAAP
-5249 PAQAAEAVA
+5249 PAMAAEAVA
-5258 RLADQIHALRAP
+5258 RIVDQIHALKAP

-5280 IVSLALECS
+5280 IVTLALECA
-5289 GRDAASRAREV
+5289 GPDASARARHV
-5300 LEEQAQALAD
+5300 LEEQAQALGD
-5310 RLEDL
+5310 RVDDL
-5315 EARAGDAKGKMAGA
+5315 EARAGEAKDRLAGA
-5329 AAAMTLFQD
+5329 AVAMQQFQD
-5338 KVKNLSHDLSD
+5338 KVKSLSHDLSD
-5349 LEKELDGM
+5349 LDKELDAM

-5367 RQQLDDIGRFYK
+5367 KQQLDDIGRFYK
-5379 RLEKADDLVGDTERA
+5379 RLEKADDLVGLTERA
-5394 AETLVDSG
+5394 AESLIDSG
-5402 YTVDSAKT
+5402 HSVDSAKT

-5429 SKEQDL
+5429 AKEQDL

-5444 FYKAYDSVMD
+5444 FYKAYDSVME
-5454 DVSEAAEQVRSL
+5454 DVQEAAEQVRSL

-5477 SQQKDFAE
+5477 AQQKDFAE

-5510 SALQGVNTQVLEK
+5510 SALQGVSTQQLEK

-5615 NEVAGGCEAAER
+5615 NEVAAGCEPGER

-5657 AMMVAKQF
+5657 AMKVAKQF
-5665 QEELQPLVEWLGTTE
+5665 QEQLQPLLEWLDTTE
-5680 RKVKSLQLVPTDEE
+5680 RKVKGLELVPTDEE
-5694 KIQHKIREHK
+5694 KIQQKIREHK
-5704 NLHEDI
+5704 ILHDDI
-5710 ISKQPAFKQLTET
+5710 LSKQPPFKQLTET
-5723 ASTLMGLVGDDE
+5723 AQILMGLVGDDE
-5735 ATALADRLQAATDR
+5735 AAALADRLQAATDR

-5757 LNIGDL
+5757 LNVGEL
-5763 LEASRKGLRHLV
+5763 LDNSRKGLRHLV

-5781 SAWMDSME
+5781 SAWMDGME

-5795 KILPVHMEKLL
+5795 KILPVHMDKLL

-5815 TEEIASKQEAVD
+5815 TEEIASKQEPVD
-5827 STVESGLELM
+5827 STVEAGLELM

-5851 LDALQRRYNDLTSRG
+5851 LDALQRRYNDLTSKG
-5866 AELLRV
+5866 AELLRI

-5877 PLVQQLYNSHGRLT
+5877 PLVQQLYSNHNKLSE
-5891 DWMAGAESC
+5891 WMSGAESC

-5915 AELQEYRPVLENINQ
+5915 AELQEFRSVLDAINS

-5935 CQISPGEGATHIESI
+5935 CQISPGEGAAHIEGI

-5980 EVVGDMEEVLE
+5980 EVVGDMEELLE
-5991 WLRGVDSALRAAEP
+5991 WLRSVDAQLRDAEP
-6005 PSCDAPTVRAQ
+6005 PSCEPALVRAQ
-6016 LKEQRPLSDDVAA
+6016 LKEQRPLNDEVAA

-6037 LSQAKKV
+6037 LGQAKKV

-6067 MEEVGHL
+6067 MEEVGQL

-6119 PEQIVQQQDK
+6119 PEQIAQQQDK
-6129 NEMLQQSINNHKP
+6129 NEMLQQSIAGHKP

-6152 ALSKLC
+6152 ALSRLC
-6158 GDDDAAKVQDIVD
+6158 GDEDAAKVQDIVD
-6171 GDCERYN
+6171 QDCERYN

-6187 QQELE
+6187 QQQLE
-6192 QALQESSQFS
+6192 RALQESSQFS
-6202 DKLEGMLRALSGAA
+6202 DKLEGMLRALAGAA
-6216 DQLHRAEPVSAH
+6216 DQLQHAEPVSAH
-6228 PPKIEDQIDENNAL
+6228 PPKIEDQIEENNAL
-6242 VEDLEKRTEAYNAV
+6242 IEDLEKRTEAYNAV

-6279 KLDKLNKLWG
+6279 KLDKLNKLW
-6289 DVQKASSERGN
+6289 DEVQKASSDRGQ
-6300 SLDATLEVSRRF
+6300 SLESALDVAKRF
-6312 WAALHA
+6312 WQQLNA
-6318 VMAQLGELED
+6318 VMATLAELED
-6328 TLCAQAPPA
+6328 TLSAQPPPA

-6428 QEFLDSAEDKF
+6428 QEFLDKAEDKF

-6454 QIAQLASFKQE
+6454 QISQLAAFKQE
-6465 VDPHMVKVEALNRSL
+6465 VDPHMVKVEALNRNL
-6480 MRQAQELTERTSS
+6480 IRQAQELTERTSS

-6499 KAPLTEVNSR
+6499 KQPLTEVNAR

-6528 LRLGQLQHALQEL
+6528 LRLGQLQHALREL
-6541 LSWIENTSATLDT
+6541 LAWIQHTSDTLDT
-6554 LKPVAGDPQILE
+6554 LTPVAGDPQILE

-6589 NDAGAQIVQ
+6589 NEAGAQIVQ
-6598 QGTGTDEAGETA
+6598 QGTGTEEAGETA
-6610 EKLATLNRKWRELQ
+6610 EKLATLNKKWRELQ
-6624 QKARDRQTELEDA
+6624 QKARDRQSELEDA

-6699 LQQGQEYLKKQER
+6699 LQQGQEYLRRQEK

-6718 LHHNLKNLK
+6718 LHHNLKTLK

-6794 FQKEVATHRETMLHL
+6794 FQKEVSTHRETMLHL

-6836 HRWERVVSKA
+6836 HRWERVVAKA

-6858 EAKEY
+6858 EAKEFS
-6863 NDMWHNLMNWLNDT
+6863 DMWNNLMNWLKDT
-6877 EQQLDTFN
+6877 EKQLDELN
-6885 AEATVNDPE
+6885 SEATVNDPD
-6894 KIKQRLTKH
+6894 KIKQRLNKH

-6916 YDQTMKTGKQLKDKA
+6916 YDQTMKTGKNLKDKA
-6931 PKGDEN
+6931 PKGDEP
-6937 TLKTMMSD
+6937 TLKNMLTDLKS
-6945 MKTKWTTVCSKAV
+6945 KWTTVCSKAV

-6986 KQQKE
+6986 KQQKQ
-6991 LGQDSPVHGDL
+6991 LSADSPVHGDL

-7023 QQMHSVM
+7023 QQMQSVL
-7030 KTGKDLEATV
+7030 KTGRELEATV
-7040 PREDAASIRQQCSE
+7040 PREDASNIKQQCSE
-7054 LKTAWEAVQS
+7054 LKTLWESVQT
-7064 LSEKKAHKLE
+7064 LSERKAHKLE
-7074 TALKEAEKLHRSV
+7074 SALKEAEKLHKSV

-7111 QETQQQIR
+7111 QETLQQIR
-7119 EHERFVRELNEKQ
+7119 EHERFIRELKEKQ

-7141 AHSILSKAHP
+7141 AHSILGKAHP

-7207 NTLLSLESEPLPES
+7207 NTLLSLEAEPLPES

-7235 MEHTQKRQNE
+7235 MEHTQKRQTE

-7274 TKGAPGRGSQ
+7274 TKGQAGRGSQ

-7294 PDYYGSRRFSRV
+7294 PDYYGSRRYRIHSRSRKGSRV

-7324 PAKGSS
+7324 PPKGS

-7338 SPRVKQLWDKWRTV
+7338 SPRVKQLWDKWRNV

-7363 HERLMHL
+7363 HERLAHL

-7411 GLIPRHEFIDGIINT
+7411 GLIPRNEFIDGIINT

-7446 GGLIDWEEFIAALRP
+7446 SGLIDWEEFIAALRP

-7597 HHYSHHHGY
+7597 HHYTHHHGY

-7620 RSVPMSAGVVAGRA
+7620 RSVPMSSGAGRA

-7656 GARYRKPSVPRS
+7656 GARYKKPSVPRS

-7678 SRPGSRAGSKPPSRH
+7678 SRTGSKPPSRH

-7700 STDDVSTPSR
+7700 STDDVGTPSR
-7710 IPMRRVTNTKTSIA
+7710 IPMRKVTNTRASIA
-7724 RAAANA
+7724 RAAATA
-7730 SKLGVTTPN
+7730 SKLGVATPN
-7739 GGSRPRTPTGFLTP
+7739 GGSRPRTPTGFSTP
-7753 ASGRYATGGMYR
+7753 ASG
-7765 TSSIPTLSPVP
+7765 
-7776 ALVSST
+7776 SST

-7795 SLSHTHPAFQTQG
+7795 SMSLTHPAFQTQG
-7808 STKIPVYVGN
+7808 STKIPVYIRN
-7818 RSHRSPSVERR
+7818 RSQRTPSVERKKS
-7829 LKISRKSHS
+7829 KIPHS
-7838 RETSQEPSP
+7838 IDTSQNPSP
-7847 TSQGPSRK
+7847 TSQYPSRK

-7884 ESSGEASKPTQ
+7884 ESSGESSKPTQ
-7895 RDVKGSGSFAST
+7895 RAVKGSGSFAST

-7922 HHTNSNTNRQRT
+7922 HHTNNSANRQRT
-7934 PSGSTTPVRS
+7934 PSGSTTPVRP
-7944 GQQTAVTRLMR
+7944 GQQTAVSRLR
-7955 KPSDSSDAGTPTTPA
+7955 KTSDASDSGTPTTPG
-7970 SRRGTPASSRTTEKR
+7970 SRRGTPSSTKSTEIKR

>member
-1 MEEDYE
+1 MSMYRFVKEGGSSKRLFVQGTLESDDSKPLKSSLKKSSPSPVGSPITTSLNLASVPRSLREGLTRHETVYDGNYPGMERTSSYRSGSYREESYNGRIVHDGNQTHFEYDGGSALAVPTSAGGLGMSELQAIHTNKRMSTEVLGSSLESTKISKKDDVSGQRRITTRIVRKVTTLTRGEEKASAEDVRGGSVHRSAEHYRHVEMESSLPRKVKISDIVIGQEANVTAREALLSWARRSTAKYPGVRVADFTSSWRDGLAFNALIHRNRPDLIDWRNIRSRQVRERLETAFHVVEKEYGVTRLLDPEDVDTHEPDEKSLITYISSLYETFPEPPAVHPLFDAESQRRAAAYTEQAAQHRAWLHEKCALMQDRAFPSTLIEMKKLLSESTRFRQEEVPLRQREKQKLFHHYRELEKYFESVGECDIEPTLRPDALEQAWSRLLMAQQERERDLTDEIRRLERLQRLAEKLHRDIKQTESGLDSVERHIESEIRRVERGVHPADAKLAAESIEQELRAMEHTVQEMFQDSHALREGRYPQAADLHRRVQQVHDRWLNARQSFTGRLVPRLSSVRMPVQQTTVRRETRTVLETRVHDADPKFQQLSEATRWCKERLKKLHESDYGSDLPSVQHELDKHQREHKQIDQFHSKVEQCVHNRANFSGEELNLYNQHLSQLQKLYAELLSTSTKRMSDLDALQDFLQSATAELNWLNEKEQVELSRDWADPHINLPAVQHYYEQLMSSLEKRELQFSNVIDRGEALIAQHHPATKTIESHLQVMQSQWAWVLQLTLCLETHLKHTTQYHNFFEEVKEAEKWIQKREEALNSTFSQSEFTLDQGERLLKGMQELREELNSHGGLVSRLVEDAQEIRPVKQRRAPITRPLRAETVCAYKHANVAIEKGSAVTVVDNSGRSRWRVRLGGAGTEVQVPGAVVALPPPCQDAIDAAGRLRSAYDRVIQLWQRKQLRMRQNMIFATIKVVKGWDFPQFVAMGAEQRQAIRRALNEDAEKLLAEGDPADPQLRRLRREIDDVNRLFDEFERRARAEEESKNAARIFTEQSSNLLERLEVLERQLHERIASHIPRDLDTLEHLVLQHKDWETSVHSLTSDVEEVQATFRGIALKTPAMKKSLDKVMGKWNDMQSKSQLFVDRLKFVEIVVNSMEENHQTISEFEIKLAQFNDLPNDVELLKDMHEDLLRMQVAVSKQQIQIDQMNDDAENCRRLVETSRAGLPHSSLPRSGKHIDLERLDKEVSQLNNRWNNVCSQLAERLRSCEAAYQLLRNYNAGLEKEAEWIEDAYSKLQAQPPIEVRPKEHFEPTRNLLTSVVERTPKIEKVNVDGGRYIREAKIYSSRCQRYAEWLCDEVHPSLDMRQLRRQADIELAERHRARGRTDPERIPSGSEAVARELDDLNANYQRLMDMLYE
-7 YDFAYECRRLVE
+7 RLRRIAAANPGDIVTLRLVE

-38 TTEHTYTSHY
+38 TTEHTYTTHY

-58 STELDGQPVI
+58 STELDGQPV

-92 PDVRKL
+92 PDVRNL

-121 REILT
+121 KEILT

-146 PDTRQTMTIEQAA
+146 PDTRQTISIEQAA
-159 QEGLIDPKLAAR
+159 KEGLIDPKLAAR

-182 NEVTLL
+182 NEVTLI

-193 ELYDAEQGLSDPAE
+193 ELYDAEQGLTDPAE
-207 KRIKVTVEGEQS
+207 KRVKVTVEGEKS
-219 SQGMSISDALN
+219 AQGMSISDALN

-275 SDAISQDLVD
+275 SDAISQELVD

-297 RYQIDIAIQNE
+297 RYQIDVAIKNE

-325 VTLAEAIE
+325 ITLAEAIE

-338 TKHSKYIHTVTKEK
+338 TKHSKYVHNITKEK

-357 AAIKRYICK
+357 AASKRFICK

-384 ILSPANRAPLNILEA
+384 ILSPANRSPLNILEA

-480 FVSFNIALSKGNLK
+480 FVSFNVALGKGNLK

-502 KSETGDWVFLE
+502 KSESGDWVFIE

-523 EVLEMFNRKIGVYEN
+523 EVLEMFNRKIGIYEN

-545 DAVFKNVLDPK
+545 DAVFKNILDPK
-556 TGHLLDSTTKRPIP
+556 TGHLLEAATKKPIP

-674 SDRVS
+674 SDRV

-694 KKSYIKD
+694 KKSFIKD

-709 VQRDSSRPETVKS
+709 VQRDSVKPETLKS
-722 PDFAIHEMQPR
+722 PDFAVHETIQPR
-733 EGMVQEIRTVT
+733 EGLVQEIRTVT
-744 SKSVVSEP
+744 SKSVVTEP
-752 TVTSMTIKKN
+752 SVTSMTIKKN

-772 LKEAIQQNLFDPTT
+772 LKEAIQQNLFDPST
-786 GMFIIPGTD
+786 GMFVIPGTD
-795 RVLDLEEAIKI
+795 RVLDLEEAIKL
-806 NIVNG
+806 NIING

-818 PKSRKEVPLYRALES
+818 PKSKKEIPLNRAIDS

-848 ITMKEAI
+848 ITMKQAI
-855 ERRFITFIQLTST
+855 ERRFIVFIQLTTT

-888 ISEMYDTPSHETI
+888 ISEMYDAPTHEMIT
-901 SEDQSALE
+901 EDQSALE
-909 PVQVT
+909 PVQVK

-935 NVLEAVDRGIL
+935 NVLEAVDRGLL

-953 IEPQSGR
+953 VEPQSGR

-965 QAVDKGIVN
+965 QAVEHGIVDPN
-974 PKTGEYTDKTGKRIT
+974 TGEYKDKTGKRIS

-1027 ENLPMEVAY
+1027 ENIPMEVAY

-1042 PITYKKYEESIRDRT
+1042 PVTYKKYEESIRDRSPET
-1057 PDMEVTEEVKTS
+1057 EVTQEIKTTSTS
-1069 STSIVTYSQVT
+1069 SVTYSQVT
-1080 TTKTLPSETTIT
+1080 TTKTLPTETTVT

-1100 EKLPIDVAYER
+1100 EKLPIEVAYER

-1116 VSYKKYEL
+1116 ISYKKYEL
-1124 SIKEKSPDFEQ
+1124 SIRDRTPEYAQ
-1135 RLISSPSSSGVT
+1135 RITTPTSRDIT
-1147 FTQVSSVTTPD
+1147 FTQVPSATTPD
-1158 KMVTMVVDPKTGEQ
+1158 KVVTMVVDPKTGEQ
-1172 LPIEVAYEKGILDPI
+1172 LPIEVAYERGILDPI
-1187 TYKIYQDAVAIKQ
+1187 TYKIYQDSLALNQ
-1200 QEVQP
+1200 QDILTQP
-1205 VTGKTVPGT
+1205 GTAKTVPGT

-1255 SPTTTDKTK
+1255 TNVITEKLKS
-1264 TKPTDVVQIIKSTI
+1264 KPTDVIQINKTTI

-1290 EQTPEAQVLEKP
+1290 EQTPERQVLETKP
-1302 VVLQKLRKHVVTP
+1302 IVLQKLRKHVVTP
-1315 LEAVEQGLV
+1315 SEAIEQGLIDKDTVKILEAV
-1324 DKETAKI
+1324 K
-1331 LESVRVYKD
+1331 VYKD
-1340 ESGSPITLEI
+1340 ENGSPITLEV

-1372 LTIKEAIK
+1372 LTIKEAIN
-1380 RGILDI
+1380 RGILDV
-1386 EGQDEVLIP
+1386 EGQDEILIP
-1395 LARSLTIPE
+1395 LAKSLSIPE

-1411 DPVTGKIVHPETGSL
+1411 DPVTGKIVHPETGDL

-1441 SSITLAPGKKI
+1441 SSITIAPGKKI
-1452 TLAEAVERNIIDNDK
+1452 TLSEAIERNIIDHDK
-1467 NVVKTSDGPLDFVSA
+1467 NVIKTSDGPLDFVSA
-1482 VNAQVFSDSE
+1482 VNAQVFPESE
-1492 IKPIID
+1492 NKPVID

-1544 IPYPQ
+1544 IPFPQ
-1549 TSETITLEEAL
+1549 TSETLTLEEAL

-1572 TDPKSKEVIPLDKAL
+1572 TDPKTKQVLPLDKAL
-1587 EKGLLAVKPMTDMQA
+1587 EQGLLAVKPMTDMQT
-1602 TGIITTTTETFTSQ
+1602 TGVVTTITETFTSQ

-1645 IISIDEARRQGIIR
+1645 IISIDEARRQGIVR
-1659 DEQTSKEQFTTN
+1659 DEQTSKEQFIT
-1671 DTNFSFE
+1671 DTNINFE
-1678 DALNLGYINIET
+1678 DALNLGYINIEA

-1700 TVTISEAVTTGL
+1700 TVTISEAVTSGL
-1712 LNTEVPSESGKS
+1712 LNTEVPADTGKS
-1724 SPKKQVLEML
+1724 SPQKQVLEML

-1759 VLTFKEALDKKII
+1759 VITFKEALEKKVI

-1781 EAGKPVTLKEALNS
+1781 EAGKPVTLKEALNT

-1807 PKTGKSLDIKNAAKM
+1807 PKTGKSVDIKNAAKM

-1846 SKIMQPKQEQAVES
+1846 SKIMQPKQEKAVES
-1860 SSRIVTSEKTTV
+1860 PSRIATSEKTTRN
-1872 YEPVGHDKDKK
+1872 EPDEEDKDKK
-1883 SSDKDK
+1883 PISKDK
-1889 RPIVS
+1889 KPAPKDIYQ
-1894 DVHKPGKVDDKPQ
+1894 PGKPEEKL
-1907 KSSPQTPTAAE
+1907 QTAQPTWKE
-1918 QTPITVSKTVTV
+1918 PTPATTDKTVPVDKKVVIPGKEPSSQAPEKYGIKEETITRQDPTRDRTTQEVVIDKKTV
-1930 TKKPDAYDIQE
+1930 IIKKETSPDDVSSVEPKDTKKPKQVD
-1941 ELVASQ
+1941 
-1947 DTTVTENVVIEKTTI
+1947 
-1962 VTSKDEKPE
+1962 DEKPGVVSG
-1971 DERLK
+1971 K
-1976 QKPKSIKEAKPDQ
+1976 
-1989 PSTDLVTEQTTVTE
+1989 TVVTETTTVHKE
-2003 VLKKPKELVPK
+2003 VPEKPSQVTPKELDIQHKQIV
-2014 DVDTTKGK
+2014 
-2022 HIAEKPS
+2022 ERPS
-2029 PTVDME
+2029 PIKDME

-2042 PVIQEFTERT
+2042 PAVEEFVETIVEGGKVI
-2052 AEGEEVV
+2052 
-2059 TVTKTTV
+2059 TVTKTVV
-2066 TKTIYDTAEEAVPSD
+2066 TKTTTESPEEISPKEPFGQSPKD
-2081 KQDQSPTSLPQPG
+2081 QPEKQDRE
-2094 KERTPTSESKTVV
+2094 KTPISESKTIV
-2107 QEKTTVVT
+2107 QEKRTVITTAGAEKLIDDKPT
-2115 SAPEQTTVKPADTQI
+2115 SQI
-2130 LPSQRPE
+2130 ASQKPE
-2137 DLSSKPGYSFTKFD
+2137 DFVLNYDTFTKFD
-2151 DGPTIEEIHEV
+2151 DGPTVQEIHEV
-2162 TPDGKEITRIVKTT
+2162 TPDGKEITRIVTT
-2176 VSKSEPTEFI
+2176 TTSKSEPSEYV
-2186 TEHSSTVITSSS
+2186 TEHSSTVITSST
-2198 STFTTVEITQN
+2198 STLTTVEITQN
-2209 ESSSYQVVTE
+2209 ESSSYQVITE
-2219 ETSGPQDYTE
+2219 EVSGPKDFTE

-2243 PDDVQATRQYKVSP
+2243 TDDIQITKQYKISQDSEDVPKDVSAGKP
-2257 PSEKEEGTDKDS
+2257 DELQRDPN
-2269 ALPKGVLPTDKV
+2269 
-2281 KEVTE
+2281 
-2286 PKEKPAKIQKDLEPE
+2286 EKPGKGKDQYAAKGKTPEFGEQKELEPE
-2301 KPVEVAPGVIYDP
+2301 KPLEVAPGVIYDP

-2319 ISAKEGVADNLLE
+2319 ISTKEGVAENLLE

-2353 EITLKEAIKKGVVDS
+2353 EITLKEAIKKGIVDS
-2368 KTGEIKDKSGK
+2368 KTGEVKDKSGK
-2379 KISIG
+2379 KMTVA

-2393 VVGAPILAAA
+2393 VVGAPVLAAA
-2403 KVVQVVKNAVVVD
+2403 KVVQVVKKAMVVD
-2416 PKTGEKLP
+2416 PKTGEKVP
-2424 LDEAREKG
+2424 LEQARERG
-2432 LVDPDTYKK
+2432 LVDADTYKK
-2441 YEQLIKTTTPE
+2441 YEEMIKTQTPKEIATEVFEQTTSKRPEGVTFTEQVVENYTTTTTSTTPGE
-2452 EITTVSYDVTTT
+2452 IVITT
-2464 QGPTEV
+2464 
-2470 TYTETIIQHGT
+2470 
-2481 VTTTHTIQELSSQTT
+2481 TT
-2496 ESPTTVIS
+2496 EYTKPVVS
-2504 EITTST
+2504 EITTTT
-2510 VPEQKMIGVGK
+2510 VEQKVIEFGK
-2521 TTPIITVND
+2521 TTPVNVHD

-2549 EEITEQ
+2549 DEITEQ
-2555 NVTKEKSEPIKPL
+2555 NVTKEKAEPLKPL
-2568 YENIQLIDAI
+2568 YENIPLIDAI

-2608 QISRFAPVDVIS
+2608 QISRFAPVDVLS
-2620 KNCVVVKELKPS
+2620 KNCIVLREVKPN
-2632 YSVAISQRLTPE
+2632 YTVAISQRITPE
-2644 ELSEMGVYDIEKQV
+2644 ELSEMGVYDIEKQI
-2658 FLNPETGA
+2658 FLHPETGA

-2680 DPETLL
+2680 DPESIL
-2686 VKDLG
+2686 VKDLS
-2691 SKSDDYIS
+2691 SKSDDYIT
-2699 FDEAIARPIID
+2699 FDEAIARPVID

-2738 KPEDVSI
+2738 KPEDVTV

-2756 QGLYNAKTGEIKDVN
+2756 QGLYNPKTGEIKDVN

-2792 LIKVPRTNEIISL
+2792 LIKVPRTNEVITL
-2805 SDAIERNIIEIHEGV
+2805 SDAIERNIVEIHEGV
-2820 ITIVE
+2820 ITIIE
-2825 TREIIEISVA
+2825 TQEIIEITVA
-2835 IQRGFITVIRRPISI
+2835 IQRGLLTVIRKPISI
-2850 EAVIENDMYEP
+2850 VAVIDNDMYEP
-2861 KTGKI
+2861 KSGKI

-2896 ALEKFV
+2896 ATEKFIS
-2902 PLSEALDTKLID
+2902 LSEALDTKLIN

-2919 IKDKKTGKDIPLD
+2919 IRDKKTGKDIPLD

-2950 DIIELG
+2950 DVIELG
-2956 YYSPETGKVMN
+2956 YYSPESGKIMN
-2967 PRTGQFITLK
+2967 PKTGQLITLGEAIK
-2977 DAIQDKLVDPS
+2977 DNLVDPS
-2988 EVKIKDDKSEAVV
+2988 DVKIKDDKSEAVV
-3001 PFDKAVKS
+3001 PFDKAVKT

-3033 YLLSDKKPWSLQEGL
+3033 YLLSDKKPWTLQEGL

-3081 ALTVRNSV
+3081 ALTVRNSI

-3100 KVGIV
+3100 KAGII

-3111 VRDPIYG
+3111 VRDPIHG

-3198 RGIVDSR
+3198 RGIIDSR

-3239 LEKGVYNEITGLFMD
+3239 FEKGVYNEITGLFMD

-3267 KMGLVDAHSVHILD
+3267 KLNMIDAHSVHILD

-3297 TGVIDDQTGK
+3297 TGVIDDQTGR

-3362 ITLHEAI
+3362 ITLHEAL

-3413 DVAISLSEAM
+3413 DVPVSLSEAM

-3438 YEALAM
+3438 YDALAM

-3452 AFIHPVSERPITLKT
+3452 AFIHPVSDRPISLKT
-3467 AIAEELINPETS
+3467 AITEEFINPETS

-3487 KYIKLTEAI
+3487 KYIKLSEAI
-3496 ESGIIDD
+3496 SSGIVDD

-3559 FIDINK
+3559 FVDINK
-3565 AIEINLLNPDLTVVK
+3565 AIETNLLNPDLTVVK
-3580 DNFTNKFKPLPNAIQ
+3580 DNFTNKFKPLPVAIQ

-3629 IQPITSQT
+3629 IQPITSQMVI
-3637 AKKHVTESLASKE
+3637 KKYVSDSAASKE
-3650 PTLRE
+3650 PILRE
-3655 FTLDEAIKYEFI
+3655 FTLSEAITYEFI

-3702 DTQNRSRTLCFVF
+3702 DTQNRSQTLCFVF

-3731 AIEEGHLNIATAR
+3731 AIENGHLNVATAR
-3744 FTDPHSNEVLT
+3744 FTDPHSKEVLT
-3755 IRDAAALGY
+3755 IRDAATLGY

-3816 GLLMTPKKSFSLIE
+3816 GLLMTPKKSFTLIE

-3876 VKEPETGKIMPLVQ
+3876 VKEPETGKICPLVQ
-3890 AMEQKLVDPV
+3890 AIEQKLVDPV

-3997 DQAKQLLVSG
+3997 DQAKQLVVSG

-4032 CTDKCDKML
+4032 CTEKCDKML

-4051 GKFSNELNA
+4051 GKFTNELNT
-4060 FNTWMESAYR
+4060 FNTWMEGAYR

-4140 IAPRGDSAVREG
+4140 IAPRSESGVREG
-4152 AGSARRRHADLCARA
+4152 AGNARRRHADLCARA
-4167 QRLQDRL
+4167 QRLQDWL
-4174 RGAADVTRH
+4174 RGAADVSRH
-4183 YHDALQRAGRWIS
+4183 YHDALQRAGKWIN
-4196 EVEPQ
+4196 EIEPQ
-4201 VNSAL
+4201 VRSVL

-4223 AKALHNEIISQ
+4223 AKTLHNEIISQ
-4234 GRLIDNAKDACENLV
+4234 GRLIDNAKDACEQLV

-4266 PVLDLTAR
+4266 PVLDLTSR
-4274 YKDIVEGIGS
+4274 YKDITDAVGS

-4331 DEQMREQRIAIG
+4331 DEQIREQRISIG

-4374 LEQRAD
+4374 LEQRAE
-4380 DIYARYEKLLE
+4380 DIYARYEKLVE
-4391 RSSKRGEFLE
+4391 RSSKRSEFLE
-4401 EVSSELAQFTAQAS
+4401 EVSSELAHFSGQAA
-4415 TLDAAYSQLI
+4415 TLDAAHAQLL

-4434 RMPAEEIGGRLTQLA
+4434 RMPAEELGGRLAQLA
-4449 QFRDKQMPLL
+4449 NYRDKQMPLL

-4520 IQVLDWLQSM
+4520 LQVLDWLQSM
-4530 ENRVTRLQPVA
+4530 ESRVTRLQPVA

-4583 GDRADSPHRKRQ
+4583 GDRADSPHRRRQ

-4671 SDRTAELDA
+4671 ADRTAELDA
-4680 VREELRKHL
+4680 VRDELRRHL

-4710 VPNTKEE
+4710 VANTKEE

-4744 QVRELLKRKQSVL
+4744 QVRELLKRKQSVV

-4780 KDKIRLMEEMKDFH
+4780 KDKIRLMEEMKDFL
-4794 DTHSNLSQ
+4794 DTYSNLSV
-4802 WLLAKDRMMAA
+4802 WLGAKDRMMAA

-4844 LAHLEEVGAAVLD
+4844 LAHLEEVGTAVLC
-4857 RLEPSS
+4857 RLEPAS
-4863 PDANKLR
+4863 PDAAKLK
-4870 QKVTD
+4870 QKVAEI
-4875 VQDRW
+4875 QDRW

-4885 KLEQRADSLGAM
+4885 KLEKRADSLGAA
-4897 ADTSREFDAGLARL
+4897 ADTSREFDAGLSRL
-4911 RDALHAIADK
+4911 RDALQTISDK
-4921 LDDTATET
+4921 LDDVAMEN
-4929 EPDELL
+4929 EPDEQL

-4969 SSRQDIQSKLAAVAR
+4969 ASRQDIQSKLAAVAR

-5020 LQSELN
+5020 LQSELS
-5026 SLPSRLQVSADATK
+5026 SLPGRLQVSADAAK

-5074 KPAHQNLRK
+5074 KPAHQGLRK

-5100 DRHTRLQTAME
+5100 DRYTRLQTAKE

-5169 NNKTLGETFISA
+5169 NNKTLGETFISS
-5181 CDVDQDVVRKL
+5181 CDVDQEVVRKL
-5192 LDSMKE
+5192 LDNMKE

-5213 LETTARKLG
+5213 LESTARKLG
-5222 EFAERVR
+5222 EFSERVR
-5229 AVDTPLQRCEERL
+5229 AVETPLQRCEERL
-5242 QEALAAP
+5242 QDALAAP
-5249 PAQAAEAVA
+5249 PARAAETVA
-5258 RLADQIHALRAP
+5258 SLADQIHALRAP
-5270 LQSINSAADD
+5270 LQNINVAADD
-5280 IVSLALECS
+5280 IV
-5289 GRDAASRAREV
+5289 
-5300 LEEQAQALAD
+5300 
-5310 RLEDL
+5310 
-5315 EARAGDAKGKMAGA
+5315 
-5329 AAAMTLFQD
+5329 
-5338 KVKNLSHDLSD
+5338 
-5349 LEKELDGM
+5349 
-5357 KPPGRDIKTV
+5357 
-5367 RQQLDDIGRFYK
+5367 
-5379 RLEKADDLVGDTERA
+5379 
-5394 AETLVDSG
+5394 
-5402 YTVDSAKT
+5402 
-5410 RDQVEGL
+5410 
-5417 RKQLAKL
+5417 QLAIQTQ
-5424 DERAR
+5424 
-5429 SKEQDL
+5429 S
-5435 DDTLSKLEA
+5435 
-5444 FYKAYDSVMD
+5444 YP
-5454 DVSEAAEQVRSL
+5454 SL
-5466 KPVSSEVEQIR
+5466 K
-5477 SQQKDFAE
+5477 
-5485 LKRRTLEPLG
+5485 
-5495 QNVAHCNKIGQGLVR
+5495 
-5510 SALQGVNTQVLEK
+5510 
-5523 DLEKMNDKWNALK
+5523 
-5536 EKMNER
+5536 
-5542 ERRLDVGLLQSGK
+5542 
-5555 FAEALAG
+5555 
-5562 LEKWLADTE
+5562 
-5571 DMVNNQKP
+5571 
-5579 PSADYKVVKAQL
+5579 
-5591 QEQKFLKKMLMDRQ
+5591 
-5605 NSMSSLFAMG
+5605 
-5615 NEVAGGCEAAER
+5615 
-5627 KAIEKQLKGL
+5627 
-5637 MQRFDALTNGAQQRM
+5637 
-5652 LDLEQ
+5652 
-5657 AMMVAKQF
+5657 
-5665 QEELQPLVEWLGTTE
+5665 
-5680 RKVKSLQLVPTDEE
+5680 
-5694 KIQHKIREHK
+5694 
-5704 NLHEDI
+5704 
-5710 ISKQPAFKQLTET
+5710 
-5723 ASTLMGLVGDDE
+5723 
-5735 ATALADRLQAATDR
+5735 
-5749 YQALVDHS
+5749 
-5757 LNIGDL
+5757 
-5763 LEASRKGLRHLV
+5763 
-5775 LTYQDL
+5775 
-5781 SAWMDSME
+5781 
-5789 QYLAKR
+5789 
-5795 KILPVHMEKLL
+5795 
-5806 RQMDELAEK
+5806 
-5815 TEEIASKQEAVD
+5815 
-5827 STVESGLELM
+5827 
-5837 KHISGDEALQLKDK
+5837 
-5851 LDALQRRYNDLTSRG
+5851 
-5866 AELLRV
+5866 
-5872 ASETL
+5872 
-5877 PLVQQLYNSHGRLT
+5877 
-5891 DWMAGAESC
+5891 
-5900 LQSVEPREEDILRLE
+5900 
-5915 AELQEYRPVLENINQ
+5915 
-5930 IGPQL
+5930 
-5935 CQISPGEGATHIESI
+5935 
-5950 VTRDN
+5950 
-5955 RRFDAIAEQVQRKA
+5955 
-5969 ERLLLSKKRSL
+5969 
-5980 EVVGDMEEVLE
+5980 
-5991 WLRGVDSALRAAEP
+5991 
-6005 PSCDAPTVRAQ
+6005 
-6016 LKEQRPLSDDVAA
+6016 
-6029 QRVRVRDL
+6029 
-6037 LSQAKKV
+6037 
-6044 LRECQSSE
+6044 
-6052 ETAVIRDRSEELKEM
+6052 
-6067 MEEVGHL
+6067 
-6074 SAERLAALEQ
+6074 
-6084 ALPLAEH
+6084 
-6091 FADTH
+6091 
-6096 HGLSSWLDDMEKQI
+6096 
-6110 QMLAMPALR
+6110 
-6119 PEQIVQQQDK
+6119 
-6129 NEMLQQSINNHKP
+6129 
-6142 LVDKLVKTGE
+6142 
-6152 ALSKLC
+6152 
-6158 GDDDAAKVQDIVD
+6158 
-6171 GDCERYN
+6171 
-6178 ALRAELRQR
+6178 
-6187 QQELE
+6187 
-6192 QALQESSQFS
+6192 
-6202 DKLEGMLRALSGAA
+6202 
-6216 DQLHRAEPVSAH
+6216 
-6228 PPKIEDQIDENNAL
+6228 
-6242 VEDLEKRTEAYNAV
+6242 
-6256 QRAASDVISK
+6256 
-6266 ANKSDPAVRDIRN
+6266 
-6279 KLDKLNKLWG
+6279 
-6289 DVQKASSERGN
+6289 
-6300 SLDATLEVSRRF
+6300 
-6312 WAALHA
+6312 
-6318 VMAQLGELED
+6318 
-6328 TLCAQAPPA
+6328 
-6337 AQPRAIQAQ
+6337 
-6346 QVALQEIRHE
+6346 
-6356 IDHTKPEV
+6356 
-6364 EKVRK
+6364 
-6369 TGSTLMSL
+6369 
-6377 CGEPDKPEVKKHM
+6377 
-6390 EDLDSAWDNITAL
+6390 
-6403 YARREENLIDAME
+6403 
-6416 KAMEFHDTLQNL
+6416 
-6428 QEFLDSAEDKF
+6428 
-6439 SRMGPLGSDI
+6439 
-6449 DAVKR
+6449 
-6454 QIAQLASFKQE
+6454 
-6465 VDPHMVKVEALNRSL
+6465 
-6480 MRQAQELTERTSS
+6480 
-6493 EQAAAI
+6493 
-6499 KAPLTEVNSR
+6499 
-6509 WSALLRGMVERQ
+6509 
-6521 QQLERAL
+6521 
-6528 LRLGQLQHALQEL
+6528 
-6541 LSWIENTSATLDT
+6541 
-6554 LKPVAGDPQILE
+6554 
-6566 VELAKLKVLVNDI
+6566 
-6579 AAHQASVDTL
+6579 
-6589 NDAGAQIVQ
+6589 
-6598 QGTGTDEAGETA
+6598 
-6610 EKLATLNRKWRELQ
+6610 
-6624 QKARDRQTELEDA
+6624 
-6637 LREAQSFNAE
+6637 
-6647 IGDLL
+6647 
-6652 SWLSEV
+6652 
-6658 DSVIAASKPVGGL
+6658 
-6671 PETASEQLERFMEVY
+6671 
-6686 NEIEANRPKVEAV
+6686 
-6699 LQQGQEYLKKQER
+6699 
-6712 PNPTSQ
+6712 
-6718 LHHNLKNLK
+6718 
-6727 SRWDNVTARASDKK
+6727 
-6741 IKLEIALKEATEFH
+6741 
-6755 DALQAFV
+6755 
-6762 DWLTSAEKTLTSAKP
+6762 
-6777 VSRVMETLLT
+6777 
-6787 QIEEHKS
+6787 
-6794 FQKEVATHRETMLHL
+6794 
-6809 DKKGTHLKYFSQKQD
+6809 
-6824 VILIKN
+6824 
-6830 LLVSVQ
+6830 
-6836 HRWERVVSKA
+6836 
-6846 AERTRALDHGFK
+6846 
-6858 EAKEY
+6858 
-6863 NDMWHNLMNWLNDT
+6863 
-6877 EQQLDTFN
+6877 
-6885 AEATVNDPE
+6885 
-6894 KIKQRLTKH
+6894 
-6903 REFQKALA
+6903 
-6911 AKQPV
+6911 
-6916 YDQTMKTGKQLKDKA
+6916 
-6931 PKGDEN
+6931 
-6937 TLKTMMSD
+6937 
-6945 MKTKWTTVCSKAV
+6945 
-6958 DRQRKLEE
+6958 
-6966 ALLYSGQFK
+6966 
-6975 DAMSALLDWLK
+6975 
-6986 KQQKE
+6986 
-6991 LGQDSPVHGDL
+6991 
-7002 DTVMALIEQHKQ
+7002 
-7014 FEEDLHSRE
+7014 
-7023 QQMHSVM
+7023 
-7030 KTGKDLEATV
+7030 
-7040 PREDAASIRQQCSE
+7040 
-7054 LKTAWEAVQS
+7054 
-7064 LSEKKAHKLE
+7064 
-7074 TALKEAEKLHRSV
+7074 
-7087 NMLLEWLSDAETK
+7087 
-7100 LRFSGQLPEGD
+7100 
-7111 QETQQQIR
+7111 
-7119 EHERFVRELNEKQ
+7119 
-7132 RDKDDTITL
+7132 
-7141 AHSILSKAHP
+7141 
-7151 DAVTVIK
+7151 
-7158 HWITIIQSRW
+7158 
-7168 DEVWQWA
+7168 
-7175 MQRGSKLETHMQ
+7175 
-7187 SLKDLDLVL
+7187 
-7196 EELLQWLIGLE
+7196 
-7207 NTLLSLESEPLPES
+7207 
-7221 IELLEGLIEDHKEL
+7221 
-7235 MEHTQKRQNE
+7235 
-7245 VDRVCKAYQ
+7245 
-7254 VKSQSQ
+7254 
-7260 GRESTPRK
+7260 
-7268 VSAKTA
+7268 
-7274 TKGAPGRGSQ
+7274 
-7284 HDLNRERSVS
+7284 
-7294 PDYYGSRRFSRV
+7294 
-7306 SPGRET
+7306 
-7312 PDRNL
+7312 
-7317 PHYGPRF
+7317 
-7324 PAKGSS
+7324 
-7330 KGAEPEFR
+7330 
-7338 SPRVKQLWDKWRTV
+7338 
-7352 WLLAWERQRRL
+7352 
-7363 HERLMHL
+7363 
-7370 KELQRVS
+7370 
-7377 NFSWDDW
+7377 
-7384 RKRFLKFM
+7384 
-7392 NHKKS
+7392 
-7397 RLTDL
+7397 
-7402 FRKMDKDNN
+7402 
-7411 GLIPRHEFIDGIINT
+7411 
-7426 KFDTSRLEM
+7426 
-7435 GAVADLFDRNG
+7435 
-7446 GGLIDWEEFIAALRP
+7446 
-7461 DWVERRGP
+7461 
-7469 PTDADKIHDE
+7469 
-7479 VKRLVMLCTCR
+7479 
-7490 QKFRVFQVGEGK
+7490 
-7502 YRFGDSQK
+7502 
-7510 LRLVRILRS
+7510 
-7519 TVMVRVGGGWVAL
+7519 
-7532 DEFLVK
+7532 
-7538 NDPCRA
+7538 
-7544 EEFMEQLRPIFEAL
+7544 
-7558 RQREELP
+7558 
-7565 CSYPLHVGSTHG
+7565 
-7577 TKQAFIYGHS
+7577 
-7587 RSQGSTTPGA
+7587 
-7597 HHYSHHHGY
+7597 
-7606 QPSPGYHWVRERTA
+7606 
-7620 RSVPMSAGVVAGRA
+7620 
-7634 SRSSLSAGTPDSL
+7634 
-7647 SDNEAASGL
+7647 
-7656 GARYRKPSVPRS
+7656 
-7668 TLTPGGSRPG
+7668 
-7678 SRPGSRAGSKPPSRH
+7678 
-7693 GSNLSLD
+7693 
-7700 STDDVSTPSR
+7700 
-7710 IPMRRVTNTKTSIA
+7710 
-7724 RAAANA
+7724 
-7730 SKLGVTTPN
+7730 
-7739 GGSRPRTPTGFLTP
+7739 
-7753 ASGRYATGGMYR
+7753 
-7765 TSSIPTLSPVP
+7765 
-7776 ALVSST
+7776 
-7782 HSQPSSMASEHPK
+7782 
-7795 SLSHTHPAFQTQG
+7795 
-7808 STKIPVYVGN
+7808 
-7818 RSHRSPSVERR
+7818 
-7829 LKISRKSHS
+7829 
-7838 RETSQEPSP
+7838 
-7847 TSQGPSRK
+7847 
-7855 SEQRSPEDDSSLFSI
+7855 
-7870 SGMTSDNEYESNIS
+7870 
-7884 ESSGEASKPTQ
+7884 
-7895 RDVKGSGSFAST
+7895 
-7907 EGQTPGRSRIPVLKD
+7907 
-7922 HHTNSNTNRQRT
+7922 
-7934 PSGSTTPVRS
+7934 
-7944 GQQTAVTRLMR
+7944 
-7955 KPSDSSDAGTPTTPA
+7955 
-7970 SRRGTPASSRTTEKR
+7970 
-7985 EPFRL
+7985 

>member
-1 MEEDYE
+1 MSTQAYYKERLGFDPQEVMQDGVNGAAYYDGPHQPKRHRGDRGEHSETHDQVYEENLTKFKGTTCWGFFIQQSDERDAIQKKTFTKWVNKHLKKVNRHVNDLFEDLRDGLNLISLLEVLSGEHLPRERGRMRFHMLQNVQMALDFLRYKKIKLVNIRAEDIVDGNPKLTLGLIWTIILHFQISDIVIGQEANVTAREALLSWARRSTAKYPGVRVADFTSSWRDGLAFNALIHRNRPDLIDWRNIRSRQVRERLETAFHVVEKEYGVTRLLDPEDVDTHEPDEKSLITYISSLYETFPEPPAVHPLFDAESQRRAAAYTEQAAQHRAWLHEKCALMQDRAFPSTLIEMKKLLSESTRFRQEEVPLRQREKQKLFHHYRELEKYFESVGECDIEPTLRPEALEQAWSRLLMAQQERERDLTDEIRRLERLQRLAEKLHRDIKQTEGGLDSVERHIESEIRRVERGVHPADAKLAVEQIEQELRAMEHTIQEMFQDSHVLKEGRYPQAADLQRRVQQVHDRWLNARQSFTGRLVPRLSSVRLPVQQTTVRRETRTVLETRVHDADPKFQQLSEATRWCKERLKKLHESDYGSDLPTVQHELNKHQREHKQIDQFHSKVEQCVLNRSNFSGEELNLYNQHLSQLQKLYAELLSTSTKRMSDLDALQDFLQSATAELNWLNEKEQVELSRDWADPHINLPAVQHYYEQLMSSLEKRELQFSNVIDRGEALIAQHHPATKTIESHLQVMQSQWAWVLQLTLCLETHLKHTTQYHNFFEEVKEAEKWIQKREEALNTTFSQSEFTLDQGERLLKGMQELREELNAHGALVSRLGDEAQAVRPLKLRRAPLTRPLRADTVCAYKHANVAIEKGAAVTVVDNSGRSRWRVRVGGAGTEVQLPGAVLALPPPCQDAVDAAARLRTAYDRVIQLWQRKQLRMRQNMIFATIKVVKGWDFPQFVAMGAEQRQAIRRALNEDAEKLLAEGDPADPQLRRLRREIDDVNRLFDEFERRARAEEESKNAARIFTEQSSNLLERLDVLERQLHERIASHIPRDLDTLEHLVLQHKDWETSVHALNSDVEEVQATFRGIALKTPAMKKNLDKVIGKWNDMQSKSQLFVERLKFVEIVVNSMEENHQTISEFEIKLAQFNDLPNDVELLKDMHEDLLRMQVAVSKQQIQVDQMNDDAENCRRLVETSRAGLPHSSLPRAGKHIDLERLDKEVSQLNNRWNNVCTQLAERLRSCEAAYQLLRNYNAGLEKEAEWIDDAYSKLQAQPPIEIRPKEQFEPTRNLLTSVVERTPKIEKVNVDGGRYIREAKIYSSRCQRYAEWLCDEVHPSLDMRQLRRQADVDLAERLRSRGRSDPERVPIGSEAVARELDELNAKYQSLMDMLYE
-7 YDFAYECRRLVE
+7 RLRRIATANPGDIVTLRLVE

-53 VRTSH
+53 VRTSQT
-58 STELDGQPVI
+58 TELDGQPVV

-80 YTTKTIITEDDR
+80 YTTKTIITDDDR

-135 LDVRTGRLLSA
+135 LDVRTGRLLSS
-146 PDTRQTMTIEQAA
+146 PETRQTMTIDQAA

-193 ELYDAEQGLSDPAE
+193 ELYDAEQGLADPAE
-207 KRIKVTVEGEQS
+207 KRIK
-219 SQGMSISDALN
+219 
-230 RGQVDL
+230 
-236 QRGLYRLPNGSYIT
+236 
-250 IAEAY
+250 
-255 QRGYL
+255 
-260 IYNEII
+260 
-266 KIKSSALCL
+266 
-275 SDAISQDLVD
+275 
-285 NSGWILDRNSGD
+285 
-297 RYQIDIAIQNE
+297 
-308 LINPNI
+308 
-314 REVVDPKNDTK
+314 
-325 VTLAEAIE
+325 
-333 KNIIN
+333 
-338 TKHSKYIHTVTKEK
+338 
-352 LTFKD
+352 
-357 AAIKRYICK
+357 
-366 PMTLKDV
+366 
-373 CDNNLMTNDGK
+373 
-384 ILSPANRAPLNILEA
+384 
-399 ISAGVLDSDNVK
+399 
-411 CITNTTTGGLLTL
+411 
-424 SEALGA
+424 
-430 KIILHDNK
+430 
-438 FRDNLTGE
+438 
-446 ICTIPEAV
+446 
-454 DRGLITSVSQRS
+454 
-466 IFDIDGFKDPKTGE
+466 
-480 FVSFNIALSKGNLK
+480 
-494 YVNGETFL
+494 
-502 KSETGDWVFLE
+502 
-513 DCTKVSLVRA
+513 
-523 EVLEMFNRKIGVYEN
+523 
-538 GKELSVL
+538 
-545 DAVFKNVLDPK
+545 
-556 TGHLLDSTTKRPIP
+556 
-570 FNKAVEINM
+570 
-579 ITPEGAA
+579 
-586 LLNSLL
+586 
-592 NITLTLQTV
+592 
-601 TKTVKRYVTVTNTS
+601 
-615 ATQRSETIITFAEAI
+615 
-630 RRGLIDENT
+630 
-639 QTFTDPTTGTVFPIQ
+639 
-654 QALDE
+654 
-659 GLLGVEKNEP
+659 
-669 RVVHI
+669 
-674 SDRVS
+674 
-679 KKDLVPGQVVELKIT
+679 
-694 KKSYIKD
+694 
-701 LPPSPEGK
+701 
-709 VQRDSSRPETVKS
+709 
-722 PDFAIHEMQPR
+722 
-733 EGMVQEIRTVT
+733 
-744 SKSVVSEP
+744 
-752 TVTSMTIKKN
+752 
-762 TIELPRGGWT
+762 
-772 LKEAIQQNLFDPTT
+772 
-786 GMFIIPGTD
+786 
-795 RVLDLEEAIKI
+795 
-806 NIVNG
+806 
-811 DSANVVD
+811 
-818 PKSRKEVPLYRALES
+818 
-833 RIIDSTGHYK
+833 
-843 HKTEI
+843 
-848 ITMKEAI
+848 
-855 ERRFITFIQLTST
+855 
-868 THSQKVI
+868 
-875 TITSV
+875 
-880 AGMPDKME
+880 
-888 ISEMYDTPSHETI
+888 
-901 SEDQSALE
+901 
-909 PVQVT
+909 
-914 PGVIFDPATAL
+914 
-925 VISTSSGVSE
+925 
-935 NVLEAVDRGIL
+935 
-946 PANSVKV
+946 
-953 IEPQSGR
+953 
-960 PISLK
+960 
-965 QAVDKGIVN
+965 
-974 PKTGEYTDKTGKRIT
+974 
-989 LVDAAKIGLVAVV
+989 
-1002 GAPLVAASKVIQVVK
+1002 
-1017 STMVVDPQTG
+1017 
-1027 ENLPMEVAY
+1027 
-1036 ERGLVD
+1036 
-1042 PITYKKYEESIRDRT
+1042 
-1057 PDMEVTEEVKTS
+1057 
-1069 STSIVTYSQVT
+1069 
-1080 TTKTLPSETTIT
+1080 
-1092 VVVDPKTG
+1092 
-1100 EKLPIDVAYER
+1100 
-1111 GLIDP
+1111 
-1116 VSYKKYEL
+1116 
-1124 SIKEKSPDFEQ
+1124 
-1135 RLISSPSSSGVT
+1135 
-1147 FTQVSSVTTPD
+1147 
-1158 KMVTMVVDPKTGEQ
+1158 
-1172 LPIEVAYEKGILDPI
+1172 
-1187 TYKIYQDAVAIKQ
+1187 
-1200 QEVQP
+1200 
-1205 VTGKTVPGT
+1205 
-1214 STVTISQVSK
+1214 
-1224 PVSVG
+1224 
-1229 AAVSEGFITVESIQ
+1229 
-1243 NSLSADNRRVIE
+1243 
-1255 SPTTTDKTK
+1255 
-1264 TKPTDVVQIIKSTI
+1264 
-1278 STKPKYKVNIGR
+1278 
-1290 EQTPEAQVLEKP
+1290 
-1302 VVLQKLRKHVVTP
+1302 
-1315 LEAVEQGLV
+1315 
-1324 DKETAKI
+1324 
-1331 LESVRVYKD
+1331 
-1340 ESGSPITLEI
+1340 
-1350 AIEKG
+1350 
-1355 IIDENKGKI
+1355 
-1364 VDPVRGDV
+1364 
-1372 LTIKEAIK
+1372 
-1380 RGILDI
+1380 
-1386 EGQDEVLIP
+1386 
-1395 LARSLTIPE
+1395 
-1404 VLEQGLL
+1404 
-1411 DPVTGKIVHPETGSL
+1411 
-1426 LTLREAIICDIVDPL
+1426 
-1441 SSITLAPGKKI
+1441 
-1452 TLAEAVERNIIDNDK
+1452 
-1467 NVVKTSDGPLDFVSA
+1467 
-1482 VNAQVFSDSE
+1482 
-1492 IKPIID
+1492 
-1498 IPPAAMTLNI
+1498 
-1508 AIKKNLIN
+1508 
-1516 PHTGEMKHP
+1516 
-1525 LTGEMTPVG
+1525 
-1534 DAVKKDLIMA
+1534 
-1544 IPYPQ
+1544 
-1549 TSETITLEEAL
+1549 
-1560 DKGAVNLKQATF
+1560 
-1572 TDPKSKEVIPLDKAL
+1572 
-1587 EKGLLAVKPMTDMQA
+1587 
-1602 TGIITTTTETFTSQ
+1602 
-1616 HTVTTK
+1616 
-1622 MIELLADYVLVSSNE
+1622 
-1637 VQNTKTGE
+1637 
-1645 IISIDEARRQGIIR
+1645 
-1659 DEQTSKEQFTTN
+1659 
-1671 DTNFSFE
+1671 
-1678 DALNLGYINIET
+1678 
-1690 GTFTHPKTGE
+1690 
-1700 TVTISEAVTTGL
+1700 
-1712 LNTEVPSESGKS
+1712 
-1724 SPKKQVLEML
+1724 
-1734 DLNEAFELL
+1734 
-1743 FDEKTQKFRD
+1743 
-1753 PKSPNK
+1753 
-1759 VLTFKEALDKKII
+1759 
-1772 NPDSVIYNV
+1772 
-1781 EAGKPVTLKEALNS
+1781 
-1795 GLIDKKTGKLKE
+1795 
-1807 PKTGKSLDIKNAAKM
+1807 
-1822 GLIAVVAAPVLA
+1822 
-1834 GMAVVQGAKSVT
+1834 
-1846 SKIMQPKQEQAVES
+1846 
-1860 SSRIVTSEKTTV
+1860 
-1872 YEPVGHDKDKK
+1872 
-1883 SSDKDK
+1883 
-1889 RPIVS
+1889 
-1894 DVHKPGKVDDKPQ
+1894 
-1907 KSSPQTPTAAE
+1907 
-1918 QTPITVSKTVTV
+1918 
-1930 TKKPDAYDIQE
+1930 
-1941 ELVASQ
+1941 
-1947 DTTVTENVVIEKTTI
+1947 
-1962 VTSKDEKPE
+1962 
-1971 DERLK
+1971 
-1976 QKPKSIKEAKPDQ
+1976 
-1989 PSTDLVTEQTTVTE
+1989 
-2003 VLKKPKELVPK
+2003 
-2014 DVDTTKGK
+2014 
-2022 HIAEKPS
+2022 
-2029 PTVDME
+2029 
-2035 HVVFEEK
+2035 
-2042 PVIQEFTERT
+2042 
-2052 AEGEEVV
+2052 
-2059 TVTKTTV
+2059 
-2066 TKTIYDTAEEAVPSD
+2066 
-2081 KQDQSPTSLPQPG
+2081 
-2094 KERTPTSESKTVV
+2094 
-2107 QEKTTVVT
+2107 
-2115 SAPEQTTVKPADTQI
+2115 
-2130 LPSQRPE
+2130 
-2137 DLSSKPGYSFTKFD
+2137 
-2151 DGPTIEEIHEV
+2151 
-2162 TPDGKEITRIVKTT
+2162 
-2176 VSKSEPTEFI
+2176 
-2186 TEHSSTVITSSS
+2186 
-2198 STFTTVEITQN
+2198 
-2209 ESSSYQVVTE
+2209 
-2219 ETSGPQDYTE
+2219 
-2229 TVIQEYQVTEAPDE
+2229 
-2243 PDDVQATRQYKVSP
+2243 
-2257 PSEKEEGTDKDS
+2257 
-2269 ALPKGVLPTDKV
+2269 
-2281 KEVTE
+2281 
-2286 PKEKPAKIQKDLEPE
+2286 
-2301 KPVEVAPGVIYDP
+2301 
-2314 NTSVV
+2314 
-2319 ISAKEGVADNLLE
+2319 
-2332 AVNKGIVPA
+2332 
-2341 DTVKVVEPKTGK
+2341 
-2353 EITLKEAIKKGVVDS
+2353 
-2368 KTGEIKDKSGK
+2368 
-2379 KISIG
+2379 
-2384 DAAKIGLIA
+2384 
-2393 VVGAPILAAA
+2393 
-2403 KVVQVVKNAVVVD
+2403 
-2416 PKTGEKLP
+2416 
-2424 LDEAREKG
+2424 
-2432 LVDPDTYKK
+2432 
-2441 YEQLIKTTTPE
+2441 
-2452 EITTVSYDVTTT
+2452 
-2464 QGPTEV
+2464 
-2470 TYTETIIQHGT
+2470 
-2481 VTTTHTIQELSSQTT
+2481 
-2496 ESPTTVIS
+2496 
-2504 EITTST
+2504 
-2510 VPEQKMIGVGK
+2510 
-2521 TTPIITVND
+2521 
-2530 GKSVSAM
+2530 
-2537 LIDAERQPLRVI
+2537 
-2549 EEITEQ
+2549 
-2555 NVTKEKSEPIKPL
+2555 
-2568 YENIQLIDAI
+2568 
-2578 AQGKIEPKVCRI
+2578 
-2590 IINGVESPLTV
+2590 
-2601 QDSLEQE
+2601 
-2608 QISRFAPVDVIS
+2608 
-2620 KNCVVVKELKPS
+2620 
-2632 YSVAISQRLTPE
+2632 
-2644 ELSEMGVYDIEKQV
+2644 
-2658 FLNPETGA
+2658 
-2666 KITFEELVYGLQIF
+2666 
-2680 DPETLL
+2680 
-2686 VKDLG
+2686 
-2691 SKSDDYIS
+2691 
-2699 FDEAIARPIID
+2699 
-2710 KTTGHMVNPKTGKRV
+2710 
-2725 PFLECVQLGWIVE
+2725 
-2738 KPEDVSI
+2738 
-2745 PEQVTIESALE
+2745 
-2756 QGLYNAKTGEIKDVN
+2756 
-2771 TGALVPIGQA
+2771 
-2781 IEKGL
+2781 
-2786 VDQESL
+2786 
-2792 LIKVPRTNEIISL
+2792 
-2805 SDAIERNIIEIHEGV
+2805 
-2820 ITIVE
+2820 
-2825 TREIIEISVA
+2825 
-2835 IQRGFITVIRRPISI
+2835 
-2850 EAVIENDMYEP
+2850 
-2861 KTGKI
+2861 
-2866 KDKVTEQL
+2866 
-2874 VSVGDAV
+2874 
-2881 DRNIVHPTISEIKDT
+2881 
-2896 ALEKFV
+2896 
-2902 PLSEALDTKLID
+2902 
-2914 PETGK
+2914 
-2919 IKDKKTGKDIPLD
+2919 
-2932 DALKK
+2932 
-2937 GLVATK
+2937 
-2943 AVTFSLF
+2943 
-2950 DIIELG
+2950 
-2956 YYSPETGKVMN
+2956 
-2967 PRTGQFITLK
+2967 
-2977 DAIQDKLVDPS
+2977 
-2988 EVKIKDDKSEAVV
+2988 
-3001 PFDKAVKS
+3001 
-3009 GLIDL
+3009 
-3014 EKGVI
+3014 
-3019 TSPLCNLKD
+3019 
-3028 ACDKG
+3028 
-3033 YLLSDKKPWSLQEGL
+3033 
-3048 VQGFYDPET
+3048 
-3057 GLLTINDVT
+3057 
-3066 MTLEDAIKI
+3066 
-3075 GNINPE
+3075 
-3081 ALTVRNSV
+3081 
-3089 TGEIISLADAI
+3089 
-3100 KVGIV
+3100 
-3105 DSKEGK
+3105 
-3111 VRDPIYG
+3111 
-3118 DKISLTDAS
+3118 
-3127 ERGLIVPAKRKL
+3127 
-3139 SLPEA
+3139 
-3144 VFKGFYDPKTGK
+3144 
-3156 FSNPLSKEKIPTD
+3156 
-3169 RAIKK
+3169 
-3174 RLIDPQSTLVHAAG
+3174 
-3188 KVIPFEFAVD
+3188 
-3198 RGIVDSR
+3198 
-3205 TGTIR
+3205 
-3210 LGDENIDFREAFE
+3210 
-3223 RGILVEVR
+3223 
-3231 KPMSLIEA
+3231 
-3239 LEKGVYNEITGLFMD
+3239 
-3254 PQSGKKYTLVEAI
+3254 
-3267 KMGLVDAHSVHILD
+3267 
-3281 NRLGKWDKI
+3281 
-3290 TLPESLE
+3290 
-3297 TGVIDDQTGK
+3297 
-3307 IRNINSDNE
+3307 
-3316 EISLRKAFEIGL
+3316 
-3328 LVDSKA
+3328 
-3334 PISLQRALHQGLYDD
+3334 
-3349 STGKIIDPATNRK
+3349 
-3362 ITLHEAI
+3362 
-3369 RRSIISPKYLCYFD
+3369 
-3383 KKSEKPLSLG
+3383 
-3393 DCCRS
+3393 
-3398 EIIDRRSGKFHEPGS
+3398 
-3413 DVAISLSEAM
+3413 
-3423 SLGLIVDIESAGFTL
+3423 
-3438 YEALAM
+3438 
-3444 NMYSINEL
+3444 
-3452 AFIHPVSERPITLKT
+3452 
-3467 AIAEELINPETS
+3467 
-3479 LVKHIPSS
+3479 
-3487 KYIKLTEAI
+3487 
-3496 ESGIIDD
+3496 
-3503 ENSIYILPN
+3503 
-3512 GNQINLLD
+3512 
-3520 AKHRGLIVTTKKN
+3520 
-3533 LSLEEIIRNGLF
+3533 
-3545 RADNG
+3545 
-3550 KIVDPSTNE
+3550 
-3559 FIDINK
+3559 
-3565 AIEINLLNPDLTVVK
+3565 
-3580 DNFTNKFKPLPNAIQ
+3580 
-3595 QGDVDVSKGRVI
+3595 
-3607 DTKAKKTYS
+3607 
-3616 LDIAFDKGLLVTV
+3616 
-3629 IQPITSQT
+3629 
-3637 AKKHVTESLASKE
+3637 
-3650 PTLRE
+3650 
-3655 FTLDEAIKYEFI
+3655 
-3667 DPETAVI
+3667 
-3674 KDPHKNKYIPLKL
+3674 
-3687 GITEGIIDKN
+3687 
-3697 AKGSF
+3697 
-3702 DTQNRSRTLCFVF
+3702 
-3715 ENGLIV
+3715 
-3721 YVREPLTFEQ
+3721 
-3731 AIEEGHLNIATAR
+3731 
-3744 FTDPHSNEVLT
+3744 
-3755 IRDAAALGY
+3755 
-3764 IDPDTALIKD
+3764 
-3774 NLKKRLV
+3774 
-3781 KLPEA
+3781 
-3786 FRKGLM
+3786 
-3792 DAEKGNILDT
+3792 
-3802 ETSKL
+3802 
-3807 NTLTAAIES
+3807 
-3816 GLLMTPKKSFSLIE
+3816 
-3830 TLNFGIYNPTTGA
+3830 
-3843 LNDPFITTSVMDRKR
+3843 
-3858 LNLGEAIAQGIVD
+3858 
-3871 PSSTV
+3871 
-3876 VKEPETGKIMPLVQ
+3876 
-3890 AMEQKLVDPV
+3890 
-3900 EGRLTIDPVKSIS
+3900 
-3913 LDLVKALK
+3913 
-3921 KGYLLPAETRQAVEE
+3921 QAVEE

-3955 EERLANQEAVK
+3955 EDRLANQEAVK

-4051 GKFSNELNA
+4051 GKFGNELNA
-4060 FNTWMESAYR
+4060 FNTWMEGAYR

-4121 EFLSILNEYR
+4121 EFLTILNEYR

-4140 IAPRGDSAVREG
+4140 IPARGESAVRG
-4152 AGSARRRHADLCARA
+4152 AAGGARRRHAELCARA
-4167 QRLQDRL
+4167 QRLQERL
-4174 RGAADVTRH
+4174 RGAADVTRL
-4183 YHDALQRAGRWIS
+4183 YHDAMNRAQRWITDI
-4196 EVEPQ
+4196 EPQ
-4201 VNSAL
+4201 VRSVL

-4223 AKALHNEIISQ
+4223 AKTLHNEIVSQ
-4234 GRLIDNAKDACENLV
+4234 GRLIDNVKDACEQLV

-4266 PVLDLTAR
+4266 PVLDLTSR
-4274 YKDIVEGIGS
+4274 YKDLTEAVGS
-4284 RCSELEAALL
+4284 RCAELEAALL

-4306 AHWVGQAES
+4306 AHWVGQAEN
-4315 LFKSQQKPASL
+4315 LFKSQLKPASL

-4331 DEQMREQRIAIG
+4331 DEQVREQRIAIA

-4353 KLLASARQAALTP
+4353 KLLASARDAALTP

-4380 DIYARYEKLLE
+4380 DIYTRYEKLVE
-4391 RSSKRGEFLE
+4391 RSAKRSEFLD
-4401 EVSSELAQFTAQAS
+4401 EVSSELAQFSGQAGA
-4415 TLDAAYSQLI
+4415 LDAAHAQLL
-4425 EQADTRELA
+4425 EQADARELA
-4434 RMPAEEIGGRLTQLA
+4434 RLSADDLANRLAQLA
-4449 QFRDKQMPLL
+4449 HYRDKQMPLL
-4459 EECLRNGKQLIS
+4459 EECLRNGKQLIV

-4530 ENRVTRLQPVA
+4530 EGRVTRLQPVA

-4595 IYSPTK
+4595 MYSPTK

-4607 TLDGRSPSPSKG
+4607 TLDGRSPSPSKA

-4656 LSEINNRYSLLGTKL
+4656 LAEINNRYSLLGTKL
-4671 SDRTAELDA
+4671 ADRTAELDA

-4765 MEDVASRWKALHDAF
+4765 MEDVSSRWKALHDAF

-4802 WLLAKDRMMAA
+4802 WLSAKDRMMTA

-4857 RLEPSS
+4857 RLEPAS

-4875 VQDRW
+4875 LQDRW
-4880 NDLLN
+4880 NELLN
-4885 KLEQRADSLGAM
+4885 KLEKRAESLGAA
-4897 ADTSREFDAGLARL
+4897 ADTSREFEAGLARL
-4911 RDALHAIADK
+4911 RDALQTIGDK
-4921 LDDTATET
+4921 LDEVAMEN
-4929 EPDELL
+4929 EPDEQL

-4963 QVLSDP
+4963 AVLADP
-4969 SSRQDIQSKLAAVAR
+4969 SARHDIQAKLASLAR
-4984 QYDNLQ
+4984 LYDALQ

-5026 SLPSRLQVSADATK
+5026 SLPARLQVSADSVK

-5048 EPLYRELTQR
+5048 EPLYRDLTQR

-5074 KPAHQNLRK
+5074 KPAHQSLRK

-5100 DRHTRLQTAME
+5100 DRYTRLQTAME

-5137 PATAFT
+5137 PDTTFT

-5169 NNKTLGETFISA
+5169 NNKTLGETFISS
-5181 CDVDQDVVRKL
+5181 CDIDQEIVRKL
-5192 LDSMKE
+5192 LDNIKE

-5222 EFAERVR
+5222 EFGEKVR
-5229 AVDTPLQRCEERL
+5229 AVDTPLSRCEERL
-5242 QEALAAP
+5242 QEALSAP
-5249 PAQAAEAVA
+5249 PAHAAEAVA

-5270 LQSINSAADD
+5270 LQSINAAADD

-5289 GRDAASRAREV
+5289 GREAGARARQV
-5300 LEEQAQALAD
+5300 LEEQAQALAE
-5310 RLEDL
+5310 RLDEL
-5315 EARAGDAKGKMAGA
+5315 EARAGDARGRLAGA
-5329 AAAMTLFQD
+5329 AAAMTHFQD

-5349 LEKELDGM
+5349 LEKELDSM
-5357 KPPGRDIKTV
+5357 KPPGRDLKTV

-5379 RLEKADDLVGDTERA
+5379 RLENADDLVGDTERA

-5402 YTVDSAKT
+5402 YTVDTAKT

-5417 RKQLAKL
+5417 RKQLGKL

-5485 LKRRTLEPLG
+5485 LKKRTLEPLG

-5615 NEVAGGCEAAER
+5615 NEVAAGCETAER

-5665 QEELQPLVEWLGTTE
+5665 QEELQPLVEWLGVTE

-5723 ASTLMGLVGDDE
+5723 ASTLLGLVGDDE
-5735 ATALADRLQAATDR
+5735 ASALADRLQAATDR

-5763 LEASRKGLRHLV
+5763 LESSRKGLRHLV

-5781 SAWMDSME
+5781 SAWMDAME
-5789 QYLAKR
+5789 QFLAKR
-5795 KILPVHMEKLL
+5795 KVLPVHMEKLL

-5877 PLVQQLYNSHGRLT
+5877 PLVQQLYNSHARLT

-5915 AELQEYRPVLENINQ
+5915 AEVQEYRPVLDNLNQ

-5950 VTRDN
+5950 VMRDN

-5969 ERLLLSKKRSL
+5969 ERLLLSKTRSL

-5991 WLRGVDSALRAAEP
+5991 WLRGVDAALRAAEP
-6005 PSCDAPTVRAQ
+6005 PSCEASVVRAQ
-6016 LKEQRPLSDDVAA
+6016 LREQRPLSDDVAA

-6119 PEQIVQQQDK
+6119 PEQIAQQQDK
-6129 NEMLQQSINNHKP
+6129 NEMLQQSIANHKP

-6152 ALSKLC
+6152 ALAKLC

-6171 GDCERYN
+6171 ADCERYN

-6216 DQLHRAEPVSAH
+6216 DQLQRAEPVSAH
-6228 PPKIEDQIDENNAL
+6228 PPKIEDQIEENNAL
-6242 VEDLEKRTEAYNAV
+6242 VEDLEKRQEAYNAV

-6279 KLDKLNKLWG
+6279 KLDKLNKLWD
-6289 DVQKASSERGN
+6289 DVQKSSSDRGN
-6300 SLDATLEVSRRF
+6300 SLDSTLEVARKF
-6312 WAALHA
+6312 WQQLNA
-6318 VMAQLGELED
+6318 VMAQLSELED
-6328 TLCAQAPPA
+6328 TLTAQPPPA

-6465 VDPHMVKVEALNRSL
+6465 VDPHMVKVEALNR
-6480 MRQAQELTERTSS
+6480 QAQELTERTSS

-6541 LSWIENTSATLDT
+6541 LSWIQHTSDTLDT
-6554 LKPVAGDPQILE
+6554 LRPVAGDPQILE

-6658 DSVIAASKPVGGL
+6658 DSVITASKPVGGL

-6699 LQQGQEYLKKQER
+6699 LQQGQEYLKRQDK

-6858 EAKEY
+6858 EAKEF
-6863 NDMWHNLMNWLNDT
+6863 NDMWNNLMNWLNDT
-6877 EQQLDTFN
+6877 EEQLDQLN
-6885 AEATVNDPE
+6885 SEATVNDPE

-6911 AKQPV
+6911 GKQPV
-6916 YDQTMKTGKQLKDKA
+6916 YDQTMKIGKQLKDKA

-6937 TLKTMMSD
+6937 TLKTMLQD
-6945 MKTKWTTVCSKAV
+6945 MKTKWTTICSKAV

-6975 DAMSALLDWLK
+6975 DAMSALLEWLR
-6986 KQQKE
+6986 KQQK
-6991 LGQDSPVHGDL
+6991 LLAGDAPVHGDL

-7023 QQMHSVM
+7023 QQMQSVM

-7040 PREDAASIRQQCSE
+7040 PREDAASIRQQCGE
-7054 LKTAWEAVQS
+7054 LKSAWETVQS

-7074 TALKEAEKLHRSV
+7074 SALKEAEKLHRSV

-7111 QETQQQIR
+7111 QETQQQIFD
-7119 EHERFVRELNEKQ
+7119 HERFVRELNEKQ

-7175 MQRGSKLETHMQ
+7175 MQRGSKLESHMQ

-7207 NTLLSLESEPLPES
+7207 NTLLSLEAEPLPES

-7294 PDYYGSRRFSRV
+7294 PDYYGSRRFRSRIHTRTRRGSRV

-7324 PAKGSS
+7324 PPKGSS

-7363 HERLMHL
+7363 HERLVHL

-7411 GLIPRHEFIDGIINT
+7411 GLIARHEFIDGIINT

-7446 GGLIDWEEFIAALRP
+7446 SGLIDWEEFIAALRP

-7587 RSQGSTTPGA
+7587 RSQGSTTPGP

-7620 RSVPMSAGVVAGRA
+7620 RSVPMSAGGVAGRA

-7710 IPMRRVTNTKTSIA
+7710 IPMRKVTNTRTSIA

-7753 ASGRYATGGMYR
+7753 ASGRYPTGGMYR

-7795 SLSHTHPAFQTQG
+7795 SISHTHPAFQTQG

-7829 LKISRKSHS
+7829 LKISRKTHS

-7907 EGQTPGRSRIPVLKD
+7907 DGQTPGRSRIPVLKD
-7922 HHTNSNTNRQRT
+7922 HHTNCNLNRQRT

-7944 GQQTAVTRLMR
+7944 GQQTAVTRLLR
-7955 KPSDSSDAGTPTTPA
+7955 KPSDASDAGTPTTPA
-7970 SRRGTPASSRTTEKR
+7970 SRRATPASSRTTEKR

>member
-1 MEEDYE
+1 MSTQAYYKERLGFDPQEVMQDGVNGGAYYEGPHPSKRHRGESADTHDQVYEENLTKFKDERDAIQKKTFTKWVNKHLKKVNRHVNDLFEDLRDGLNLISLLEVLSGEHLPRERGRMRFHMLQNVQMALDFLRYKKIKLVNIRAEDIVDGNPKLTLGLIWTIILHFQISDIVIGQEANVTAREALLSWARRSTAKYPGVRVADFTSSWRDGLAFNALIHRNRPDLIDWRNIRSRQVRERLETAFHVVEKEYGVTRLLDPEDVDTHEPDEKSLITYISSLYETFPEPPAVHPLFDAESQRRAAAYTEQAAQHRAWLHEKCALMQDRAFPSTLIEMKKLLSESTRFRQEEVPLRQREKQKLFHHYRELEKYFESVGECDIEPTLRPDALEQAWSRLLMAQQERERDLTDEIRRLERLQRLAEKLHRDIKQTEGGLDSVERHIESEIRRVERGVHPADAKLAAEQIEQELRAMEHTIQEMFQDSHALRDGRYPQAADLHRRVQQVHDRWLNARQSFTGRLVPRLSSVRMPVQQTTVRRETRTVLETRVHDADPKFQQLSEATRWCKERLKKLHESDYGSDLPSVQHELDKHQREHKQIDQFHSKVEQCVHNRSNFSGEELNLYNQHLSQLQKLYAELLSTSTKRMSDLDALQDFLQSATAELNWLNEKEQVELSRDWADPHINLPAVQHYYEQLMSSLEKRELQFSNVIDRGEALIAQHHPATKTIESHLQVMQSQWAWVLQLTLCLETHLKHTTQYHNFFEEVKESEKWIQKREEALNTTFSQSEFTLDQGERLLKGMQELREELNSHGGLVSRLVEDAQEIRPVKQRRAPITRPIRAETVCAYKHANMSIEKGSAVTVVDNSGRSRWRVRLGGAGTDVQLPGAVLALPPPCHDAVDAAARLRSAYDRVIQLWQRKQLRMRQNMIFATIKVVKGWDFPQFVAMGAEQRQAIRRALNEDAEKLLAEGDPADPQLRRLRREIDDVNRLFDEFERRARAEEESKNAARIFTEQSSNLLERLDVLERQLHERIASHIPRDLDTLEHLVLQHKDWETSVHALNSDVEEVQATFRGIALKTPAMKKSLDKVMGKWNDMQSKSQLFVERLKFVEIVVNSMEENHQTISEFEIKLAQFNDLPNDVE
-7 YDFAYECRRLVE
+7 LLKDMHEDLLRMQVAVSKQQIQVDQMNDDAENCRRLVE
-19 AMAPRSAR
+19 TSRAGLPHSSLPRAGKHIDLERLDKEVSQLNNRWNNVCSQLAERLR
-27 SFRQEFNMQDL
+27 S
-38 TTEHTYTSHY
+38 
-48 TTEKY
+48 
-53 VRTSH
+53 
-58 STELDGQPVI
+58 
-68 KSMTNGKLNSPN
+68 
-80 YTTKTIITEDDR
+80 
-92 PDVRKL
+92 
-98 KRVHRMYE
+98 
-106 GPNIIESKGILHPET
+106 
-121 REILT
+121 
-126 VGQAISMRI
+126 
-135 LDVRTGRLLSA
+135 
-146 PDTRQTMTIEQAA
+146 
-159 QEGLIDPKLAAR
+159 
-171 LTGPCG
+171 C
-177 MTEDG
+177 
-182 NEVTLL
+182 
-188 EAIQR
+188 EA
-193 ELYDAEQGLSDPAE
+193 
-207 KRIKVTVEGEQS
+207 
-219 SQGMSISDALN
+219 
-230 RGQVDL
+230 
-236 QRGLYRLPNGSYIT
+236 
-250 IAEAY
+250 AY
-255 QRGYL
+255 QL
-260 IYNEII
+260 
-266 KIKSSALCL
+266 L
-275 SDAISQDLVD
+275 
-285 NSGWILDRNSGD
+285 RN
-297 RYQIDIAIQNE
+297 Y
-308 LINPNI
+308 
-314 REVVDPKNDTK
+314 
-325 VTLAEAIE
+325 
-333 KNIIN
+333 
-338 TKHSKYIHTVTKEK
+338 
-352 LTFKD
+352 
-357 AAIKRYICK
+357 
-366 PMTLKDV
+366 
-373 CDNNLMTNDGK
+373 
-384 ILSPANRAPLNILEA
+384 
-399 ISAGVLDSDNVK
+399 SAG
-411 CITNTTTGGLLTL
+411 
-424 SEALGA
+424 
-430 KIILHDNK
+430 
-438 FRDNLTGE
+438 
-446 ICTIPEAV
+446 
-454 DRGLITSVSQRS
+454 
-466 IFDIDGFKDPKTGE
+466 
-480 FVSFNIALSKGNLK
+480 
-494 YVNGETFL
+494 
-502 KSETGDWVFLE
+502 LE
-513 DCTKVSLVRA
+513 
-523 EVLEMFNRKIGVYEN
+523 
-538 GKELSVL
+538 
-545 DAVFKNVLDPK
+545 
-556 TGHLLDSTTKRPIP
+556 
-570 FNKAVEINM
+570 
-579 ITPEGAA
+579 
-586 LLNSLL
+586 
-592 NITLTLQTV
+592 
-601 TKTVKRYVTVTNTS
+601 
-615 ATQRSETIITFAEAI
+615 
-630 RRGLIDENT
+630 
-639 QTFTDPTTGTVFPIQ
+639 
-654 QALDE
+654 
-659 GLLGVEKNEP
+659 
-669 RVVHI
+669 
-674 SDRVS
+674 
-679 KKDLVPGQVVELKIT
+679 
-694 KKSYIKD
+694 
-701 LPPSPEGK
+701 
-709 VQRDSSRPETVKS
+709 
-722 PDFAIHEMQPR
+722 
-733 EGMVQEIRTVT
+733 
-744 SKSVVSEP
+744 
-752 TVTSMTIKKN
+752 
-762 TIELPRGGWT
+762 
-772 LKEAIQQNLFDPTT
+772 KEA
-786 GMFIIPGTD
+786 
-795 RVLDLEEAIKI
+795 EW
-806 NIVNG
+806 
-811 DSANVVD
+811 
-818 PKSRKEVPLYRALES
+818 
-833 RIIDSTGHYK
+833 IDDAYSK
-843 HKTEI
+843 
-848 ITMKEAI
+848 
-855 ERRFITFIQLTST
+855 L
-868 THSQKVI
+868 
-875 TITSV
+875 
-880 AGMPDKME
+880 
-888 ISEMYDTPSHETI
+888 
-901 SEDQSALE
+901 
-909 PVQVT
+909 
-914 PGVIFDPATAL
+914 
-925 VISTSSGVSE
+925 
-935 NVLEAVDRGIL
+935 
-946 PANSVKV
+946 
-953 IEPQSGR
+953 
-960 PISLK
+960 
-965 QAVDKGIVN
+965 QAQ
-974 PKTGEYTDKTGKRIT
+974 P
-989 LVDAAKIGLVAVV
+989 
-1002 GAPLVAASKVIQVVK
+1002 
-1017 STMVVDPQTG
+1017 
-1027 ENLPMEVAY
+1027 
-1036 ERGLVD
+1036 
-1042 PITYKKYEESIRDRT
+1042 
-1057 PDMEVTEEVKTS
+1057 
-1069 STSIVTYSQVT
+1069 
-1080 TTKTLPSETTIT
+1080 
-1092 VVVDPKTG
+1092 
-1100 EKLPIDVAYER
+1100 
-1111 GLIDP
+1111 
-1116 VSYKKYEL
+1116 
-1124 SIKEKSPDFEQ
+1124 
-1135 RLISSPSSSGVT
+1135 
-1147 FTQVSSVTTPD
+1147 
-1158 KMVTMVVDPKTGEQ
+1158 
-1172 LPIEVAYEKGILDPI
+1172 PIEV
-1187 TYKIYQDAVAIKQ
+1187 
-1200 QEVQP
+1200 
-1205 VTGKTVPGT
+1205 
-1214 STVTISQVSK
+1214 K
-1224 PVSVG
+1224 PR
-1229 AAVSEGFITVESIQ
+1229 EHFE
-1243 NSLSADNRRVIE
+1243 
-1255 SPTTTDKTK
+1255 PTR
-1264 TKPTDVVQIIKSTI
+1264 
-1278 STKPKYKVNIGR
+1278 N
-1290 EQTPEAQVLEKP
+1290 
-1302 VVLQKLRKHVVTP
+1302 
-1315 LEAVEQGLV
+1315 
-1324 DKETAKI
+1324 
-1331 LESVRVYKD
+1331 
-1340 ESGSPITLEI
+1340 
-1350 AIEKG
+1350 
-1355 IIDENKGKI
+1355 
-1364 VDPVRGDV
+1364 
-1372 LTIKEAIK
+1372 
-1380 RGILDI
+1380 
-1386 EGQDEVLIP
+1386 
-1395 LARSLTIPE
+1395 
-1404 VLEQGLL
+1404 
-1411 DPVTGKIVHPETGSL
+1411 L
-1426 LTLREAIICDIVDPL
+1426 LT
-1441 SSITLAPGKKI
+1441 T
-1452 TLAEAVERNIIDNDK
+1452 
-1467 NVVKTSDGPLDFVSA
+1467 VV
-1482 VNAQVFSDSE
+1482 
-1492 IKPIID
+1492 
-1498 IPPAAMTLNI
+1498 
-1508 AIKKNLIN
+1508 
-1516 PHTGEMKHP
+1516 
-1525 LTGEMTPVG
+1525 
-1534 DAVKKDLIMA
+1534 
-1544 IPYPQ
+1544 
-1549 TSETITLEEAL
+1549 
-1560 DKGAVNLKQATF
+1560 
-1572 TDPKSKEVIPLDKAL
+1572 
-1587 EKGLLAVKPMTDMQA
+1587 
-1602 TGIITTTTETFTSQ
+1602 
-1616 HTVTTK
+1616 
-1622 MIELLADYVLVSSNE
+1622 
-1637 VQNTKTGE
+1637 
-1645 IISIDEARRQGIIR
+1645 
-1659 DEQTSKEQFTTN
+1659 
-1671 DTNFSFE
+1671 
-1678 DALNLGYINIET
+1678 
-1690 GTFTHPKTGE
+1690 
-1700 TVTISEAVTTGL
+1700 
-1712 LNTEVPSESGKS
+1712 
-1724 SPKKQVLEML
+1724 
-1734 DLNEAFELL
+1734 
-1743 FDEKTQKFRD
+1743 
-1753 PKSPNK
+1753 
-1759 VLTFKEALDKKII
+1759 
-1772 NPDSVIYNV
+1772 
-1781 EAGKPVTLKEALNS
+1781 
-1795 GLIDKKTGKLKE
+1795 
-1807 PKTGKSLDIKNAAKM
+1807 
-1822 GLIAVVAAPVLA
+1822 
-1834 GMAVVQGAKSVT
+1834 
-1846 SKIMQPKQEQAVES
+1846 
-1860 SSRIVTSEKTTV
+1860 
-1872 YEPVGHDKDKK
+1872 
-1883 SSDKDK
+1883 
-1889 RPIVS
+1889 
-1894 DVHKPGKVDDKPQ
+1894 
-1907 KSSPQTPTAAE
+1907 
-1918 QTPITVSKTVTV
+1918 
-1930 TKKPDAYDIQE
+1930 
-1941 ELVASQ
+1941 
-1947 DTTVTENVVIEKTTI
+1947 
-1962 VTSKDEKPE
+1962 
-1971 DERLK
+1971 
-1976 QKPKSIKEAKPDQ
+1976 
-1989 PSTDLVTEQTTVTE
+1989 
-2003 VLKKPKELVPK
+2003 
-2014 DVDTTKGK
+2014 
-2022 HIAEKPS
+2022 
-2029 PTVDME
+2029 
-2035 HVVFEEK
+2035 
-2042 PVIQEFTERT
+2042 
-2052 AEGEEVV
+2052 
-2059 TVTKTTV
+2059 
-2066 TKTIYDTAEEAVPSD
+2066 
-2081 KQDQSPTSLPQPG
+2081 
-2094 KERTPTSESKTVV
+2094 ERTP
-2107 QEKTTVVT
+2107 
-2115 SAPEQTTVKPADTQI
+2115 
-2130 LPSQRPE
+2130 
-2137 DLSSKPGYSFTKFD
+2137 
-2151 DGPTIEEIHEV
+2151 
-2162 TPDGKEITRIVKTT
+2162 
-2176 VSKSEPTEFI
+2176 
-2186 TEHSSTVITSSS
+2186 
-2198 STFTTVEITQN
+2198 
-2209 ESSSYQVVTE
+2209 
-2219 ETSGPQDYTE
+2219 
-2229 TVIQEYQVTEAPDE
+2229 
-2243 PDDVQATRQYKVSP
+2243 
-2257 PSEKEEGTDKDS
+2257 
-2269 ALPKGVLPTDKV
+2269 
-2281 KEVTE
+2281 
-2286 PKEKPAKIQKDLEPE
+2286 
-2301 KPVEVAPGVIYDP
+2301 
-2314 NTSVV
+2314 
-2319 ISAKEGVADNLLE
+2319 
-2332 AVNKGIVPA
+2332 
-2341 DTVKVVEPKTGK
+2341 
-2353 EITLKEAIKKGVVDS
+2353 
-2368 KTGEIKDKSGK
+2368 
-2379 KISIG
+2379 
-2384 DAAKIGLIA
+2384 
-2393 VVGAPILAAA
+2393 
-2403 KVVQVVKNAVVVD
+2403 
-2416 PKTGEKLP
+2416 
-2424 LDEAREKG
+2424 
-2432 LVDPDTYKK
+2432 
-2441 YEQLIKTTTPE
+2441 
-2452 EITTVSYDVTTT
+2452 
-2464 QGPTEV
+2464 
-2470 TYTETIIQHGT
+2470 
-2481 VTTTHTIQELSSQTT
+2481 
-2496 ESPTTVIS
+2496 
-2504 EITTST
+2504 
-2510 VPEQKMIGVGK
+2510 
-2521 TTPIITVND
+2521 
-2530 GKSVSAM
+2530 
-2537 LIDAERQPLRVI
+2537 
-2549 EEITEQ
+2549 
-2555 NVTKEKSEPIKPL
+2555 
-2568 YENIQLIDAI
+2568 
-2578 AQGKIEPKVCRI
+2578 KIEKV
-2590 IINGVESPLTV
+2590 N
-2601 QDSLEQE
+2601 
-2608 QISRFAPVDVIS
+2608 VDGG
-2620 KNCVVVKELKPS
+2620 
-2632 YSVAISQRLTPE
+2632 R
-2644 ELSEMGVYDIEKQV
+2644 
-2658 FLNPETGA
+2658 
-2666 KITFEELVYGLQIF
+2666 
-2680 DPETLL
+2680 
-2686 VKDLG
+2686 
-2691 SKSDDYIS
+2691 YI
-2699 FDEAIARPIID
+2699 
-2710 KTTGHMVNPKTGKRV
+2710 
-2725 PFLECVQLGWIVE
+2725 
-2738 KPEDVSI
+2738 
-2745 PEQVTIESALE
+2745 
-2756 QGLYNAKTGEIKDVN
+2756 
-2771 TGALVPIGQA
+2771 
-2781 IEKGL
+2781 
-2786 VDQESL
+2786 
-2792 LIKVPRTNEIISL
+2792 
-2805 SDAIERNIIEIHEGV
+2805 
-2820 ITIVE
+2820 
-2825 TREIIEISVA
+2825 
-2835 IQRGFITVIRRPISI
+2835 
-2850 EAVIENDMYEP
+2850 
-2861 KTGKI
+2861 
-2866 KDKVTEQL
+2866 
-2874 VSVGDAV
+2874 
-2881 DRNIVHPTISEIKDT
+2881 
-2896 ALEKFV
+2896 
-2902 PLSEALDTKLID
+2902 
-2914 PETGK
+2914 
-2919 IKDKKTGKDIPLD
+2919 
-2932 DALKK
+2932 
-2937 GLVATK
+2937 
-2943 AVTFSLF
+2943 
-2950 DIIELG
+2950 
-2956 YYSPETGKVMN
+2956 
-2967 PRTGQFITLK
+2967 
-2977 DAIQDKLVDPS
+2977 
-2988 EVKIKDDKSEAVV
+2988 
-3001 PFDKAVKS
+3001 
-3009 GLIDL
+3009 
-3014 EKGVI
+3014 
-3019 TSPLCNLKD
+3019 
-3028 ACDKG
+3028 
-3033 YLLSDKKPWSLQEGL
+3033 
-3048 VQGFYDPET
+3048 
-3057 GLLTINDVT
+3057 
-3066 MTLEDAIKI
+3066 
-3075 GNINPE
+3075 
-3081 ALTVRNSV
+3081 
-3089 TGEIISLADAI
+3089 
-3100 KVGIV
+3100 
-3105 DSKEGK
+3105 
-3111 VRDPIYG
+3111 
-3118 DKISLTDAS
+3118 
-3127 ERGLIVPAKRKL
+3127 
-3139 SLPEA
+3139 
-3144 VFKGFYDPKTGK
+3144 
-3156 FSNPLSKEKIPTD
+3156 
-3169 RAIKK
+3169 
-3174 RLIDPQSTLVHAAG
+3174 
-3188 KVIPFEFAVD
+3188 
-3198 RGIVDSR
+3198 
-3205 TGTIR
+3205 
-3210 LGDENIDFREAFE
+3210 REA
-3223 RGILVEVR
+3223 
-3231 KPMSLIEA
+3231 K
-3239 LEKGVYNEITGLFMD
+3239 
-3254 PQSGKKYTLVEAI
+3254 
-3267 KMGLVDAHSVHILD
+3267 
-3281 NRLGKWDKI
+3281 
-3290 TLPESLE
+3290 
-3297 TGVIDDQTGK
+3297 
-3307 IRNINSDNE
+3307 
-3316 EISLRKAFEIGL
+3316 
-3328 LVDSKA
+3328 
-3334 PISLQRALHQGLYDD
+3334 
-3349 STGKIIDPATNRK
+3349 
-3362 ITLHEAI
+3362 
-3369 RRSIISPKYLCYFD
+3369 
-3383 KKSEKPLSLG
+3383 
-3393 DCCRS
+3393 
-3398 EIIDRRSGKFHEPGS
+3398 
-3413 DVAISLSEAM
+3413 
-3423 SLGLIVDIESAGFTL
+3423 
-3438 YEALAM
+3438 
-3444 NMYSINEL
+3444 
-3452 AFIHPVSERPITLKT
+3452 
-3467 AIAEELINPETS
+3467 
-3479 LVKHIPSS
+3479 
-3487 KYIKLTEAI
+3487 
-3496 ESGIIDD
+3496 
-3503 ENSIYILPN
+3503 
-3512 GNQINLLD
+3512 
-3520 AKHRGLIVTTKKN
+3520 
-3533 LSLEEIIRNGLF
+3533 
-3545 RADNG
+3545 
-3550 KIVDPSTNE
+3550 
-3559 FIDINK
+3559 
-3565 AIEINLLNPDLTVVK
+3565 
-3580 DNFTNKFKPLPNAIQ
+3580 
-3595 QGDVDVSKGRVI
+3595 
-3607 DTKAKKTYS
+3607 
-3616 LDIAFDKGLLVTV
+3616 
-3629 IQPITSQT
+3629 
-3637 AKKHVTESLASKE
+3637 
-3650 PTLRE
+3650 
-3655 FTLDEAIKYEFI
+3655 
-3667 DPETAVI
+3667 
-3674 KDPHKNKYIPLKL
+3674 
-3687 GITEGIIDKN
+3687 
-3697 AKGSF
+3697 
-3702 DTQNRSRTLCFVF
+3702 
-3715 ENGLIV
+3715 
-3721 YVREPLTFEQ
+3721 
-3731 AIEEGHLNIATAR
+3731 
-3744 FTDPHSNEVLT
+3744 
-3755 IRDAAALGY
+3755 
-3764 IDPDTALIKD
+3764 
-3774 NLKKRLV
+3774 
-3781 KLPEA
+3781 
-3786 FRKGLM
+3786 
-3792 DAEKGNILDT
+3792 
-3802 ETSKL
+3802 
-3807 NTLTAAIES
+3807 
-3816 GLLMTPKKSFSLIE
+3816 
-3830 TLNFGIYNPTTGA
+3830 
-3843 LNDPFITTSVMDRKR
+3843 
-3858 LNLGEAIAQGIVD
+3858 
-3871 PSSTV
+3871 
-3876 VKEPETGKIMPLVQ
+3876 
-3890 AMEQKLVDPV
+3890 
-3900 EGRLTIDPVKSIS
+3900 
-3913 LDLVKALK
+3913 
-3921 KGYLLPAETRQAVEE
+3921 QAVEE

-4401 EVSSELAQFTAQAS
+4401 EVSSELSQFTAQAA
-4415 TLDAAYSQLI
+4415 TLDSAYAQLI

-4671 SDRTAELDA
+4671 ADRTAELDA

-5349 LEKELDGM
+5349 LEKELDSM

-6465 VDPHMVKVEALNRSL
+6465 VDPHMVKVEALNR
-6480 MRQAQELTERTSS
+6480 QAQELTERTSS

-6877 EQQLDTFN
+6877 EQQLDTLN

-7294 PDYYGSRRFSRV
+7294 PDYYGSRRFRSRIHTRYRRGSRV

-7324 PAKGSS
+7324 PAKGS

-7544 EEFMEQLRPIFEAL
+7544 KGRTNIELREQFILADGVSQSMAAFRP
-7558 RQREELP
+7558 RTPRSNTNTP
-7565 CSYPLHVGSTHG
+7565 PSTG
-7577 TKQAFIYGHS
+7577 PITK
-7587 RSQGSTTPGA
+7587 
-7597 HHYSHHHGY
+7597 
-7606 QPSPGYHWVRERTA
+7606 VRERTA

-7955 KPSDSSDAGTPTTPA
+7955 KTSDSSDAGTPTTPA